1 MHQSPVRFTYRLLSY
16 LISTIIAGQPLLP
29 AVGAVITP
37 QNGAGMDKAANG
49 VPVVNIATP
58 NGAGISHNRFTDY
71 NVGKEGL
78 ILNNAT
84 GKLNPTQLGGL
95 IQNNPNLKAGG
106 EAKGIINE
114 VTGGNRS
121 LLQGYTEV
129 AGKAANVMVANP
141 YGITCD
147 GCGFINTPHATLTTG
162 RPVMNA
168 DGSLQ
173 ALEVTEGS
181 ITINGAGLDGTRSDA
196 VSIIARATEVNAALH
211 AKDLTVTAGANRI
224 TADGRVSAL
233 KGEGDVPKVAVDTGA
248 LGGMY
253 ARRIHLTSTES
264 GVGVNLGNLYAREGD
279 IILNSAGKLVLKN
292 SLAGGNTTVTG
303 TDVSLSGD
311 NKAGGNLS
319 VTGTTGLTL
328 NQSRLV
334 TDKNLV
340 LSSSGQIVQNG
351 GELTAG
357 QNAMLSAQH
366 LNQTSGT
373 VNAAENVTLTTTD
386 DTTLKG
392 RSIAGKTLTVSSGS
406 LNNGGTLVAGRD
418 ATVKTGTFSNTGTVQ
433 GNGLKVTAADLTST
447 GSIKSGSTL
456 DISARNATL
465 SGDAG
470 AKDSARVTV
479 SGTLEN
485 RGRLVSD
492 DVLTLSATQINNS
505 GTLSGAKELVAS
517 ADTLTTTEK
526 SVTNS
531 DGNLMLNSASSTL
544 AGETSAGG
552 TVSVKGN
559 SLKTTTTAQTQGNS
573 VSVDVQNAQLDG
585 TQAARDILTL
595 NASEKLTHSGKSSAP
610 SLSLSAPE
618 LTSSGVL
625 VGSALNTQ
633 SQTLTNSGLLQGKA
647 SLTVNTQRLD
657 NQQNGTLYSAA
668 DLTLDIP
675 DIRNSGLITGDN
687 GLMLNAV
694 SLSNPGKI
702 IADTLNVRATT
713 LDGDGLLQG
722 AGALA
727 LAGDTLSQ
735 GSNGRWLTADDLTL
749 RGKILNTAGTTQ
761 GQNLTVQAD
770 RWANRGSV
778 LATGN
783 LTASATG
790 QLTSTGD
797 IMSQGDTTLNTATM
811 DNRGSLLSAGT
822 LSLDGNSLDNS
833 GTVQGNHVTIRQN
846 SVTNSG
852 TLTGIAALTLAAR
865 MDMASPQPA
874 LMNNGG
880 SLLTSGDLTITAGSI
895 TSTGHWQGKQVL
907 ITADSLAN
915 SGAIQAA
922 DSLTARLTGELVS
935 TAGSKVT
942 SNGEM
947 ALSALNLSNSGQWI
961 AKNLTLKAN
970 SLTSAGDI
978 TGVDALT
985 LTVNQTL
992 NNHASGKLLSAGV
1005 LTLKAD
1011 SVTNDGQLQGNATTI
1026 TAGQLTNGG
1035 HLQGETLTLA
1045 ASGGVNNRSGGVLM
1059 SRNALNVST
1068 ATLSNQGTIQGG
1080 GGVSLN
1086 ATDRLQNDGK
1096 ILSGS
1101 NLTLTAQVLAN
1112 TGSGLVQAATLLL
1125 DVVNTVNG
1133 GRVLATGS
1141 ADVKG
1146 TTLNNTGTLQGADLL
1161 VNYHTFSNSGTLL
1174 GTSGL
1179 GVKGS
1184 SLLQNGTGRLYSAGN
1199 LLLDA
1204 QDFSGQGQVVAT
1216 GDVTLKLIAALTN
1229 HGTLAAGKTLS
1240 VTSQNAIT
1248 NGGVM
1253 QGDAM
1258 VLGAGEAFTN
1268 NGMLTAG
1275 KGNSVFS
1282 AQRLFLNAPGSLQAG
1297 GDVSLNSRSD
1307 ITISGFTGT
1316 AGSLTMNV
1324 AGTLLNSALIYAGNN
1339 LKLFTDRLHNQHGDI
1354 LAGNSLWV
1362 QKDASGGA
1370 NTEIINTSG
1379 NIETHQGDIVVRTGH
1394 LLNQR
1399 EGFSATTTTRT
1410 NPSSIQ
1416 GMGNALVDIPLSL
1429 LPDGSYGYFTREV
1442 ENQHGTPCNGH
1453 GACNI
1458 TMDTLY
1464 YYAPFA
1470 DSATQRFLSSQNIT
1484 TVTGADNPAGRIAS
1498 GRNLSA
1504 EAERLENRA
1513 SFILA
1518 NGDIALSGRELSNQS
1533 WQTGTENE
1541 YLVYRYDPKTFYGS
1555 YATGSLDKLPLL
1567 SPEFENNTIRFSLD
1581 GREKD
1586 YMPGKTYYSVIQ
1598 AGGDVKTRFTS
1609 SINNGT
1615 TTAHAGSVSP
1625 VVSAPVL
1632 NTLSQQ
1638 TGGDCLTQT
1647 ALQQYEPVVVGSPQ
1661 WHDELAGALKNIAGG
1676 SPLTGQTGISDDWP
1690 LPSGNNGYLVP
1701 STDPDSPY
1709 LITVNPK
1716 LDGLGQVDS
1725 HLFAGLYELLGAK
1738 PGQAPRETAPSYTD
1752 EKQFLGSSY
1761 FLDRLGLKP
1770 EKDYRFLGDAV
1781 FDTRYVSN
1789 AVLSRTGS
1797 RYINGLGSDTEQM
1810 RYLMDNAA
1818 RQQKGLGLE
1827 FGVALT
1833 AEQIAQLDGSI
1844 LWWESVT
1851 INGQTVMVPK
1861 LYLSPEDI
1869 TLHNGSVISGNNV
1882 QLAGGNITNSGGS
1895 INAQNGLSLDSTGY
1909 IDNLNAGLISAGGS
1923 LDLSAIGDIS
1933 NISSVISGKTVQ
1945 LESVSGNISNIT
1957 RRQQWNAGSDSRYGG
1972 VHLSGTDTG
1981 PVATIKGTDSLSLD
1995 AGKNID
2001 ITGAT
2006 VSSGGTLGMSAGND
2020 INIAANLISGSKSQ
2034 SGFWHTDDN
2043 SASST
2048 TSQGSN
2054 ISAGDN
2060 LTMAA
2065 GHNLDVTASSVS
2077 AGHSALLSAGNDL
2090 SLNAVRESKNSRNG
2104 TSESHDSHAAV
2115 STVTAGDNLLLVA
2128 GRDVASQAAGMAA
2141 ENNVAIRAGRDVN
2154 LVAESASAGDSY
2166 TSKKKKEI
2174 NETVRQQGTEI
2185 ASGGD
2190 TTVTAGRDI
2199 TAVASSVTATGNISV
2214 NAGRDV
2220 ALTTATESDYHYLET
2235 KKKSGGF
2242 LSKKTT
2248 HTISEDSA
2256 SREAGSLLSGNRVTV
2271 NAGDNLTV
2279 EGSDVV
2285 ADQDVSLAAGNHVD
2299 VLAATSTDT
2308 SWRFK
2313 ETKKSGLMGTGGIG
2327 FTIGSSKT
2335 THDRREAGTTQ
2346 SQSASTIGST
2356 AGNVSITAGKQAHI
2370 SGSDVI
2376 ANRDISITGDS
2387 VVVDPGH
2394 DRRTVDEKFE
2404 QKKSGLTVA
2413 LSGTVGSAINNAVT
2427 SAQETKKSSDSRL
2440 KTLQATKTALS
2451 GVQAGQAAAMASAT
2465 GDPNAMGVSLSLTTQ
2480 KSKSQ
2485 QHSES
2490 DTVSGSTL
2498 NAGNNLSVVATGK
2511 NRGDNRGDI
2520 VIAGSQ
2526 LKAGG
2531 NTSLD
2536 AANDVLL
2543 SGAANTQK
2551 TTGRNSSSGG
2561 GVGVSIGAGKGAG
2574 ISAFASVNAAKGSE
2588 KGNGTEWTET
2598 TIDSGKTVT
2607 INSGR
2612 DTVLNGAQVNG
2623 NRIIADVGHDLLI
2636 SSQQDTSKYDSK
2648 QTSVAAGGSFTFGSM
2663 TGSGYIAASRDK
2675 MKSRFDSV
2683 AEQTGMFAGDGG
2695 FDITVGRHTQLDGA
2709 VIASTATPDK
2719 NHLDTGTLGFSDL
2732 HNEADYKVSHS
2743 GISLSGGGSFG
2754 DKFQGN
2760 MPGGMISAGGHSGHA
2775 EGTTQAAVA
2784 EGTITIRD
2792 RDNQKQNLANLSRD
2806 PVHANDSISPIFDK
2820 EKEQRRLQTVGLISD
2835 IGSQVADIAR
2845 TQGELNALKAAQDK
2859 YGPVPADATEE
2870 QRQAYQ
2876 AKLRDTPEYKKE
2888 QEKYGTG
2895 SEIQRG
2901 IQAATAALQGLAGGN
2916 LAGALAGASAPELA
2930 HLLKSTEKDPAVN
2943 AIAHAILGGA
2953 VAAMQ
2958 GNNVAAGAAGAA
2970 TGELAARAIA
2980 GMLYPGVKQSDLS
2993 EEQKQT
2999 ISTLATVSAGLAGGL
3014 TGNSTASAAVGA
3026 QSGKN
3031 AVENNFLTADQIDS
3045 FAAKAKGCEV
3055 RGDCK
3060 QIIKEMEELSLKQ
3073 QQEMI
3078 AVCATN
3084 PAACKEKFG
3093 DIPAKGML
3101 VREAI
3106 DRVLGTD
3113 VPSAMK
3119 NDMSSLLA
3127 QQIEAEGVVTSTEF
3141 ASQLQNRYGID
3152 KQQAEI
3158 LAVAALGAV
3167 TGGMGKSGTSTV
3179 TKNIVVV
3186 NSGKKGAWNQAMNK
3200 PEPNTIYKVDGN
3212 KTFQT
3217 DALGRTSSVEGILVA
3232 SKSDRNTYQQCKA
3245 GKCGSSGDE
3254 GGHLIASIFNG
3265 PGEKL
3270 NLVPMDGNLNKGV
3283 WKQMENTWANALKD
3297 GKQVNVKIEPVYT
3310 GENKRPDS
3318 FSVTYSID
3326 GGRPVIKDI
3335 SNAPGGVK

>member
-1 MHQSPVRFTYRLLSY
+1 MHQPPVRFTYRLLSY

-129 AGKAANVMVANP
+129 AGKAANVIVANP

-264 GVGVNLGNLYAREGD
+264 GVGVNLGNLYARDGD
-279 IILNSAGKLVLKN
+279 ITLDASGRLTVNN
-292 SLAGGNTTVTG
+292 SLATGAVTAKG
-303 TDVSLSGD
+303 QGVTLTGD
-311 NKAGGNLS
+311 HKAGGNLS
-319 VTGTTGLTL
+319 VSSRSDIVLSNGTL
-328 NQSRLV
+328 NSDKDLSLTAGGRITQQNEKLTAGRDV
-334 TDKNLV
+334 TLAAKNITQDTASQINAARNIVTVASDTLTTQ
-340 LSSSGQIVQNG
+340 GQI
-351 GELTAG
+351 TAG
-357 QNAMLSAQH
+357 QNLTASA
-366 LNQTSGT
+366 T
-373 VNAAENVTLTTTD
+373 TLTQDGILLAKGHAGLDAGTLNNSGAVQGASLTLGS
-386 DTTLKG
+386 TTL
-392 RSIAGKTLTVSSGS
+392 SNSGS
-406 LNNGGTLVAGRD
+406 LLSGGRLTVNTRDFTQSGR
-418 ATVKTGTFSNTGTVQ
+418 TGAKG
-433 GNGLKVTAADLTST
+433 KVDIMASGKLTST
-447 GSIKSGSTL
+447 GL
-456 DISARNATL
+456 
-465 SGDAG
+465 
-470 AKDSARVTV
+470 
-479 SGTLEN
+479 
-485 RGRLVSD
+485 LVSD
-492 DVLTLSATQINNS
+492 DALVLKAQDVTQNGVLSGGKGLTVSAQTLSS
-505 GTLSGAKELVAS
+505 GK
-517 ADTLTTTEK
+517 K
-526 SVTNS
+526 SVTHS
-531 DGNLMLNSASSTL
+531 DAAMTLNVTTVAL
-544 AGETSAGG
+544 DGETSAGD
-552 TVSVKGN
+552 TLRVQADKLS
-559 SLKTTTTAQTQGNS
+559 TAAG
-573 VSVDVQNAQLDG
+573 AQLQSGKNLSINARDARLAG
-585 TQAARDILTL
+585 TQAAQQTMVV

-633 SQTLTNSGLLQGKA
+633 SQTLTNSGLLQGEG

-687 GLMLNAV
+687 GLTLNTA

-727 LAGDTLSQ
+727 LEGDTLSQ
-735 GSNGRWLTADDLTL
+735 GSNGRWLTADDLSL
-749 RGKILNTAGTTQ
+749 RGKTLNTAGTTQ
-761 GQNLTVQAD
+761 GQNITVQAD
-770 RWANRGSV
+770 RWANSGSV

-797 IMSQGDTTLNTATM
+797 IMSQGDTTLKAATT

-833 GTVQGNHVTIRQN
+833 GTVQGDHVTIRQN

-865 MDMASPQPA
+865 MVSPQPA

-895 TSTGHWQGKQVL
+895 TSSGHWQGKRVL

-1229 HGTLAAGKTLS
+1229 YGTLAAGKTLS

-1253 QGDAM
+1253 LGDAM

-1268 NGMLTAG
+1268 NGTLTAG

-1362 QKDASGGA
+1362 QKDSSGTA
-1370 NTEIINTSG
+1370 NSEIINRSG
-1379 NIETHQGDIVVRTGH
+1379 NIETTRGDITMNTAH
-1394 LLNQR
+1394 LLNSWDAISASHEVIPGSSR
-1399 EGFSATTTTRT
+1399 GVISPVPENNRWWGVVRHDGVEYLAVYWGEGATVPDEYRIRT
-1410 NPSSIQ
+1410 
-1416 GMGNALVDIPLSL
+1416 G
-1429 LPDGSYGYFTREV
+1429 
-1442 ENQHGTPCNGH
+1442 
-1453 GACNI
+1453 
-1458 TMDTLY
+1458 DTE
-1464 YYAPFA
+1464 
-1470 DSATQRFLSSQNIT
+1470 
-1484 TVTGADNPAGRIAS
+1484 TVTVSASGHAARISGGADMHIRAGRLD
-1498 GRNLSA
+1498 N
-1504 EAERLENRA
+1504 EA

-1518 NGDIALSGRELSNQS
+1518 GGSMTLSGDTLNNQGWQEGTTGKETVWRLASGSLPKAWFTEPWYKVYRQVSPDATEASGTSPAGQYRAVISAAGDVSASFATDTGNTTVMPRAGGAGNTITVPSLNSLTPPTVSQGVSGEALLNESGTGITGPVWNDALPDTLKDIPGALSLS
-1533 WQTGTENE
+1533 G
-1541 YLVYRYDPKTFYGS
+1541 
-1555 YATGSLDKLPLL
+1555 A
-1567 SPEFENNTIRFSLD
+1567 
-1581 GREKD
+1581 
-1586 YMPGKTYYSVIQ
+1586 
-1598 AGGDVKTRFTS
+1598 
-1609 SINNGT
+1609 
-1615 TTAHAGSVSP
+1615 SVS
-1625 VVSAPVL
+1625 S
-1632 NTLSQQ
+1632 
-1638 TGGDCLTQT
+1638 
-1647 ALQQYEPVVVGSPQ
+1647 Y
-1661 WHDELAGALKNIAGG
+1661 
-1676 SPLTGQTGISDDWP
+1676 P
-1690 LPSGNNGYLVP
+1690 LPSGNNGYFVP

-1716 LDGLGQVDS
+1716 LDGLGKVDS
-1725 HLFAGLYELLGAK
+1725 SLFAGLYDLLRMQ
-1738 PGQAPRETAPSYTD
+1738 PGQAPRETDPAYTD

-1761 FLDRLGLKP
+1761 ILDRLGLKP
-1770 EKDYRFLGDAV
+1770 EKDYRFLGDAA

-1789 AVLSRTGS
+1789 VILNQTGS
-1797 RYINGLGSDTEQM
+1797 RYINGTGSDLAQM
-1810 RYLMDNAA
+1810 KYLMDSAA
-1818 RQQKGLGLE
+1818 AQQKALGLT
-1827 FGVALT
+1827 FGVSLT
-1833 AEQIAQLDGSI
+1833 AGQVAQLTRSI

-1895 INAQNGLSLDSTGY
+1895 INAQNDLLLDSTGS
-1909 IDNLNAGLISAGGS
+1909 IDNLNAGLINAGGA
-1923 LDLSAIGDIS
+1923 LNLKAIGDIG
-1933 NISSVISGKTVQ
+1933 NISSVISGKTVS
-1945 LESVSGNISNIT
+1945 LESATGNISNLT
-1957 RRQQWNAGSDSRYGG
+1957 RTEQWAMNNGYN
-1972 VHLSGTDTG
+1972 HFSGTDTG
-1981 PVATIKGTDSLSLD
+1981 PLAAVRATDSLFMGA
-1995 AGKNID
+1995 AGDIS
-2001 ITGAT
+2001 ITGAA
-2006 VSSGGTLGMSAGND
+2006 V
-2020 INIAANLISGSKSQ
+2020 
-2034 SGFWHTDDN
+2034 
-2043 SASST
+2043 
-2048 TSQGSN
+2048 
-2054 ISAGDN
+2054 SAGD
-2060 LTMAA
+2060 
-2065 GHNLDVTASSVS
+2065 SV
-2077 AGHSALLSAGNDL
+2077 LLSAGNDL
-2090 SLNAVRESKNSRNG
+2090 NMNAIQAGERRRYGGSGWYE
-2104 TSESHDSHAAV
+2104 THAVAP
-2115 STVTAGDNLLLVA
+2115 TVTAGNSLMLSA
-2128 GRDVASQAAGMAA
+2128 GRDVNSQAAGIMA
-2141 ENNVAIRAGRDVN
+2141 ENSMDIRAGRDVN
-2154 LVAESASAGDSY
+2154 MAAESTGAGDHDS
-2166 TSKKKKEI
+2166 TFSMK
-2174 NETVRQQGTEI
+2174 TVHDSVRQQGTDMT
-2185 ASGGD
+2185 SGGD
-2190 TTVTAGRDI
+2190 ITVTAGRDI
-2199 TAVASSVTATGNISV
+2199 TSVATAVTAKGDIRV
-2214 NAGRDV
+2214 NAGHDIV
-2220 ALTTATESDYHYLET
+2220 LGTATESDYHYSESGET
-2235 KKKSGGF
+2235 RNRL
-2242 LSKKTT
+2242 LSHQTT
-2248 HTISEDSA
+2248 RTITEDSVT
-2256 SREAGSLLSGNRVTV
+2256 REKGSLLSGNRVTV
-2271 NAGDNLTV
+2271 NAGNNLTV
-2279 EGSDVV
+2279 QGSDVV
-2285 ADQDVSLAAGNHVD
+2285 ADRDVSLAAGNHVD

-2313 ETKKSGLMGTGGIG
+2313 ETKKSGLTGTGGIG
-2327 FTIGSSKT
+2327 FTTGSSKT

-2427 SAQETKKSSDSRL
+2427 SAQETKESSDSRL
-2440 KTLQATKTALS
+2440 AALKGTQAVLS
-2451 GVQAGQAAAMASAT
+2451 GVQAGVNHGLQQQSA
-2465 GDPNAMGVSLSLTTQ
+2465 DPNNGIGVSISLNHQ
-2480 KSKSQ
+2480 QSKSETKY
-2485 QHSES
+2485 QH
-2490 DTVSGSTL
+2490 DIVSGSTL
-2498 NAGNNLSVVATGK
+2498 SAGNNVSVTATGK
-2511 NRGDNRGDI
+2511 NKDHNNSGDI
-2520 VIAGSQ
+2520 LITGSQ
-2526 LKAGG
+2526 IKSG
-2531 NTSLD
+2531 NDTSLNAQND
-2536 AANDVLL
+2536 ILLAA
-2543 SGAANTQK
+2543 AADTRQ
-2551 TTGRNSSSGG
+2551 TTGKNSSKGG
-2561 GVGVSIGAGKGAG
+2561 GVGVSFGGGTNGGGLSIFAG
-2574 ISAFASVNAAKGSE
+2574 INGSEGRE
-2588 KGNGTEWTET
+2588 KGNGTTWTET
-2598 TIDSGKTVT
+2598 TLDAGKNVSLT
-2607 INSGR
+2607 SGR
-2612 DTVLNGAQVNG
+2612 DTTLSGAQVSG
-2623 NRIIADVGHDLLI
+2623 EKVSADVGNNLTI
-2636 SSQQDTSKYDSK
+2636 SSLQDSDRYDSR
-2648 QTSVAAGGSFTFGSM
+2648 QNSVAAGGSFTFGSM
-2663 TGSGYIAASRDK
+2663 SGSGYASISQDK
-2675 MKSRFDSV
+2675 IKSNYDSV
-2683 AEQTGMFAGDGG
+2683 REQSGIYAGKDG
-2695 FDITVGRHTQLDGA
+2695 FDVTVGNHTQLNGA
-2709 VIASTATPDK
+2709 VIASTATDDK
-2719 NHLDTGTLGFSDL
+2719 NSLNTNTLGWSDI
-2732 HNEADYKVSHS
+2732 HNQADYKASHT
-2743 GISLSGGGSFG
+2743 GISLSGGSGMSASQMVASNAIAGAANALTGMSGS
-2754 DKFQGN
+2754 
-2760 MPGGMISAGGHSGHA
+2760 SGHA
-2775 EGTTQAAVA
+2775 EGTTSSAIS
-2784 EGTITIRD
+2784 GGNLIIRD
-2792 RDNQKQNLANLSRD
+2792 NESQKQDIAGLSRD
-2806 PVHANDSISPIFDK
+2806 PENANGSIAPIFDR
-2820 EKEQRRLQTVGLISD
+2820 EKEQKRLQEAQVISQ
-2835 IGSQVADIAR
+2835 ISGQMSNIVM
-2845 TQGELNALKAAQDK
+2845 TYGETEAMKAARK
-2859 YGPVPADATEE
+2859 EHPGMSDA
-2870 QRQAYQ
+2870 Q
-2876 AKLRDTPEYKKE
+2876 LRETPEYREVMKG
-2888 QEKYGTG
+2888 YGTG
-2895 SEIQRG
+2895 STPQMVV
-2901 IQAATAALQGLAGGN
+2901 QAITGVLGGLNAGNPGQILAGGLNPAVAQLIKQATGDNREAN
-2916 LAGALAGASAPELA
+2916 LMAHAVWGALAAQ
-2930 HLLKSTEKDPAVN
+2930 
-2943 AIAHAILGGA
+2943 LGGNN
-2953 VAAMQ
+2953 AAS
-2958 GNNVAAGAAGAA
+2958 GAAGAFS
-2970 TGELAARAIA
+2970 GELAARYIIDNYY
-2980 GMLYPGVKQSDLS
+2980 GGRTDNLS
-2993 EEQKQT
+2993 EQERQQ
-2999 ISTLATVSAGLAGGL
+2999 ISMLATIASGIAGGL
-3014 TGNSTASAAVGA
+3014 AGNSTASAGTGA
-3026 QSGKN
+3026 QAGRN
-3031 AVENNFLTADQIDS
+3031 AVENNYLSVSEKTELEIAKQTLKNSKDPAEREKAQQKYNALREKDIASDKEVIAACGNGNAGSSACASARLKVIASKEGYEDGPYNSKYSQQYADAYGQMVNLLDITSVDAQNQQQVKDAMINYFMVTKGVDRQTAESYTETKQGLESIAAS
-3045 FAAKAKGCEV
+3045 VTPILGSAAAKQLSKIVDANLKVVAKGNV
-3055 RGDCK
+3055 DGAKFTD
-3060 QIIKEMEELSLKQ
+3060 
-3073 QQEMI
+3073 
-3078 AVCATN
+3078 TN
-3084 PAACKEKFG
+3084 QGARPSNLADVNKPTLIDG
-3093 DIPAKGML
+3093 RIQAK
-3101 VREAI
+3101 
-3106 DRVLGTD
+3106 
-3113 VPSAMK
+3113 
-3119 NDMSSLLA
+3119 
-3127 QQIEAEGVVTSTEF
+3127 
-3141 ASQLQNRYGID
+3141 ID
-3152 KQQAEI
+3152 KQ
-3158 LAVAALGAV
+3158 
-3167 TGGMGKSGTSTV
+3167 
-3179 TKNIVVV
+3179 
-3186 NSGKKGAWNQAMNK
+3186 NK
-3200 PEPNTIYKVDGN
+3200 PLPNGNMATAHAEVGVIQQAFEKGMSQGREMTMSVSKEPVCGYCRGDIAAMADKAGLKSLTIYEEATGSVLYWQPGMKSLKVRD
-3212 KTFQT
+3212 
-3217 DALGRTSSVEGILVA
+3217 
-3232 SKSDRNTYQQCKA
+3232 
-3245 GKCGSSGDE
+3245 
-3254 GGHLIASIFNG
+3254 
-3265 PGEKL
+3265 
-3270 NLVPMDGNLNKGV
+3270 
-3283 WKQMENTWANALKD
+3283 
-3297 GKQVNVKIEPVYT
+3297 
-3310 GENKRPDS
+3310 
-3318 FSVTYSID
+3318 
-3326 GGRPVIKDI
+3326 
-3335 SNAPGGVK
+3335 

>member
-1 MHQSPVRFTYRLLSY
+1 MHQPPVRFPYRLLSY

-114 VTGGNRS
+114 VTGGKRS

-162 RPVMNA
+162 KPVMNA

-211 AKDLTVTAGANRI
+211 AKDLTVTAGANRV

-279 IILNSAGKLVLKN
+279 IILSSSGKLVLKN

-392 RSIAGKTLTVSSGS
+392 RSVAGKTLTVSSGS

-418 ATVKTGTFSNTGTVQ
+418 ATVKTGTFSNTGAVQ
-433 GNGLKVTAADLTST
+433 GNGLKVTATDLTST
-447 GSIKSGSTL
+447 GSIKSCSTL

-470 AKDSARVTV
+470 AKDRALVTV

-526 SVTNS
+526 SVTHS

-544 AGETSAGG
+544 AGETSAGS

-559 SLKTTTTAQTQGNS
+559 SLKTTATAQTQGNS

-633 SQTLTNSGLLQGKA
+633 SQTLTNSGLLQGEA

-687 GLMLNAV
+687 DLTLNTA

-702 IADTLNVRATT
+702 TADTLNVRATT

-722 AGALA
+722 AAALA

-735 GSNGRWLTADDLTL
+735 GRHGRWLTAGDLSL
-749 RGKILNTAGTTQ
+749 RGKTLNTAGTTQ

-770 RWANRGSV
+770 RWANSGSV

-797 IMSQGDTTLNTATM
+797 IMSQGDTTLKAATT
-811 DNRGSLLSAGT
+811 DNRGSLLSVGT

-852 TLTGIAALTLAAR
+852 TLTGVATLTLAAR
-865 MDMASPQPA
+865 MTSPQPA

-895 TSTGHWQGKQVL
+895 TSSGYWQGKRVL

-1035 HLQGETLTLA
+1035 HLQGETLTLT

-1086 ATDRLQNDGK
+1086 ATDRLKNDGK

-1174 GTSGL
+1174 GTSWL

-1199 LLLDA
+1199 LLLDV

-1240 VTSQNAIT
+1240 VTSQNAVT

-1258 VLGAGEAFTN
+1258 MLSAGEAFTN
-1268 NGMLTAG
+1268 NGTLTAG
-1275 KGNSVFS
+1275 KDNSVFS

-1354 LAGNSLWV
+1354 LVGNSLWV
-1362 QKDASGGA
+1362 QKDSSGTA
-1370 NTEIINTSG
+1370 NSEIINRSG
-1379 NIETHQGDIVVRTGH
+1379 NIETTRGDITMNTAH
-1394 LLNQR
+1394 LLNSWDAI
-1399 EGFSATTTTRT
+1399 SASHEVIPGSSHGVISSVPENNRWWGVVRHDGVEYLAVYWGKGATVPDEYRIRT
-1410 NPSSIQ
+1410 
-1416 GMGNALVDIPLSL
+1416 G
-1429 LPDGSYGYFTREV
+1429 
-1442 ENQHGTPCNGH
+1442 
-1453 GACNI
+1453 
-1458 TMDTLY
+1458 DT
-1464 YYAPFA
+1464 
-1470 DSATQRFLSSQNIT
+1470 D
-1484 TVTGADNPAGRIAS
+1484 TVTVSASGYAARISGGADMHIRAGRLD
-1498 GRNLSA
+1498 N
-1504 EAERLENRA
+1504 EA

-1518 NGDIALSGRELSNQS
+1518 GGSMTLSGDTLNNQGWQEGTTGKETVWRLASGSLPKAWFTEPWYRVYRQVSPDATEASGTSPAGQYRAVISAAGDVSASFATDTGNTTVMPRAGGAGNTITVPSLNSLTPPTVSQGGSGEALLNESGTGITGPVWNDALPDTLKDIPGALSLS
-1533 WQTGTENE
+1533 G
-1541 YLVYRYDPKTFYGS
+1541 
-1555 YATGSLDKLPLL
+1555 A
-1567 SPEFENNTIRFSLD
+1567 
-1581 GREKD
+1581 
-1586 YMPGKTYYSVIQ
+1586 
-1598 AGGDVKTRFTS
+1598 
-1609 SINNGT
+1609 
-1615 TTAHAGSVSP
+1615 SVS
-1625 VVSAPVL
+1625 S
-1632 NTLSQQ
+1632 
-1638 TGGDCLTQT
+1638 
-1647 ALQQYEPVVVGSPQ
+1647 Y
-1661 WHDELAGALKNIAGG
+1661 
-1676 SPLTGQTGISDDWP
+1676 P
-1690 LPSGNNGYLVP
+1690 LPSGNNGYFVP
-1701 STDPDSPY
+1701 STAPDSPY

-1716 LDGLGQVDS
+1716 LDGLGKVDS
-1725 HLFAGLYELLGAK
+1725 SLFAGLYDLLRMQ
-1738 PGQAPRETAPSYTD
+1738 PGQAPRETDPAYTD

-1761 FLDRLGLKP
+1761 ILDRLGLKP
-1770 EKDYRFLGDAV
+1770 EKDYRFLGDAA

-1789 AVLSRTGS
+1789 VILNQTGS
-1797 RYINGLGSDTEQM
+1797 RYINGTGSDLAQM
-1810 RYLMDNAA
+1810 KYLMDSAA
-1818 RQQKGLGLE
+1818 AQQKALGLT
-1827 FGVALT
+1827 FGVSLT
-1833 AEQIAQLDGSI
+1833 AGQVAQLTRSI

-1895 INAQNGLSLDSTGY
+1895 INAQNDLLLDSTGS
-1909 IDNLNAGLISAGGS
+1909 IDNLNAGLINAGGA
-1923 LDLSAIGDIS
+1923 LNLKAIGDIG
-1933 NISSVISGKTVQ
+1933 NISSVISGKTVY
-1945 LESVSGNISNIT
+1945 LESATGNISNLT
-1957 RRQQWNAGSDSRYGG
+1957 RTEQWAMNNGYN
-1972 VHLSGTDTG
+1972 HFSGTDTG
-1981 PVATIKGTDSLSLD
+1981 PLAAVRATDSLFMGA
-1995 AGKNID
+1995 AGDIS
-2001 ITGAT
+2001 ITGVA
-2006 VSSGGTLGMSAGND
+2006 V
-2020 INIAANLISGSKSQ
+2020 
-2034 SGFWHTDDN
+2034 
-2043 SASST
+2043 
-2048 TSQGSN
+2048 
-2054 ISAGDN
+2054 SAGD
-2060 LTMAA
+2060 
-2065 GHNLDVTASSVS
+2065 SV
-2077 AGHSALLSAGNDL
+2077 LLSAGNDL
-2090 SLNAVRESKNSRNG
+2090 NMNAIQAGERRRYGGSGWYE
-2104 TSESHDSHAAV
+2104 THAVAP
-2115 STVTAGDNLLLVA
+2115 TVTAGNSLMLSA
-2128 GRDVASQAAGMAA
+2128 GRDVNSQAAGITA
-2141 ENNVAIRAGRDVN
+2141 ENSMDIRAGRDVN
-2154 LVAESASAGDSY
+2154 MAAESTGAGDHDS
-2166 TSKKKKEI
+2166 TFSMK
-2174 NETVRQQGTEI
+2174 TVHDSVRQQGTDMT
-2185 ASGGD
+2185 SGGD
-2190 TTVTAGRDI
+2190 ITVTAGRDI
-2199 TAVASSVTATGNISV
+2199 TSVATAVTAKGDIRV
-2214 NAGRDV
+2214 NAGHDIV
-2220 ALTTATESDYHYLET
+2220 LGTATESDYHYSESGET
-2235 KKKSGGF
+2235 RNRL
-2242 LSKKTT
+2242 LSHQTT
-2248 HTISEDSA
+2248 RTITEDSVT
-2256 SREAGSLLSGNRVTV
+2256 REKGSLLSGNRVTV

-2279 EGSDVV
+2279 QGSDVV
-2285 ADQDVSLAAGNHVD
+2285 ADRDVSLAAGNHVD

-2313 ETKKSGLMGTGGIG
+2313 ETKKSGLTGTGGTG
-2327 FTIGSSKT
+2327 FTTGSSKT

-2356 AGNVSITAGKQAHI
+2356 AGNVSITAGKQVHI

-2413 LSGTVGSAINNAVT
+2413 LSGTVGSAINNAAT
-2427 SAQETKKSSDSRL
+2427 MARESKETSDSRL
-2440 KTLQATKTALS
+2440 AALKGTQAVLS
-2451 GVQAGQAAAMASAT
+2451 GVQAGVNHGLQQQSADQNN
-2465 GDPNAMGVSLSLTTQ
+2465 GIGVSISLNHQ
-2480 KSKSQ
+2480 QSKSETKY
-2485 QHSES
+2485 QH
-2490 DTVSGSTL
+2490 DIVSGSTL
-2498 NAGNNLSVVATGK
+2498 SAGNNVSVTATGK
-2511 NRGDNRGDI
+2511 NKDHNNSGDI
-2520 VIAGSQ
+2520 LITGSQ
-2526 LKAGG
+2526 IKSG
-2531 NTSLD
+2531 NDTSLNAQND
-2536 AANDVLL
+2536 ILLAA
-2543 SGAANTQK
+2543 AADTRQ
-2551 TTGRNSSSGG
+2551 TTGKNSSKGG
-2561 GVGVSIGAGKGAG
+2561 GVGVSFGGGTNGGGLSI
-2574 ISAFASVNAAKGSE
+2574 FASINGSKGSE
-2588 KGNGTEWTET
+2588 KGSSTTWTET
-2598 TIDSGKTVT
+2598 TLDAGKNVSLT
-2607 INSGR
+2607 SGR
-2612 DTVLNGAQVNG
+2612 DTTLSGAQVSG
-2623 NRIIADVGHDLLI
+2623 EKVTADVGNNLTI
-2636 SSQQDTSKYDSK
+2636 SSLQDSDRYDSR
-2648 QTSVAAGGSFTFGSM
+2648 QNSVAAGGSFTFGSM
-2663 TGSGYIAASRDK
+2663 SGSGYASISQDK
-2675 MKSRFDSV
+2675 IKSNYDSV
-2683 AEQTGMFAGDGG
+2683 REQSGIYAGKDG
-2695 FDITVGRHTQLDGA
+2695 FDVTVGNHTQLNGA
-2709 VIASTATPDK
+2709 VIASTATDDK
-2719 NHLDTGTLGFSDL
+2719 NSLSTGTLGWSDI
-2732 HNEADYKVSHS
+2732 HNQADYKASHT
-2743 GISLSGGGSFG
+2743 GISLSGGSGMSASQMVASNAIAGAANALTGMSGS
-2754 DKFQGN
+2754 
-2760 MPGGMISAGGHSGHA
+2760 SGHA
-2775 EGTTQAAVA
+2775 EGTTSSAIS
-2784 EGTITIRD
+2784 GGNLIIR
-2792 RDNQKQNLANLSRD
+2792 NKESQKQGIAGLSRD
-2806 PVHANDSISPIFDK
+2806 PENANGSIAPIFDR
-2820 EKEQRRLQTVGLISD
+2820 EKEQKRLQEAQVISQ
-2835 IGSQVADIAR
+2835 ISGQMSNIVM
-2845 TQGELNALKAAQDK
+2845 TYGETEAMKAARK
-2859 YGPVPADATEE
+2859 EHPGMSDA
-2870 QRQAYQ
+2870 Q
-2876 AKLRDTPEYKKE
+2876 LRETPEYREVMKG
-2888 QEKYGTG
+2888 YGTG
-2895 SEIQRG
+2895 STPQMVV
-2901 IQAATAALQGLAGGN
+2901 QAITGVLGGLNAGNPGQVLAGGLNPAVAQLIKQATGDNREAN
-2916 LAGALAGASAPELA
+2916 LMAHAVWGALAAQ
-2930 HLLKSTEKDPAVN
+2930 
-2943 AIAHAILGGA
+2943 LGGNN
-2953 VAAMQ
+2953 AAS
-2958 GNNVAAGAAGAA
+2958 GAAGAFS
-2970 TGELAARAIA
+2970 GELAARYIIDNYYGGRTDSLSEQERQQISMLATIASGIAGGLAGNSTTSAGTGAQAGRNSAENNMLNVIATETAANTAAAIA
-2980 GMLYPGVKQSDLS
+2980 G
-2993 EEQKQT
+2993 
-2999 ISTLATVSAGLAGGL
+2999 A
-3014 TGNSTASAAVGA
+3014 TGNASKDTGNDNSWDTGGGCEGSREQCAVRDPSRDGARGPGHVLNGDNTDENKQPNLGKDVASATDKEKAELGGADAGTPGGWEPQDEENARNNESIEQRNEKTSSENVPNSSEKLPWDSWQNYRKVTVDGRQYAQIGHRLYSQHAVDRM
-3026 QSGKN
+3026 QPSGLGSPAGTVGPGRN
-3031 AVENNFLTADQIDS
+3031 ITPNMVES
-3045 FAAKAKGCEV
+3045 V
-3055 RGDCK
+3055 
-3060 QIIKEMEELSLKQ
+3060 IKEGTPQNS
-3073 QQEMI
+3073 
-3078 AVCATN
+3078 VVNGVTRTTYWS
-3084 PAACKEKFG
+3084 G
-3093 DIPAKGML
+3093 D
-3101 VREAI
+3101 V
-3106 DRVLGTD
+3106 
-3113 VPSAMK
+3113 
-3119 NDMSSLLA
+3119 
-3127 QQIEAEGVVTSTEF
+3127 GVVTENNSNIIVT
-3141 ASQLQNRYGID
+3141 
-3152 KQQAEI
+3152 I
-3158 LAVAALGAV
+3158 LRR
-3167 TGGMGKSGTSTV
+3167 SG
-3179 TKNIVVV
+3179 
-3186 NSGKKGAWNQAMNK
+3186 Q
-3200 PEPNTIYKVDGN
+3200 
-3212 KTFQT
+3212 
-3217 DALGRTSSVEGILVA
+3217 
-3232 SKSDRNTYQQCKA
+3232 
-3245 GKCGSSGDE
+3245 
-3254 GGHLIASIFNG
+3254 
-3265 PGEKL
+3265 
-3270 NLVPMDGNLNKGV
+3270 
-3283 WKQMENTWANALKD
+3283 
-3297 GKQVNVKIEPVYT
+3297 
-3310 GENKRPDS
+3310 
-3318 FSVTYSID
+3318 
-3326 GGRPVIKDI
+3326 
-3335 SNAPGGVK
+3335 

>member
-1 MHQSPVRFTYRLLSY
+1 
-16 LISTIIAGQPLLP
+16 
-29 AVGAVITP
+29 
-37 QNGAGMDKAANG
+37 
-49 VPVVNIATP
+49 
-58 NGAGISHNRFTDY
+58 NRFTDY

-211 AKDLTVTAGANRI
+211 AKDLTVTAGANRV

-366 LNQTSGT
+366 LNQTSGA
-373 VNAAENVTLTTTD
+373 VNATENVTLTTTG

-392 RSIAGKTLTVSSGS
+392 RSVAGKILTVSSGS

-418 ATVKTGTFSNTGTVQ
+418 ATVKTGTFSNTGAVQ
-433 GNGLKVTAADLTST
+433 GNGLKVTATDLTST

-544 AGETSAGG
+544 AGETSAGS

-633 SQTLTNSGLLQGKA
+633 SQTLTNSGLLQGEG

-675 DIRNSGLITGDN
+675 DIHNSGLITGDN
-687 GLMLNAV
+687 GLTLNTA
-694 SLSNPGKI
+694 SLSTPGKI

-735 GSNGRWLTADDLTL
+735 GRNGRWLTAGDLTL
-749 RGKILNTAGTTQ
+749 RGKTLHTAGTTQ

-770 RWANRGSV
+770 NWANSGSV

-797 IMSQGDTTLNTATM
+797 IMSQGDTTLNAATT

-822 LSLDGNSLDNS
+822 LSLDGNSLDNR
-833 GTVQGNHVTIRQN
+833 GTVQGDHVTIRQN

-852 TLTGIAALTLAAR
+852 TFTGIAALTLAAR
-865 MDMASPQPA
+865 MVSPQPA

-895 TSTGHWQGKQVL
+895 TSSGHWQGKRVL

-935 TAGSKVT
+935 AAGSKVT

-1011 SVTNDGQLQGNATTI
+1011 SVTND
-1026 TAGQLTNGG
+1026 G

-1125 DVVNTVNG
+1125 DVVNTVND

-1268 NGMLTAG
+1268 NGTLTAG

-1282 AQRLFLNAPGSLQAG
+1282 AQRLFLNAPGSLQTG

-1362 QKDASGGA
+1362 QKDSSGTA
-1370 NTEIINTSG
+1370 NSEIINRSG
-1379 NIETHQGDIVVRTGH
+1379 NIETTRGDITMNTAH
-1394 LLNQR
+1394 LLNSWDAI
-1399 EGFSATTTTRT
+1399 SASHEVIPGSSRGVISPVPENNRWWGVVRHDGVEYLAVYWGKGATVPDEYRIRT
-1410 NPSSIQ
+1410 
-1416 GMGNALVDIPLSL
+1416 G
-1429 LPDGSYGYFTREV
+1429 
-1442 ENQHGTPCNGH
+1442 
-1453 GACNI
+1453 
-1458 TMDTLY
+1458 DTE
-1464 YYAPFA
+1464 
-1470 DSATQRFLSSQNIT
+1470 
-1484 TVTGADNPAGRIAS
+1484 TVTVSASGHAARISGGADMHIRAGRLD
-1498 GRNLSA
+1498 N
-1504 EAERLENRA
+1504 EA

-1518 NGDIALSGRELSNQS
+1518 GGSMTLSGDTLNNQGWQEGTTGKETVWRLASGSLPKAWFTEPWYRVYRQVSPDATEASGTSPAGQYRAVISAAGDVSASFATDTGNTTVMPRAGGAGNTITVPSLNSLTPPTVSQGVSGEALLNESGTGITGPVWNDALPDTLKDIPGALSLS
-1533 WQTGTENE
+1533 G
-1541 YLVYRYDPKTFYGS
+1541 
-1555 YATGSLDKLPLL
+1555 A
-1567 SPEFENNTIRFSLD
+1567 
-1581 GREKD
+1581 
-1586 YMPGKTYYSVIQ
+1586 
-1598 AGGDVKTRFTS
+1598 
-1609 SINNGT
+1609 
-1615 TTAHAGSVSP
+1615 SVS
-1625 VVSAPVL
+1625 S
-1632 NTLSQQ
+1632 
-1638 TGGDCLTQT
+1638 
-1647 ALQQYEPVVVGSPQ
+1647 Y
-1661 WHDELAGALKNIAGG
+1661 
-1676 SPLTGQTGISDDWP
+1676 P
-1690 LPSGNNGYLVP
+1690 LPSGNNGYFVP

-1716 LDGLGQVDS
+1716 LDGLGKVDS
-1725 HLFAGLYELLGAK
+1725 SLFAGLYDLLRMQ
-1738 PGQAPRETAPSYTD
+1738 PGQAPRETDPAYTD

-1761 FLDRLGLKP
+1761 ILDRLGLKP
-1770 EKDYRFLGDAV
+1770 EKDYRFLGDAA

-1789 AVLSRTGS
+1789 VILNQTGS
-1797 RYINGLGSDTEQM
+1797 RYINGTGSDLTQM
-1810 RYLMDNAA
+1810 KYLMDSAA
-1818 RQQKGLGLE
+1818 AQQKALGLT
-1827 FGVALT
+1827 FGVSLT
-1833 AEQIAQLDGSI
+1833 AGQVAQLTRSI

-1895 INAQNGLSLDSTGY
+1895 INAQNDLLLDSTGS

-1923 LDLSAIGDIS
+1923 LDLSAIGDIG
-1933 NISSVISGKTVQ
+1933 NISSVISGKTVS
-1945 LESVSGNISNIT
+1945 LESATGNISNLT
-1957 RRQQWNAGSDSRYGG
+1957 RTEQWAMNNGYN
-1972 VHLSGTDTG
+1972 HFSGTDTG
-1981 PVATIKGTDSLSLD
+1981 PLAAVRATDSLFMGA
-1995 AGKNID
+1995 AGDIS
-2001 ITGAT
+2001 ITGAA
-2006 VSSGGTLGMSAGND
+2006 V
-2020 INIAANLISGSKSQ
+2020 
-2034 SGFWHTDDN
+2034 
-2043 SASST
+2043 
-2048 TSQGSN
+2048 
-2054 ISAGDN
+2054 SAGD
-2060 LTMAA
+2060 
-2065 GHNLDVTASSVS
+2065 SV
-2077 AGHSALLSAGNDL
+2077 LLSAGNDL
-2090 SLNAVRESKNSRNG
+2090 NMNAIQAGERRRYGGSGWYE
-2104 TSESHDSHAAV
+2104 THAVAP
-2115 STVTAGDNLLLVA
+2115 TVTAGNSLMLSA
-2128 GRDVASQAAGMAA
+2128 GRDVNSQAAGITA
-2141 ENNVAIRAGRDVN
+2141 ENSMDIRAGRDVN
-2154 LVAESASAGDSY
+2154 MAAESTGAGDHDS
-2166 TSKKKKEI
+2166 TFSMK
-2174 NETVRQQGTEI
+2174 TVHDSVRQQGTDMT
-2185 ASGGD
+2185 SGGD
-2190 TTVTAGRDI
+2190 ITVTAGRDI
-2199 TAVASSVTATGNISV
+2199 TSVATAVTAKGDIRV
-2214 NAGRDV
+2214 NAGHDIV
-2220 ALTTATESDYHYLET
+2220 LGTATESDYHYSESGET
-2235 KKKSGGF
+2235 RNRL
-2242 LSKKTT
+2242 LSHQTT
-2248 HTISEDSA
+2248 RTITEDSVT
-2256 SREAGSLLSGNRVTV
+2256 REKGSLLSGNRVTV
-2271 NAGDNLTV
+2271 NAGNNLTV
-2279 EGSDVV
+2279 QGSDVV
-2285 ADQDVSLAAGNHVD
+2285 ADRDVSLAADNHVD

-2313 ETKKSGLMGTGGIG
+2313 ETKKSGLTGTGGIG
-2327 FTIGSSKT
+2327 FTTGSSKT

-2413 LSGTVGSAINNAVT
+2413 LSGTVGSAINNAAT
-2427 SAQETKKSSDSRL
+2427 MAREAKETSDSRL
-2440 KTLQATKTALS
+2440 AVLKGTQAVLS
-2451 GVQAGQAAAMASAT
+2451 GVQAGVNHGLQQQSA
-2465 GDPNAMGVSLSLTTQ
+2465 DPNNGIGVSISLNHQ
-2480 KSKSQ
+2480 QSKSETKY
-2485 QHSES
+2485 QH
-2490 DTVSGSTL
+2490 DIVSGSTL
-2498 NAGNNLSVVATGK
+2498 SAGNNVSVTATGK
-2511 NRGDNRGDI
+2511 NKDHNNSGDI
-2520 VIAGSQ
+2520 LITGSQ
-2526 LKAGG
+2526 IKSG
-2531 NTSLD
+2531 NDTSLNAQND
-2536 AANDVLL
+2536 ILLAA
-2543 SGAANTQK
+2543 AADTRQ
-2551 TTGRNSSSGG
+2551 TTGKNSSKGG
-2561 GVGVSIGAGKGAG
+2561 GVGVSFGGGTNGGGLSIFAG
-2574 ISAFASVNAAKGSE
+2574 INGSEGRE
-2588 KGNGTEWTET
+2588 KGNGTTWTET
-2598 TIDSGKTVT
+2598 TVDAGKNVSLTSGH
-2607 INSGR
+2607 
-2612 DTVLNGAQVNG
+2612 DTTLSGAQVSG
-2623 NRIIADVGHDLLI
+2623 EKVTADVGNNLTI
-2636 SSQQDTSKYDSK
+2636 SSLQDSDRYDSR
-2648 QTSVAAGGSFTFGSM
+2648 QNSVAAGGSFTFGSM
-2663 TGSGYIAASRDK
+2663 SGSGYASISQDK
-2675 MKSRFDSV
+2675 IKSNYDSV
-2683 AEQTGMFAGDGG
+2683 REQSGIYAGKDG
-2695 FDITVGRHTQLDGA
+2695 FDVTVGNHTQLNGA
-2709 VIASTATPDK
+2709 VIASTATDDK
-2719 NHLDTGTLGFSDL
+2719 NSLSTGTLGWSDI
-2732 HNEADYKVSHS
+2732 HNQADYKASHT
-2743 GISLSGGGSFG
+2743 GISSSGGSGMSASQMVASNAIAGAANALTGMSGS
-2754 DKFQGN
+2754 
-2760 MPGGMISAGGHSGHA
+2760 SGHA
-2775 EGTTQAAVA
+2775 EGTTSSAIS
-2784 EGTITIRD
+2784 GGNIIIRD
-2792 RDNQKQNLANLSRD
+2792 KESQKQNIAGLSRD
-2806 PVHANDSISPIFDK
+2806 PENANGSIAPIFDR
-2820 EKEQRRLQTVGLISD
+2820 EKEQKRLQEAQIISQ
-2835 IGSQVADIAR
+2835 ISGQMSNIVM
-2845 TQGELNALKAAQDK
+2845 TYGETEAMKAARAK
-2859 YGPVPADATEE
+2859 HPGLSDA
-2870 QRQAYQ
+2870 Q
-2876 AKLRDTPEYKKE
+2876 LRETPEYREVMKG
-2888 QEKYGTG
+2888 YGTG
-2895 SEIQRG
+2895 STPQMVV
-2901 IQAATAALQGLAGGN
+2901 QAITGVLGGLNAGNPGQALAGGLNPAVAQLIKQATGDNREAN
-2916 LAGALAGASAPELA
+2916 LMAHAVWGALAAQ
-2930 HLLKSTEKDPAVN
+2930 
-2943 AIAHAILGGA
+2943 LGGNN
-2953 VAAMQ
+2953 AAS
-2958 GNNVAAGAAGAA
+2958 GAAGAFS
-2970 TGELAARAIA
+2970 GELAARYIIDNYYGGRTDNLGEQERQQISMLVTIASGIA
-2980 GMLYPGVKQSDLS
+2980 G
-2993 EEQKQT
+2993 
-2999 ISTLATVSAGLAGGL
+2999 GLAG
-3014 TGNSTASAAVGA
+3014 NSTSAASAGA
-3026 QSGKN
+3026 QAGRN
-3031 AVENNFLTADQIDS
+3031 A
-3045 FAAKAKGCEV
+3045 
-3055 RGDCK
+3055 
-3060 QIIKEMEELSLKQ
+3060 
-3073 QQEMI
+3073 
-3078 AVCATN
+3078 
-3084 PAACKEKFG
+3084 
-3093 DIPAKGML
+3093 
-3101 VREAI
+3101 
-3106 DRVLGTD
+3106 
-3113 VPSAMK
+3113 
-3119 NDMSSLLA
+3119 
-3127 QQIEAEGVVTSTEF
+3127 
-3141 ASQLQNRYGID
+3141 
-3152 KQQAEI
+3152 
-3158 LAVAALGAV
+3158 
-3167 TGGMGKSGTSTV
+3167 
-3179 TKNIVVV
+3179 
-3186 NSGKKGAWNQAMNK
+3186 
-3200 PEPNTIYKVDGN
+3200 
-3212 KTFQT
+3212 
-3217 DALGRTSSVEGILVA
+3217 
-3232 SKSDRNTYQQCKA
+3232 
-3245 GKCGSSGDE
+3245 
-3254 GGHLIASIFNG
+3254 
-3265 PGEKL
+3265 
-3270 NLVPMDGNLNKGV
+3270 
-3283 WKQMENTWANALKD
+3283 
-3297 GKQVNVKIEPVYT
+3297 
-3310 GENKRPDS
+3310 
-3318 FSVTYSID
+3318 
-3326 GGRPVIKDI
+3326 
-3335 SNAPGGVK
+3335 

>member
-1 MHQSPVRFTYRLLSY
+1 
-16 LISTIIAGQPLLP
+16 
-29 AVGAVITP
+29 
-37 QNGAGMDKAANG
+37 
-49 VPVVNIATP
+49 
-58 NGAGISHNRFTDY
+58 
-71 NVGKEGL
+71 
-78 ILNNAT
+78 
-84 GKLNPTQLGGL
+84 L

-114 VTGGNRS
+114 VTGGKRS

-162 RPVMNA
+162 KPVMNA

-211 AKDLTVTAGANRI
+211 AKDLTVTAGANRV
-224 TADGRVSAL
+224 TADGRVRAL

-303 TDVSLSGD
+303 TNVSLSGD

-392 RSIAGKTLTVSSGS
+392 RSVAGKTLTVSSGS

-418 ATVKTGTFSNTGTVQ
+418 ATVKTGTFSNTGAVQ
-433 GNGLKVTAADLTST
+433 GNGLKVTATDLTST

-456 DISARNATL
+456 DISVRNATL

-625 VGSALNTQ
+625 VASALNTQ
-633 SQTLTNSGLLQGKA
+633 SQTLTNSGLLQGEA

-687 GLMLNAV
+687 GLTLNTA

-702 IADTLNVRATT
+702 TADTLNVRATT

-735 GSNGRWLTADDLTL
+735 GRNGRWLTAGDLSL
-749 RGKILNTAGTTQ
+749 RGKTLNTAGTTQ

-770 RWANRGSV
+770 NWANSGSV

-797 IMSQGDTTLNTATM
+797 IMSQGDTTLKAATT

-822 LSLDGNSLDNS
+822 LSLNGNSLDNS
-833 GTVQGNHVTIRQN
+833 GTVQGNHITIRQN

-895 TSTGHWQGKQVL
+895 TSSGHWQGKRVL

-935 TAGSKVT
+935 AAGSKVT

-992 NNHASGKLLSAGV
+992 HNQTNGKLLSAGV

-1011 SVTNDGQLQGNATTI
+1011 SATNDGQLQGNATTI

-1035 HLQGETLTLA
+1035 HLQGETLTLT

-1146 TTLNNTGTLQGADLL
+1146 TTLNNTGTLQGAELL

-1216 GDVTLKLIAALTN
+1216 GDVTLKLIAVLTN
-1229 HGTLAAGKTLS
+1229 YGTLAAGKTLS

-1268 NGMLTAG
+1268 NGTLTAG

-1354 LAGNSLWV
+1354 LADNSLWV
-1362 QKDASGGA
+1362 QKDSSGTA
-1370 NTEIINTSG
+1370 NSEIINRSG
-1379 NIETHQGDIVVRTGH
+1379 NIETTRGDITMNTAH
-1394 LLNQR
+1394 LLNSWDAI
-1399 EGFSATTTTRT
+1399 SASHEVIPGSSHGVISPVPENNRWWGVVRHDGVEYLAVYWGKGATVPDEYRIRT
-1410 NPSSIQ
+1410 
-1416 GMGNALVDIPLSL
+1416 G
-1429 LPDGSYGYFTREV
+1429 
-1442 ENQHGTPCNGH
+1442 
-1453 GACNI
+1453 
-1458 TMDTLY
+1458 DT
-1464 YYAPFA
+1464 
-1470 DSATQRFLSSQNIT
+1470 D
-1484 TVTGADNPAGRIAS
+1484 TVTVSASGYAARISGGADMHIRAGRLD
-1498 GRNLSA
+1498 N
-1504 EAERLENRA
+1504 EA

-1518 NGDIALSGRELSNQS
+1518 GGSMTLSGDTLNNQGWQEGTTGKETVWRLASGSLPKAWFTEPWYKVYRQVSPDVTEASGTSPAGQYRAVISAAGDVSASFATDTGNTTVMPRAGGAGNTITVPSLNSLTPPTVSQGVSGEALLNESGTGITGPVWNDALPDTLKDIPGALSLS
-1533 WQTGTENE
+1533 G
-1541 YLVYRYDPKTFYGS
+1541 
-1555 YATGSLDKLPLL
+1555 A
-1567 SPEFENNTIRFSLD
+1567 
-1581 GREKD
+1581 
-1586 YMPGKTYYSVIQ
+1586 
-1598 AGGDVKTRFTS
+1598 
-1609 SINNGT
+1609 
-1615 TTAHAGSVSP
+1615 SVS
-1625 VVSAPVL
+1625 S
-1632 NTLSQQ
+1632 
-1638 TGGDCLTQT
+1638 
-1647 ALQQYEPVVVGSPQ
+1647 Y
-1661 WHDELAGALKNIAGG
+1661 
-1676 SPLTGQTGISDDWP
+1676 P
-1690 LPSGNNGYLVP
+1690 LPSGNNGYFVP
-1701 STDPDSPY
+1701 STAPDSPY

-1716 LDGLGQVDS
+1716 LDGLGKVDS
-1725 HLFAGLYELLGAK
+1725 SLFAGLYDLLRMQ
-1738 PGQAPRETAPSYTD
+1738 PGQAPRETDPAYTD

-1761 FLDRLGLKP
+1761 ILDRLGLKP
-1770 EKDYRFLGDAV
+1770 EKDYRFLGDAA

-1789 AVLSRTGS
+1789 VILNQTGS
-1797 RYINGLGSDTEQM
+1797 RYINGTGSDLAQM
-1810 RYLMDNAA
+1810 KYLMDSAA
-1818 RQQKGLGLE
+1818 AQQKALGLT
-1827 FGVALT
+1827 FGVSLT
-1833 AEQIAQLDGSI
+1833 AGQVAQLTRSI

-1895 INAQNGLSLDSTGY
+1895 INAQNDLLLDSTGS

-1923 LDLSAIGDIS
+1923 LDLSAIGDIG
-1933 NISSVISGKTVQ
+1933 NISSVISGKTVS
-1945 LESVSGNISNIT
+1945 LESATGNISNLT
-1957 RRQQWNAGSDSRYGG
+1957 RTEQWAMNNGYN
-1972 VHLSGTDTG
+1972 HFSGTDTG
-1981 PVATIKGTDSLSLD
+1981 PLAAVRATDSLFMGA
-1995 AGKNID
+1995 AGDIS
-2001 ITGAT
+2001 ITGAA
-2006 VSSGGTLGMSAGND
+2006 V
-2020 INIAANLISGSKSQ
+2020 
-2034 SGFWHTDDN
+2034 
-2043 SASST
+2043 
-2048 TSQGSN
+2048 
-2054 ISAGDN
+2054 SAGD
-2060 LTMAA
+2060 
-2065 GHNLDVTASSVS
+2065 SV
-2077 AGHSALLSAGNDL
+2077 LLSAGNDL
-2090 SLNAVRESKNSRNG
+2090 NMNAIQAGERRRYGGSGWYE
-2104 TSESHDSHAAV
+2104 THAVAP
-2115 STVTAGDNLLLVA
+2115 TVTAGNSLMLSA
-2128 GRDVASQAAGMAA
+2128 GRDVNSQAAGITA
-2141 ENNVAIRAGRDVN
+2141 ENSMDIRAGRDVN
-2154 LVAESASAGDSY
+2154 MAAESTGAGDHDS
-2166 TSKKKKEI
+2166 TFSMK
-2174 NETVRQQGTEI
+2174 TVHDSVRQQGTDMT
-2185 ASGGD
+2185 SGGD
-2190 TTVTAGRDI
+2190 ITVTAGRDI
-2199 TAVASSVTATGNISV
+2199 TSVATAVTAKGDIRV
-2214 NAGRDV
+2214 NAGHDIV
-2220 ALTTATESDYHYLET
+2220 LGTATESDYHYSESGET
-2235 KKKSGGF
+2235 RNRL
-2242 LSKKTT
+2242 LSHQTT
-2248 HTISEDSA
+2248 RTITEDSVT
-2256 SREAGSLLSGNRVTV
+2256 REKGSLLSGNRVTV

-2285 ADQDVSLAAGNHVD
+2285 AERDVSLAAGNHVD

-2313 ETKKSGLMGTGGIG
+2313 ETKKSGLTGTGGIG

-2335 THDRREAGTTQ
+2335 SHDRREAGTTQ

-2427 SAQETKKSSDSRL
+2427 SAQETKESSDSRL
-2440 KTLQATKTALS
+2440 KALQATKTALS
-2451 GVQAGQAAAMASAT
+2451 GVQAGQAATMASAT
-2465 GDPNAMGVSLSLTTQ
+2465 GDPNATGVSLSLTTQ

-2536 AANDVLL
+2536 AANDILL

-2574 ISAFASVNAAKGSE
+2574 ISAFASVNAAKGRE

-2598 TIDSGKTVT
+2598 TTDSGKTVT

-2695 FDITVGRHTQLDGA
+2695 FDITVGKHTQLDGA

-2784 EGTITIRD
+2784 DGTITIRD

-2806 PVHANDSISPIFDK
+2806 PAHANDSISPIFDK

-2845 TQGELNALKAAQDK
+2845 TQGELNALKAAK
-2859 YGPVPADATEE
+2859 EATSETLPANATEK
-2870 QRQAYQ
+2870 QRQEYL
-2876 AKLRDTPEYKKE
+2876 AKLRDTQAYRNEMA
-2888 QEKYGTG
+2888 KYGTG

-2958 GNNVAAGAAGAA
+2958 GNNAAAGAAGAA

-3031 AVENNFLTADQIDS
+3031 AVENNSLSAGWNNILPSGTQDYGQAVASWNQYAQDNNLTPEQVQEGMNRIAIGEGPSWGTTYKVHPVVQAGGDVSFIRGYTLSGTIDDNHIS
-3045 FAAKAKGCEV
+3045 V
-3055 RGDCK
+3055 N
-3060 QIIKEMEELSLKQ
+3060 Q
-3073 QQEMI
+3073 
-3078 AVCATN
+3078 
-3084 PAACKEKFG
+3084 G
-3093 DIPAKGML
+3093 DIYSIGAHGGASIGLSFGPYFPGL
-3101 VREAI
+3101 I
-3106 DRVLGTD
+3106 N
-3113 VPSAMK
+3113 S
-3119 NDMSSLLA
+3119 NDNDYS
-3127 QQIEAEGVVTSTEF
+3127 INGGFGV
-3141 ASQLQNRYGID
+3141 
-3152 KQQAEI
+3152 
-3158 LAVAALGAV
+3158 GAV
-3167 TGGMGKSGTSTV
+3167 GLSTGKDGVSFTFGFGPSWGWSATEIKGVDVNGTST
-3179 TKNIVVV
+3179 
-3186 NSGKKGAWNQAMNK
+3186 S
-3200 PEPNTIYKVDGN
+3200 E
-3212 KTFQT
+3212 
-3217 DALGRTSSVEGILVA
+3217 
-3232 SKSDRNTYQQCKA
+3232 
-3245 GKCGSSGDE
+3245 
-3254 GGHLIASIFNG
+3254 
-3265 PGEKL
+3265 
-3270 NLVPMDGNLNKGV
+3270 
-3283 WKQMENTWANALKD
+3283 
-3297 GKQVNVKIEPVYT
+3297 VYRYDF
-3310 GENKRPDS
+3310 K
-3318 FSVTYSID
+3318 
-3326 GGRPVIKDI
+3326 
-3335 SNAPGGVK
+3335 

>member
-1 MHQSPVRFTYRLLSY
+1 MHQPPVRFTYRLLSY

-162 RPVMNA
+162 KPVMNA
-168 DGSLQ
+168 DSSLQ

-303 TDVSLSGD
+303 TNVSLSGD

-392 RSIAGKTLTVSSGS
+392 RSVAGKTLTVSSGS

-418 ATVKTGTFSNTGTVQ
+418 ATVKTGTFSNTGAVQ
-433 GNGLKVTAADLTST
+433 GNGLKVTATDLTST

-456 DISARNATL
+456 DISVRNATL

-505 GTLSGAKELVAS
+505 GTLSGAKELVVS

-625 VGSALNTQ
+625 VASALNTQ
-633 SQTLTNSGLLQGKA
+633 SQTLTNSGLLQGEA

-687 GLMLNAV
+687 GLTLNTA

-702 IADTLNVRATT
+702 TADTLNVRATT

-735 GSNGRWLTADDLTL
+735 GRNGRWLTAGDLSL
-749 RGKILNTAGTTQ
+749 RGKTLNTAGTTQ

-770 RWANRGSV
+770 NWANSGSV

-797 IMSQGDTTLNTATM
+797 IMSQGDTTLKAATT

-822 LSLDGNSLDNS
+822 LSLNGNSLDNS
-833 GTVQGNHVTIRQN
+833 GTVQGNHITIRQN

-895 TSTGHWQGKQVL
+895 TSSGHWQGKRVL

-935 TAGSKVT
+935 AAGSKVT

-992 NNHASGKLLSAGV
+992 HNQTNGKLLSAGV

-1011 SVTNDGQLQGNATTI
+1011 SATNDGQLQGNATTI

-1035 HLQGETLTLA
+1035 HLQGETLTLT

-1146 TTLNNTGTLQGADLL
+1146 TTLNNTGTLQGAELL

-1268 NGMLTAG
+1268 NGTLTAG

-1586 YMPGKTYYSVIQ
+1586 YTPGKTYYSVIQ

-1638 TGGDCLTQT
+1638 TGGDSLTQT

-1797 RYINGLGSDTEQM
+1797 RYLNGLGSDTEQM

-1844 LWWESVT
+1844 LWWESAT

-2048 TSQGSN
+2048 TSQGSS
-2054 ISAGDN
+2054 ISAGGN
-2060 LTMAA
+2060 LAMAA

-2104 TSESHDSHAAV
+2104 RSESHESHAAV

-2128 GRDVASQAAGMAA
+2128 GRDVASQAAGVAA
-2141 ENNVAIRAGRDVN
+2141 ENNVVIRGGRDVN
-2154 LVAESASAGDSY
+2154 LVAESAGAGDSY

-2190 TTVTAGRDI
+2190 TTVNAGRDI

-2427 SAQETKKSSDSRL
+2427 SAQETKESSDSRL
-2440 KTLQATKTALS
+2440 KALQATKTALS
-2451 GVQAGQAAAMASAT
+2451 GVQAGQAAAMATAT
-2465 GDPNAMGVSLSLTTQ
+2465 GDPNATGVSLSLTTQ

-2561 GVGVSIGAGKGAG
+2561 GVGVSIGAGGNGAG
-2574 ISAFASVNAAKGSE
+2574 ISVFASVNAAKGSE

-2598 TIDSGKTVT
+2598 TTDSGKTVT

-2683 AEQTGMFAGDGG
+2683 AEQTGMFSGDGG
-2695 FDITVGRHTQLDGA
+2695 FDITVGNHTQLDGA
-2709 VIASTATPDK
+2709 VIASTATADK
-2719 NHLDTGTLGFSDL
+2719 NSLDTGTLGFSDI

-2784 EGTITIRD
+2784 DGTITIRD

-2806 PVHANDSISPIFDK
+2806 PAHANDSISPIFDK

-2870 QRQAYQ
+2870 QRQAYL

-2895 SEIQRG
+2895 SDMQRG
-2901 IQAATAALQGLAGGN
+2901 IQAATAALQGLVGGN
-2916 LAGALAGASAPELA
+2916 MAGALAGASAPELA
-2930 HLLKSTEKDPAVN
+2930 NIIGHHAGIDDNTAAK
-2943 AIAHAILGGA
+2943 AIAHAILGG
-2953 VAAMQ
+2953 VTAALQ
-2958 GNNVAAGAAGAA
+2958 GNSAAAGAIGAG
-2970 TGELAARAIA
+2970 TGEVIASAIA
-2980 GMLYPGVKQSDLS
+2980 KSLYPGVDPSKLTED
-2993 EEQKQT
+2993 QKQT
-2999 ISTLATVSAGLAGGL
+2999 VSTLATLSAGMAGGIASGDVAGAAAGAGAGKNVVENNALSLVARGCAVAAPCRTKVAEQLLEIGAKAGMAGLAG
-3014 TGNSTASAAVGA
+3014 AAVKDMADRMTSDELEHLITLQMMGNDEITTKYLSSLHDKYGSGA
-3026 QSGKN
+3026 ASNPNIGKDLTDAEKVELGGSGSGTGTPPPS
-3031 AVENNFLTADQIDS
+3031 ENDP
-3045 FAAKAKGCEV
+3045 
-3055 RGDCK
+3055 
-3060 QIIKEMEELSLKQ
+3060 KQ
-3073 QQEMI
+3073 QNEKTVDKLNQKQES
-3078 AVCATN
+3078 
-3084 PAACKEKFG
+3084 
-3093 DIPAKGML
+3093 
-3101 VREAI
+3101 AI
-3106 DRVLGTD
+3106 
-3113 VPSAMK
+3113 K
-3119 NDMSSLLA
+3119 K
-3127 QQIEAEGVVTSTEF
+3127 
-3141 ASQLQNRYGID
+3141 ID
-3152 KQQAEI
+3152 
-3158 LAVAALGAV
+3158 
-3167 TGGMGKSGTSTV
+3167 
-3179 TKNIVVV
+3179 
-3186 NSGKKGAWNQAMNK
+3186 
-3200 PEPNTIYKVDGN
+3200 NTIK
-3212 KTFQT
+3212 
-3217 DALGRTSSVEGILVA
+3217 
-3232 SKSDRNTYQQCKA
+3232 
-3245 GKCGSSGDE
+3245 
-3254 GGHLIASIFNG
+3254 
-3265 PGEKL
+3265 
-3270 NLVPMDGNLNKGV
+3270 
-3283 WKQMENTWANALKD
+3283 NALKD
-3297 GKQVNVKIEPVYT
+3297 HDIIGTLKDMDGKPVPKENGGYWDHMQEMQNTLRGLRNHADTLKNVNNPEAQAAYGRATDAINKIESALKGY
-3310 GENKRPDS
+3310 G
-3318 FSVTYSID
+3318 I
-3326 GGRPVIKDI
+3326 
-3335 SNAPGGVK
+3335 

>member
-1 MHQSPVRFTYRLLSY
+1 MHQPPVRFTYRLLSY

-58 NGAGISHNRFTDY
+58 NGAGISYNRFTDY

-129 AGKAANVMVANP
+129 AGKAANVIVANP

-162 RPVMNA
+162 KPVMNA

-233 KGEGDVPKVAVDTGA
+233 KGEGNVPKVAVDTGA

-292 SLAGGNTTVTG
+292 SLVGGNTTVTG
-303 TDVSLSGD
+303 TNVSLSGD

-366 LNQTSGT
+366 LNQTSGA
-373 VNAAENVTLTTTD
+373 VNAAENVTLTTTGD
-386 DTTLKG
+386 ITLKG
-392 RSIAGKTLTVSSGS
+392 RSVAGKTLTVSSGS

-418 ATVKTGTFSNTGTVQ
+418 ATVKTGTFSNTGAVQ
-433 GNGLKVTAADLTST
+433 GNGLKVTATDLTST

-595 NASEKLTHSGKSSAP
+595 NASEKLIHSGKSSAP

-633 SQTLTNSGLLQGKA
+633 SQTLTNSGLLQGEA

-687 GLMLNAV
+687 GLMLNAA

-702 IADTLNVRATT
+702 IADTLSVRATT

-735 GSNGRWLTADDLTL
+735 GSNGRWLTAGDLSL
-749 RGKILNTAGTTQ
+749 RGKTLHTAGTTQ

-770 RWANRGSV
+770 NWANSGSV
-778 LATGN
+778 LAAGN

-797 IMSQGDTTLNTATM
+797 IMSQGDTTLKAATT

-895 TSTGHWQGKQVL
+895 TSSGHWQGKRVL

-922 DSLTARLTGELVS
+922 DSLTARLTGALVS

-1240 VTSQNAIT
+1240 VTSQNAVT

-1258 VLGAGEAFTN
+1258 MLSAGEAFTN
-1268 NGMLTAG
+1268 NGTLTAG

-1362 QKDASGGA
+1362 QKDSSGTA
-1370 NTEIINTSG
+1370 NSEIINRSG
-1379 NIETHQGDIVVRTGH
+1379 NIETTRGDITMNTAH
-1394 LLNQR
+1394 LLNSWDAISASHEVIPGSSHGVISPVPENNR
-1399 EGFSATTTTRT
+1399 WWGVVRHDGVEYLAVYWGEGATVPDEYRIRT
-1410 NPSSIQ
+1410 
-1416 GMGNALVDIPLSL
+1416 G
-1429 LPDGSYGYFTREV
+1429 
-1442 ENQHGTPCNGH
+1442 
-1453 GACNI
+1453 
-1458 TMDTLY
+1458 DTE
-1464 YYAPFA
+1464 
-1470 DSATQRFLSSQNIT
+1470 
-1484 TVTGADNPAGRIAS
+1484 TVTVSASGHAARISGGADMHIRAGRLD
-1498 GRNLSA
+1498 N
-1504 EAERLENRA
+1504 EA

-1518 NGDIALSGRELSNQS
+1518 GGSMTLSGDTLNNQGWQEGTTGKETVWRLASGSLPKAWFTEPWYKVYRQVSTDATEASGTSPAGQYRAVISAAGDVSASFATDTGNTTVMPRAGGAGNTITVPSLNSLTLPTVSQGVSGEALLNESGTGITGPVWNDALPDTLKDIPGALSLS
-1533 WQTGTENE
+1533 G
-1541 YLVYRYDPKTFYGS
+1541 
-1555 YATGSLDKLPLL
+1555 A
-1567 SPEFENNTIRFSLD
+1567 
-1581 GREKD
+1581 
-1586 YMPGKTYYSVIQ
+1586 
-1598 AGGDVKTRFTS
+1598 
-1609 SINNGT
+1609 
-1615 TTAHAGSVSP
+1615 SVS
-1625 VVSAPVL
+1625 
-1632 NTLSQQ
+1632 N
-1638 TGGDCLTQT
+1638 
-1647 ALQQYEPVVVGSPQ
+1647 Y
-1661 WHDELAGALKNIAGG
+1661 
-1676 SPLTGQTGISDDWP
+1676 P
-1690 LPSGNNGYLVP
+1690 LPSGNNGYFVP
-1701 STDPDSPY
+1701 STAPDSPY

-1716 LDGLGQVDS
+1716 LDGLGKVDS
-1725 HLFAGLYELLGAK
+1725 SLFAGLYDLLRMQ
-1738 PGQAPRETAPSYTD
+1738 PGQAPRETDPAYTD

-1761 FLDRLGLKP
+1761 ILDRLGLKP
-1770 EKDYRFLGDAV
+1770 EKDYRFLGDAA

-1789 AVLSRTGS
+1789 VILNQTGS
-1797 RYINGLGSDTEQM
+1797 RYINGTGSDLAQM
-1810 RYLMDNAA
+1810 KYLMDNAA
-1818 RQQKGLGLE
+1818 AQQKALGLT
-1827 FGVALT
+1827 FGVLLT
-1833 AEQIAQLDGSI
+1833 AGQVAQLTRSI

-1882 QLAGGNITNSGGS
+1882 QLAGGNITSSGSS
-1895 INAQNGLSLDSTGY
+1895 INAQNNLLLDSTGS
-1909 IDNLNAGLISAGGS
+1909 IDNLNAGLINAGGA
-1923 LDLSAIGDIS
+1923 LNLKAIGDIG
-1933 NISSVISGKTVQ
+1933 NISSVISGKTVS
-1945 LESVSGNISNIT
+1945 LESATGNISNLT
-1957 RRQQWNAGSDSRYGG
+1957 RTEQWAMNNGYN
-1972 VHLSGTDTG
+1972 HFSGTDTG
-1981 PVATIKGTDSLSLD
+1981 PLAAVRATDSLFMGA
-1995 AGKNID
+1995 AGDIS
-2001 ITGAT
+2001 ITGAA
-2006 VSSGGTLGMSAGND
+2006 V
-2020 INIAANLISGSKSQ
+2020 
-2034 SGFWHTDDN
+2034 
-2043 SASST
+2043 
-2048 TSQGSN
+2048 
-2054 ISAGDN
+2054 SAGD
-2060 LTMAA
+2060 
-2065 GHNLDVTASSVS
+2065 SV
-2077 AGHSALLSAGNDL
+2077 LLAAGNDL
-2090 SLNAVRESKNSRNG
+2090 NMNAIQAGERRRYGGSGWYE
-2104 TSESHDSHAAV
+2104 THAVAP
-2115 STVTAGDNLLLVA
+2115 TVTAGNSLMLSA
-2128 GRDVASQAAGMAA
+2128 GRDVNSQAAGITA
-2141 ENNVAIRAGRDVN
+2141 ENSMDIRAGRDVN
-2154 LVAESASAGDSY
+2154 MAAESTGAGDHDS
-2166 TSKKKKEI
+2166 TFSMK
-2174 NETVRQQGTEI
+2174 TVHDSVRQQGTDMT
-2185 ASGGD
+2185 SGGD
-2190 TTVTAGRDI
+2190 ITVTAGRDI
-2199 TAVASSVTATGNISV
+2199 TSVATAVTAKGDIRV
-2214 NAGRDV
+2214 NAGHDIV
-2220 ALTTATESDYHYLET
+2220 LGTATESDYHYSESGET
-2235 KKKSGGF
+2235 RNRL
-2242 LSKKTT
+2242 LSHQTT
-2248 HTISEDSA
+2248 RTITEDRVT
-2256 SREAGSLLSGNRVTV
+2256 REKGSLLSGNRVTV

-2313 ETKKSGLMGTGGIG
+2313 ETKKSGLTGTGGIG
-2327 FTIGSSKT
+2327 FTTGSSKT

-2413 LSGTVGSAINNAVT
+2413 LSGTVGSAINNAAT
-2427 SAQETKKSSDSRL
+2427 MAREAKETSDSRL
-2440 KTLQATKTALS
+2440 AALKGTQAVLS
-2451 GVQAGQAAAMASAT
+2451 GVQAGVNHGLQQQSA
-2465 GDPNAMGVSLSLTTQ
+2465 DPNNGIGVSISLNHQ
-2480 KSKSQ
+2480 QSKSETKY
-2485 QHSES
+2485 QH
-2490 DTVSGSTL
+2490 DIVSGSTL
-2498 NAGNNLSVVATGK
+2498 SAGNNASVTATGK
-2511 NRGDNRGDI
+2511 NKDHNNSGDI
-2520 VIAGSQ
+2520 LITGSQ
-2526 LKAGG
+2526 IKSG
-2531 NTSLD
+2531 NDTSLNAQND
-2536 AANDVLL
+2536 ILLAA
-2543 SGAANTQK
+2543 AADTRQ
-2551 TTGRNSSSGG
+2551 TTGKNSSKGG
-2561 GVGVSIGAGKGAG
+2561 GVGVSFGGGTNGGGLSIFAG
-2574 ISAFASVNAAKGSE
+2574 INGSEGRE
-2588 KGNGTEWTET
+2588 KGNGTTWTET
-2598 TIDSGKTVT
+2598 TLDAGKNVSLT
-2607 INSGR
+2607 SGR
-2612 DTVLNGAQVNG
+2612 DTTLSGAQVSG
-2623 NRIIADVGHDLLI
+2623 EKVTADVGNNLTI
-2636 SSQQDTSKYDSK
+2636 SSLQDSDRYDSR
-2648 QTSVAAGGSFTFGSM
+2648 QNSVAAGGSFTFGSM
-2663 TGSGYIAASRDK
+2663 SGSGYASISQDK
-2675 MKSRFDSV
+2675 IKSNYDSV
-2683 AEQTGMFAGDGG
+2683 REQSGIYAGKDG
-2695 FDITVGRHTQLDGA
+2695 FDVTVGNHTQLNGA
-2709 VIASTATPDK
+2709 VIASTATDDK
-2719 NHLDTGTLGFSDL
+2719 NSLNTNTLGWSDI
-2732 HNEADYKVSHS
+2732 HNQADYKASHT
-2743 GISLSGGGSFG
+2743 GISLSGGSGMSASQMVASNAIAGAANALTGMSGS
-2754 DKFQGN
+2754 
-2760 MPGGMISAGGHSGHA
+2760 SGHA
-2775 EGTTQAAVA
+2775 EGTTSSAIS
-2784 EGTITIRD
+2784 GGNLIIRD
-2792 RDNQKQNLANLSRD
+2792 NESQKQDIAGLSRD
-2806 PVHANDSISPIFDK
+2806 PENANGSIAPIFDR
-2820 EKEQRRLQTVGLISD
+2820 EKEQKRLQEAQVISQ
-2835 IGSQVADIAR
+2835 ISGQMSNIVM
-2845 TQGELNALKAAQDK
+2845 TYGETEAMKAARK
-2859 YGPVPADATEE
+2859 EHPGMSDA
-2870 QRQAYQ
+2870 Q
-2876 AKLRDTPEYKKE
+2876 LRETPEYREVMKG
-2888 QEKYGTG
+2888 YGTG
-2895 SEIQRG
+2895 STPQMVV
-2901 IQAATAALQGLAGGN
+2901 QAITGVLGGLNAGNPGQILAGGLNPAVAQLIKQATGDNREAN
-2916 LAGALAGASAPELA
+2916 LMAHAVWGALAAQ
-2930 HLLKSTEKDPAVN
+2930 
-2943 AIAHAILGGA
+2943 LGGNN
-2953 VAAMQ
+2953 AAS
-2958 GNNVAAGAAGAA
+2958 GAAGAFS
-2970 TGELAARAIA
+2970 GELAARYIIDNYYGGRTDNLSEQERQQISMLATIASGIA
-2980 GMLYPGVKQSDLS
+2980 G
-2993 EEQKQT
+2993 
-2999 ISTLATVSAGLAGGL
+2999 GLAG
-3014 TGNSTASAAVGA
+3014 NSTSAAGTGA
-3026 QSGKN
+3026 QAGRNS
-3031 AVENNFLTADQIDS
+3031 VENNYLSVSEKTEFEI
-3045 FAAKAKGCEV
+3045 AK
-3055 RGDCK
+3055 
-3060 QIIKEMEELSLKQ
+3060 QTLK
-3073 QQEMI
+3073 
-3078 AVCATN
+3078 N
-3084 PAACKEKFG
+3084 SKDPAEREK
-3093 DIPAKGML
+3093 
-3101 VREAI
+3101 
-3106 DRVLGTD
+3106 
-3113 VPSAMK
+3113 
-3119 NDMSSLLA
+3119 A
-3127 QQIEAEGVVTSTEF
+3127 QQK
-3141 ASQLQNRYGID
+3141 Y
-3152 KQQAEI
+3152 
-3158 LAVAALGAV
+3158 
-3167 TGGMGKSGTSTV
+3167 
-3179 TKNIVVV
+3179 
-3186 NSGKKGAWNQAMNK
+3186 
-3200 PEPNTIYKVDGN
+3200 
-3212 KTFQT
+3212 
-3217 DALGRTSSVEGILVA
+3217 DALLE
-3232 SKSDRNTYQQCKA
+3232 
-3245 GKCGSSGDE
+3245 
-3254 GGHLIASIFNG
+3254 
-3265 PGEKL
+3265 
-3270 NLVPMDGNLNKGV
+3270 
-3283 WKQMENTWANALKD
+3283 
-3297 GKQVNVKIEPVYT
+3297 
-3310 GENKRPDS
+3310 
-3318 FSVTYSID
+3318 
-3326 GGRPVIKDI
+3326 KDI
-3335 SNAPGGVK
+3335 SSDKAVIAACSNGQAASVACAGERLRVIAAKGGYETGNYNNQVSDMYPDAYGQIVNLLNITSVDAQNQQQVKDAMVNYAMTQFGVDKATAESYVETYDGMKTVAASMTPVLGAAAANKISVLGQGIVKESVSKNPNSSSAITDAEAGGYSYYDKFKNANGGWDWPKNLGFEGDPIKTIIPVGTRLDRYGEPTGSFLAPKGTPYEQRALAPGTKAEKYYEYEVIKPLPAIQGKIAPAFGEPGGGIQILPNMQERVNVEWLLKNGYIREVR

>member
-1 MHQSPVRFTYRLLSY
+1 
-16 LISTIIAGQPLLP
+16 
-29 AVGAVITP
+29 
-37 QNGAGMDKAANG
+37 
-49 VPVVNIATP
+49 
-58 NGAGISHNRFTDY
+58 
-71 NVGKEGL
+71 
-78 ILNNAT
+78 
-84 GKLNPTQLGGL
+84 
-95 IQNNPNLKAGG
+95 
-106 EAKGIINE
+106 
-114 VTGGNRS
+114 RS

-147 GCGFINTPHATLTTG
+147 GCGFINTPRATLTTG

-211 AKDLTVTAGANRI
+211 AKDLTVTAGANRV

-279 IILNSAGKLVLKN
+279 IILSSSGKLVLKN

-366 LNQTSGT
+366 LNQTSGA
-373 VNAAENVTLTTTD
+373 VNAAENVTLTTTG

-392 RSIAGKTLTVSSGS
+392 RSVAGKILTVSSGS

-418 ATVKTGTFSNTGTVQ
+418 ATVKTGTFSNTGAVQ
-433 GNGLKVTAADLTST
+433 GNGLKVTATDLTST

-625 VGSALNTQ
+625 VASALNTQ
-633 SQTLTNSGLLQGKA
+633 SQTLTNSGLLQGEA
-647 SLTVNTQRLD
+647 SLTVNTQRFD

-687 GLMLNAV
+687 GLTLNTA

-702 IADTLNVRATT
+702 TADTLNVRATT

-722 AGALA
+722 AAALA

-735 GSNGRWLTADDLTL
+735 GSHGRWLTAGDLSL
-749 RGKILNTAGTTQ
+749 RGKTLNTAGTTQ

-770 RWANRGSV
+770 NWANSGSV

-797 IMSQGDTTLNTATM
+797 IMSQGDTTLNAATM

-846 SVTNSG
+846 GVTNSG

-895 TSTGHWQGKQVL
+895 TSSGHWQGKRVL

-922 DSLTARLTGELVS
+922 DSLTARLTGALVS

-978 TGVDALT
+978 TGVDSLT

-1011 SVTNDGQLQGNATTI
+1011 SVTNDGQFQGNATTI

-1080 GGVSLN
+1080 GGVFLN
-1086 ATDRLQNDGK
+1086 STDRLQNDGK

-1184 SLLQNGTGRLYSAGN
+1184 SLLQNATGRLYSAGN

-1268 NGMLTAG
+1268 NGTLTAG

-1362 QKDASGGA
+1362 QKDSSGTA
-1370 NTEIINTSG
+1370 NSEIINRSG
-1379 NIETHQGDIVVRTGH
+1379 NIETTRGDITMNTAH
-1394 LLNQR
+1394 LLNSWDAI
-1399 EGFSATTTTRT
+1399 SASHEVIPGSSHGVISPVPENNRWWGVVRHDGVEYLAVYWGKGATVPDEYRIRT
-1410 NPSSIQ
+1410 
-1416 GMGNALVDIPLSL
+1416 G
-1429 LPDGSYGYFTREV
+1429 
-1442 ENQHGTPCNGH
+1442 
-1453 GACNI
+1453 
-1458 TMDTLY
+1458 DT
-1464 YYAPFA
+1464 
-1470 DSATQRFLSSQNIT
+1470 D
-1484 TVTGADNPAGRIAS
+1484 TVTVSASGHAARISGGADMHIRAGRLD
-1498 GRNLSA
+1498 N
-1504 EAERLENRA
+1504 EA

-1518 NGDIALSGRELSNQS
+1518 GGGMTLSGDTLNNQGWQEGTTGKETVWRLASGSLPKAWFTEPWYKVYRQVSPDATEASGTSPAGQYRAVISAAGDVSASFATDTGNTTVMPRAGGAGNTITVPSLNSLTPPTVSQGVSGEALLNESGTGITGPVWNDALPDTLKDIPGALSLS
-1533 WQTGTENE
+1533 G
-1541 YLVYRYDPKTFYGS
+1541 
-1555 YATGSLDKLPLL
+1555 A
-1567 SPEFENNTIRFSLD
+1567 
-1581 GREKD
+1581 
-1586 YMPGKTYYSVIQ
+1586 
-1598 AGGDVKTRFTS
+1598 
-1609 SINNGT
+1609 
-1615 TTAHAGSVSP
+1615 SVS
-1625 VVSAPVL
+1625 S
-1632 NTLSQQ
+1632 
-1638 TGGDCLTQT
+1638 
-1647 ALQQYEPVVVGSPQ
+1647 Y
-1661 WHDELAGALKNIAGG
+1661 
-1676 SPLTGQTGISDDWP
+1676 P
-1690 LPSGNNGYLVP
+1690 LPSGNNGYFVP

-1716 LDGLGQVDS
+1716 LDGLGKVDS
-1725 HLFAGLYELLGAK
+1725 SLFAGLYDLLRMQ
-1738 PGQAPRETAPSYTD
+1738 PGQAPRETDPAYTD

-1761 FLDRLGLKP
+1761 ILDRLGLKP
-1770 EKDYRFLGDAV
+1770 EKDYRFLGDAA

-1789 AVLSRTGS
+1789 VILNQTGS
-1797 RYINGLGSDTEQM
+1797 RYINGTGSDLAQM
-1810 RYLMDNAA
+1810 KYLMDSAA
-1818 RQQKGLGLE
+1818 AQQKALGLT
-1827 FGVALT
+1827 FGVSLT
-1833 AEQIAQLDGSI
+1833 AGQVAQLTRSI

-1895 INAQNGLSLDSTGY
+1895 INAQNDLLLDSTGS
-1909 IDNLNAGLISAGGS
+1909 IDNLNAGLINAGGA
-1923 LDLSAIGDIS
+1923 LNLKAIGDIG
-1933 NISSVISGKTVQ
+1933 NISSVISGKTVS
-1945 LESVSGNISNIT
+1945 LESATGNISNLT
-1957 RRQQWNAGSDSRYGG
+1957 RTEQWAMNNGYN
-1972 VHLSGTDTG
+1972 HFSGTDTG
-1981 PVATIKGTDSLSLD
+1981 PLAAVRATDSLFMGA
-1995 AGKNID
+1995 AGDIS
-2001 ITGAT
+2001 ITGAA
-2006 VSSGGTLGMSAGND
+2006 V
-2020 INIAANLISGSKSQ
+2020 
-2034 SGFWHTDDN
+2034 
-2043 SASST
+2043 
-2048 TSQGSN
+2048 
-2054 ISAGDN
+2054 SAGD
-2060 LTMAA
+2060 
-2065 GHNLDVTASSVS
+2065 SV
-2077 AGHSALLSAGNDL
+2077 LLSAGNDL
-2090 SLNAVRESKNSRNG
+2090 NMNAIQAGERRRYGGSGWYE
-2104 TSESHDSHAAV
+2104 THAVAP
-2115 STVTAGDNLLLVA
+2115 TVTAGNSLMLSA
-2128 GRDVASQAAGMAA
+2128 GRDVNSQAAGITA
-2141 ENNVAIRAGRDVN
+2141 ENSMAIRAGRDVN
-2154 LVAESASAGDSY
+2154 MAAESTGAGDHDS
-2166 TSKKKKEI
+2166 TFSMK
-2174 NETVRQQGTEI
+2174 TVHDSVRQQGTDMT
-2185 ASGGD
+2185 SGGD
-2190 TTVTAGRDI
+2190 ITVTAGRDI
-2199 TAVASSVTATGNISV
+2199 TSVATAVTAKGDIRV
-2214 NAGRDV
+2214 NAGHDIV
-2220 ALTTATESDYHYLET
+2220 LGTATESDYHYSESGET
-2235 KKKSGGF
+2235 RNRL
-2242 LSKKTT
+2242 LSHQTT
-2248 HTISEDSA
+2248 RTITEDSVT
-2256 SREAGSLLSGNRVTV
+2256 REKGSLLSGNRVTV

-2285 ADQDVSLAAGNHVD
+2285 ADRDVSLAAGNHVD

-2427 SAQETKKSSDSRL
+2427 SAQETKESSDSRL
-2440 KTLQATKTALS
+2440 AALKGTQAVLS
-2451 GVQAGQAAAMASAT
+2451 GVQAGVNHGLQQQSA
-2465 GDPNAMGVSLSLTTQ
+2465 DPNNGIGVSISLNHQ
-2480 KSKSQ
+2480 QSKSETKY
-2485 QHSES
+2485 QH
-2490 DTVSGSTL
+2490 DIVSGSTL
-2498 NAGNNLSVVATGK
+2498 SAGNNVSVTATGK
-2511 NRGDNRGDI
+2511 NKNHNNSGDI
-2520 VIAGSQ
+2520 LITGSQ
-2526 LKAGG
+2526 IKSG
-2531 NTSLD
+2531 NDTSLNAQND
-2536 AANDVLL
+2536 ILLAA
-2543 SGAANTQK
+2543 AADTRQ
-2551 TTGRNSSSGG
+2551 TTGKNSSKGG
-2561 GVGVSIGAGKGAG
+2561 GVGVSFGGGTNGGGLSIFAG
-2574 ISAFASVNAAKGSE
+2574 INGSEGRE
-2588 KGNGTEWTET
+2588 KGNGTTWTET
-2598 TIDSGKTVT
+2598 TVDAGKNVSLTSGH
-2607 INSGR
+2607 
-2612 DTVLNGAQVNG
+2612 DTTLSGAQVSG
-2623 NRIIADVGHDLLI
+2623 EKVTADVGNNLTI
-2636 SSQQDTSKYDSK
+2636 SSLQDSDRYDSR
-2648 QTSVAAGGSFTFGSM
+2648 QNSVAAGGSFTFGSM
-2663 TGSGYIAASRDK
+2663 SGSGYASISQDK
-2675 MKSRFDSV
+2675 IKSNYDSV
-2683 AEQTGMFAGDGG
+2683 REQSGIYAGKDG
-2695 FDITVGRHTQLDGA
+2695 FDVTVGNHTQLNGA
-2709 VIASTATPDK
+2709 VIASTATDDK
-2719 NHLDTGTLGFSDL
+2719 NSLSTGTLGWSAI
-2732 HNEADYKVSHS
+2732 HNQADYKASHT
-2743 GISLSGGGSFG
+2743 GISLSGGSGMSASQMVASNAIAGAANALTGMSGS
-2754 DKFQGN
+2754 
-2760 MPGGMISAGGHSGHA
+2760 SGHA
-2775 EGTTQAAVA
+2775 EGTTSSAIS
-2784 EGTITIRD
+2784 GGNLIIRD
-2792 RDNQKQNLANLSRD
+2792 QESQKQDIAGLSRD
-2806 PVHANDSISPIFDK
+2806 PENANGSIAPIFDR
-2820 EKEQRRLQTVGLISD
+2820 EKEQKRLQEAQVI
-2835 IGSQVADIAR
+2835 SQVSGQMSNIVM
-2845 TQGELNALKAAQDK
+2845 TYGETEAMKAARK
-2859 YGPVPADATEE
+2859 EHPGMSDA
-2870 QRQAYQ
+2870 Q
-2876 AKLRDTPEYKKE
+2876 LRETPEYREVMKG
-2888 QEKYGTG
+2888 YGTG
-2895 SEIQRG
+2895 STPQMVV
-2901 IQAATAALQGLAGGN
+2901 QAITGVLGGLNAGNPGQVLAGGLNPAVAQLIKQATGDNREAN
-2916 LAGALAGASAPELA
+2916 LMAHAVWGALAAQ
-2930 HLLKSTEKDPAVN
+2930 
-2943 AIAHAILGGA
+2943 LGGNN
-2953 VAAMQ
+2953 AAS
-2958 GNNVAAGAAGAA
+2958 GAAGAFS
-2970 TGELAARAIA
+2970 GELAARYIIDNYYGGRTDNLSEQERQQISMLATIASGIA
-2980 GMLYPGVKQSDLS
+2980 G
-2993 EEQKQT
+2993 
-2999 ISTLATVSAGLAGGL
+2999 GLAG
-3014 TGNSTASAAVGA
+3014 NSTSAAGTGAQAGRNSVENNYLSVSEKTELEIAKQKLKNSKDPAEREKAQQKYDALLEKDISSDKAVITACSNGQAASAACAGERLKVIAAKGGYETRHYNNQVSDMYPDAYGQIVNLLNITSVDAQNQQQVKDAMVNYAMVQFGVDRATAQAYVETYDGMKVVAASMAPVIGA
-3026 QSGKN
+3026 AAASKIEVLAGKQRLSNSFEVSSLPDANGKN
-3031 AVENNFLTADQIDS
+3031 HITAVKGDAKIPVDKIELYMRGKASGDLDSLQAEYNSLKDARISSQKEFAKDPNN
-3045 FAAKAKGCEV
+3045 AKRMEV
-3055 RGDCK
+3055 LEK
-3060 QIIKEMEELSLKQ
+3060 QIHNIERSQDM
-3073 QQEMI
+3073 
-3078 AVCATN
+3078 A
-3084 PAACKEKFG
+3084 
-3093 DIPAKGML
+3093 
-3101 VREAI
+3101 
-3106 DRVLGTD
+3106 RVLEQAGIVNTASNNSMIMDKLLDSAQGATSANRKTSVVVSGPNGNVRIYATWTILPDGT
-3113 VPSAMK
+3113 K
-3119 NDMSSLLA
+3119 RL
-3127 QQIEAEGVVTSTEF
+3127 
-3141 ASQLQNRYGID
+3141 
-3152 KQQAEI
+3152 
-3158 LAVAALGAV
+3158 
-3167 TGGMGKSGTSTV
+3167 STV
-3179 TKNIVVV
+3179 
-3186 NSGKKGAWNQAMNK
+3186 
-3200 PEPNTIYKVDGN
+3200 NTG
-3212 KTFQT
+3212 TF
-3217 DALGRTSSVEGILVA
+3217 
-3232 SKSDRNTYQQCKA
+3232 K
-3245 GKCGSSGDE
+3245 
-3254 GGHLIASIFNG
+3254 
-3265 PGEKL
+3265 
-3270 NLVPMDGNLNKGV
+3270 
-3283 WKQMENTWANALKD
+3283 
-3297 GKQVNVKIEPVYT
+3297 
-3310 GENKRPDS
+3310 
-3318 FSVTYSID
+3318 
-3326 GGRPVIKDI
+3326 
-3335 SNAPGGVK
+3335 

>member
-1 MHQSPVRFTYRLLSY
+1 MHQPPVRFTYRLLSY

-162 RPVMNA
+162 KPVMNA

-303 TDVSLSGD
+303 TNVSLSGD

-392 RSIAGKTLTVSSGS
+392 RSVAGKTLTVSSGS

-418 ATVKTGTFSNTGTVQ
+418 ATVKTGTFSNTGAVQ
-433 GNGLKVTAADLTST
+433 GNGLKVTATDLTST

-456 DISARNATL
+456 DISVRNATL

-505 GTLSGAKELVAS
+505 GTLSGAKELVVS

-625 VGSALNTQ
+625 VASALNTQ
-633 SQTLTNSGLLQGKA
+633 SQTLTNSGLLQGEA

-687 GLMLNAV
+687 GLTLNTA

-702 IADTLNVRATT
+702 TADTLNVRATT

-735 GSNGRWLTADDLTL
+735 GRNGRWLTAGDLSL
-749 RGKILNTAGTTQ
+749 RGKTLNTAGTTQ

-770 RWANRGSV
+770 NWANSGSV

-797 IMSQGDTTLNTATM
+797 IMSQGDTTLKAATT

-822 LSLDGNSLDNS
+822 LSLNGNSLDNS
-833 GTVQGNHVTIRQN
+833 GTVQGNHITIRQN

-895 TSTGHWQGKQVL
+895 TSSGHWQGKRVL

-1011 SVTNDGQLQGNATTI
+1011 SVKNDGQLQGNATTI

-1035 HLQGETLTLA
+1035 HLQGETLTLT

-1268 NGMLTAG
+1268 NGTLTAG

-1354 LAGNSLWV
+1354 LADNSLWV
-1362 QKDASGGA
+1362 QKDSSGTA
-1370 NTEIINTSG
+1370 NSEIINRSG
-1379 NIETHQGDIVVRTGH
+1379 NIETTRGDITMNTAH
-1394 LLNQR
+1394 LLNSWDAI
-1399 EGFSATTTTRT
+1399 SASHEVIPGSSHGVISPVPENNRWWGVVRHDGVEYLAVYWGKGATVPDEYRIRT
-1410 NPSSIQ
+1410 
-1416 GMGNALVDIPLSL
+1416 G
-1429 LPDGSYGYFTREV
+1429 
-1442 ENQHGTPCNGH
+1442 
-1453 GACNI
+1453 
-1458 TMDTLY
+1458 DT
-1464 YYAPFA
+1464 
-1470 DSATQRFLSSQNIT
+1470 D
-1484 TVTGADNPAGRIAS
+1484 TVTVSASGYAARISGGADMHIRAGRLD
-1498 GRNLSA
+1498 N
-1504 EAERLENRA
+1504 EA

-1518 NGDIALSGRELSNQS
+1518 GGSMTLSGDTLNNQGWQEGTTGKETVWRLASGSLPKAWFTEPWYKVYRQVSPDVTEASGTSPAGQYRAVISAAGDVSASFATDTGNTTVMPRAGGAGNTITVPSLNSLTPPTVSQGVSGEALLNESGTGITGPVWNDALPDTLKDIPGALSLS
-1533 WQTGTENE
+1533 G
-1541 YLVYRYDPKTFYGS
+1541 
-1555 YATGSLDKLPLL
+1555 A
-1567 SPEFENNTIRFSLD
+1567 
-1581 GREKD
+1581 
-1586 YMPGKTYYSVIQ
+1586 
-1598 AGGDVKTRFTS
+1598 
-1609 SINNGT
+1609 
-1615 TTAHAGSVSP
+1615 SVS
-1625 VVSAPVL
+1625 S
-1632 NTLSQQ
+1632 
-1638 TGGDCLTQT
+1638 
-1647 ALQQYEPVVVGSPQ
+1647 Y
-1661 WHDELAGALKNIAGG
+1661 
-1676 SPLTGQTGISDDWP
+1676 P
-1690 LPSGNNGYLVP
+1690 LPSGNNGYFVP
-1701 STDPDSPY
+1701 STAPDSPY

-1716 LDGLGQVDS
+1716 LDGLGKVDS
-1725 HLFAGLYELLGAK
+1725 SLFAGLYDLLRMQ
-1738 PGQAPRETAPSYTD
+1738 PGQAPRETDPAYTD

-1761 FLDRLGLKP
+1761 ILDRLGLKP
-1770 EKDYRFLGDAV
+1770 EKDYRFLGDAA

-1789 AVLSRTGS
+1789 VILNQTGS
-1797 RYINGLGSDTEQM
+1797 RYINGTGSDLAQM
-1810 RYLMDNAA
+1810 KYLMDSAA
-1818 RQQKGLGLE
+1818 AQQKALGLT
-1827 FGVALT
+1827 FGVSLT
-1833 AEQIAQLDGSI
+1833 AGQVAQLTRSI

-1895 INAQNGLSLDSTGY
+1895 INAQNDLSLDSTGY

-1923 LDLSAIGDIS
+1923 LDLSAIGDIG
-1933 NISSVISGKTVQ
+1933 NISSVISGKTVS
-1945 LESVSGNISNIT
+1945 LESATGNISNLT
-1957 RRQQWNAGSDSRYGG
+1957 RTEQWAMNNGYN
-1972 VHLSGTDTG
+1972 HFSGTDTG
-1981 PVATIKGTDSLSLD
+1981 PLAAVRATDSLFMGA
-1995 AGKNID
+1995 AGDIS
-2001 ITGAT
+2001 ITGAA
-2006 VSSGGTLGMSAGND
+2006 V
-2020 INIAANLISGSKSQ
+2020 
-2034 SGFWHTDDN
+2034 
-2043 SASST
+2043 
-2048 TSQGSN
+2048 
-2054 ISAGDN
+2054 SAGD
-2060 LTMAA
+2060 
-2065 GHNLDVTASSVS
+2065 SV
-2077 AGHSALLSAGNDL
+2077 LLSAGNDL
-2090 SLNAVRESKNSRNG
+2090 NMNAIQAGERRRYGGSGWYE
-2104 TSESHDSHAAV
+2104 THAVAP
-2115 STVTAGDNLLLVA
+2115 TVTAGNSLML
-2128 GRDVASQAAGMAA
+2128 S
-2141 ENNVAIRAGRDVN
+2141 AGRDVN
-2154 LVAESASAGDSY
+2154 MAAESTGAGDHDS
-2166 TSKKKKEI
+2166 TFSMK
-2174 NETVRQQGTEI
+2174 TVHDSVRQQGTDMT
-2185 ASGGD
+2185 SGGD
-2190 TTVTAGRDI
+2190 ITVTAGRDI
-2199 TAVASSVTATGNISV
+2199 TSVATAVTAKGDIRV
-2214 NAGRDV
+2214 NAGHDIV
-2220 ALTTATESDYHYLET
+2220 LGTATESDYHYSESGET
-2235 KKKSGGF
+2235 RNRL
-2242 LSKKTT
+2242 LSHQTT
-2248 HTISEDSA
+2248 RTITEDSVT
-2256 SREAGSLLSGNRVTV
+2256 REKGSLLSGNRVTV

-2285 ADQDVSLAAGNHVD
+2285 AERDVSLAAGNHVD

-2313 ETKKSGLMGTGGIG
+2313 ETKKSGLTGTGGIG

-2335 THDRREAGTTQ
+2335 SHDRREAGTTQ

-2427 SAQETKKSSDSRL
+2427 SAQETKESSDSRL
-2440 KTLQATKTALS
+2440 KALQATKTALS
-2451 GVQAGQAAAMASAT
+2451 GVQAGQAATMASAT
-2465 GDPNAMGVSLSLTTQ
+2465 GDPNATGVSLSLTTQ

-2536 AANDVLL
+2536 AANDILL

-2561 GVGVSIGAGKGAG
+2561 GVGVSIGAGGNGAG
-2574 ISAFASVNAAKGSE
+2574 ISVFASVNAAKGSE

-2598 TIDSGKTVT
+2598 TTDSGKTVT

-2784 EGTITIRD
+2784 DGTITIRD

-2806 PVHANDSISPIFDK
+2806 PAHANDSISPIFDK

-2845 TQGELNALKAAQDK
+2845 TQGELNALKAAK
-2859 YGPVPADATEE
+2859 EATGETLPANATEK
-2870 QRQAYQ
+2870 QRQEYL
-2876 AKLRDTPEYKKE
+2876 AKLRDTQAYRNEMA
-2888 QEKYGTG
+2888 KYGTG

-2999 ISTLATVSAGLAGGL
+2999 ISTLATVSAGLTGGL

-3031 AVENNFLTADQIDS
+3031 AVENNSLSDGWNNILPSGTQDYGQAVASWNQYAQDNNLTPEQVQEGMNRIAIGEGPSWGTTYKVHPVVQAGGDVSFIRGYTLSGTIDDNHIS
-3045 FAAKAKGCEV
+3045 V
-3055 RGDCK
+3055 N
-3060 QIIKEMEELSLKQ
+3060 Q
-3073 QQEMI
+3073 
-3078 AVCATN
+3078 
-3084 PAACKEKFG
+3084 G
-3093 DIPAKGML
+3093 DIYSIGAHGGASIGLSFGPYFPGL
-3101 VREAI
+3101 I
-3106 DRVLGTD
+3106 N
-3113 VPSAMK
+3113 S
-3119 NDMSSLLA
+3119 NDNDYS
-3127 QQIEAEGVVTSTEF
+3127 INGGFGV
-3141 ASQLQNRYGID
+3141 
-3152 KQQAEI
+3152 
-3158 LAVAALGAV
+3158 GAV
-3167 TGGMGKSGTSTV
+3167 GLSTGKDGVSFTFGFGPSWGWSATEIKGVDVNGTST
-3179 TKNIVVV
+3179 
-3186 NSGKKGAWNQAMNK
+3186 S
-3200 PEPNTIYKVDGN
+3200 E
-3212 KTFQT
+3212 
-3217 DALGRTSSVEGILVA
+3217 
-3232 SKSDRNTYQQCKA
+3232 
-3245 GKCGSSGDE
+3245 
-3254 GGHLIASIFNG
+3254 
-3265 PGEKL
+3265 
-3270 NLVPMDGNLNKGV
+3270 
-3283 WKQMENTWANALKD
+3283 
-3297 GKQVNVKIEPVYT
+3297 VYRYDF
-3310 GENKRPDS
+3310 K
-3318 FSVTYSID
+3318 
-3326 GGRPVIKDI
+3326 
-3335 SNAPGGVK
+3335 

>member
-1 MHQSPVRFTYRLLSY
+1 MHQPPVHFTYRLLSY
-16 LISTIIAGQPLLP
+16 LVSAIIAGQPLLP

-211 AKDLTVTAGANRI
+211 AKDLTVTAGANRV
-224 TADGRVSAL
+224 TADGRVRAL

-279 IILNSAGKLVLKN
+279 IILSSSGKLVLKN

-366 LNQTSGT
+366 LNQTSGA
-373 VNAAENVTLTTTD
+373 VNAAENVTLTTTG

-392 RSIAGKTLTVSSGS
+392 RSVAGKILTVSSGS

-418 ATVKTGTFSNTGTVQ
+418 ATVKTGTFSNTGAVQ
-433 GNGLKVTAADLTST
+433 GNGLKVTATDLTST

-625 VGSALNTQ
+625 VASALNTQ
-633 SQTLTNSGLLQGKA
+633 SQTLTNSGLLQGEA
-647 SLTVNTQRLD
+647 SLTVNTQRFD

-687 GLMLNAV
+687 GLTLNTA

-702 IADTLNVRATT
+702 TADTLNVRATT

-722 AGALA
+722 AAALA

-735 GSNGRWLTADDLTL
+735 GSHGRWLTAGDLSL
-749 RGKILNTAGTTQ
+749 RGKTLNTAGTTQ

-770 RWANRGSV
+770 NWANSGSV

-797 IMSQGDTTLNTATM
+797 IMSQGDTTLNAATM

-846 SVTNSG
+846 GVTNSG

-895 TSTGHWQGKQVL
+895 TSSGHWQGKRVL

-922 DSLTARLTGELVS
+922 DSLTARLTGALVS

-978 TGVDALT
+978 TGVDSLT

-1011 SVTNDGQLQGNATTI
+1011 SVTNDGQFQGNATTI

-1080 GGVSLN
+1080 GGVFLN
-1086 ATDRLQNDGK
+1086 STDRLQNDGK

-1184 SLLQNGTGRLYSAGN
+1184 SLLQNATGRLYSAGN

-1268 NGMLTAG
+1268 NGTLTAD

-1362 QKDASGGA
+1362 QKDSSGTA
-1370 NTEIINTSG
+1370 NSEIINRSG
-1379 NIETHQGDIVVRTGH
+1379 NIETTRGDITMNTAH
-1394 LLNQR
+1394 LLNSWDAI
-1399 EGFSATTTTRT
+1399 SASHEVIPGSSHGVISPVPENNRWWGVVRHDGVEYLAVYWGKGATVPDEYRIRT
-1410 NPSSIQ
+1410 
-1416 GMGNALVDIPLSL
+1416 G
-1429 LPDGSYGYFTREV
+1429 
-1442 ENQHGTPCNGH
+1442 
-1453 GACNI
+1453 
-1458 TMDTLY
+1458 DT
-1464 YYAPFA
+1464 
-1470 DSATQRFLSSQNIT
+1470 D
-1484 TVTGADNPAGRIAS
+1484 TVTVSASGHAARISGGADMHIRAGRLD
-1498 GRNLSA
+1498 N
-1504 EAERLENRA
+1504 EA

-1518 NGDIALSGRELSNQS
+1518 GGGMTLSGDTLNNQGWQEGTTGKETVWRLASGSLPKAWFTEPWYKVYRQVSPDATEASGTSPAGQYRAVISAAGDVSASFATDTGNTTVMPRAGGAGNTITVPSLNSLTPPTVSQGVSGEALLNESGTGITGPVWNDALPDTLKDIPGALSLS
-1533 WQTGTENE
+1533 G
-1541 YLVYRYDPKTFYGS
+1541 
-1555 YATGSLDKLPLL
+1555 A
-1567 SPEFENNTIRFSLD
+1567 
-1581 GREKD
+1581 
-1586 YMPGKTYYSVIQ
+1586 
-1598 AGGDVKTRFTS
+1598 
-1609 SINNGT
+1609 
-1615 TTAHAGSVSP
+1615 SVS
-1625 VVSAPVL
+1625 S
-1632 NTLSQQ
+1632 
-1638 TGGDCLTQT
+1638 
-1647 ALQQYEPVVVGSPQ
+1647 Y
-1661 WHDELAGALKNIAGG
+1661 
-1676 SPLTGQTGISDDWP
+1676 P
-1690 LPSGNNGYLVP
+1690 LPSGNNGYFVP

-1716 LDGLGQVDS
+1716 LDGLGKVDS
-1725 HLFAGLYELLGAK
+1725 SLFAGLYDLLRMQ
-1738 PGQAPRETAPSYTD
+1738 PGQAPRETDPAYTD

-1761 FLDRLGLKP
+1761 ILDRLGLKP
-1770 EKDYRFLGDAV
+1770 EKDYRFLGDAA

-1789 AVLSRTGS
+1789 VILNQTGS
-1797 RYINGLGSDTEQM
+1797 RYINGTGSDLAQM
-1810 RYLMDNAA
+1810 KYLMDSAA
-1818 RQQKGLGLE
+1818 AQQKALGLT
-1827 FGVALT
+1827 FGVSLT
-1833 AEQIAQLDGSI
+1833 AGQVAQLTRSI

-1895 INAQNGLSLDSTGY
+1895 INAQNDLLLDSTGS
-1909 IDNLNAGLISAGGS
+1909 IDNLNAGLINAGGA
-1923 LDLSAIGDIS
+1923 LNLKAIGDIG
-1933 NISSVISGKTVQ
+1933 NISSVISGKTVS
-1945 LESVSGNISNIT
+1945 LESATGNISNLT
-1957 RRQQWNAGSDSRYGG
+1957 RTEQWAMNNGYN
-1972 VHLSGTDTG
+1972 HFSGTDTG
-1981 PVATIKGTDSLSLD
+1981 PLAAVRATDSLFMGA
-1995 AGKNID
+1995 AGDIS
-2001 ITGAT
+2001 ITGAA
-2006 VSSGGTLGMSAGND
+2006 V
-2020 INIAANLISGSKSQ
+2020 
-2034 SGFWHTDDN
+2034 
-2043 SASST
+2043 
-2048 TSQGSN
+2048 
-2054 ISAGDN
+2054 SAGD
-2060 LTMAA
+2060 
-2065 GHNLDVTASSVS
+2065 SV
-2077 AGHSALLSAGNDL
+2077 LLSAGNDL
-2090 SLNAVRESKNSRNG
+2090 NMNAIQAGERRRYGGSGWYE
-2104 TSESHDSHAAV
+2104 THAVAP
-2115 STVTAGDNLLLVA
+2115 TVTAGNSLMLSA
-2128 GRDVASQAAGMAA
+2128 GRDVNSQAAGITA
-2141 ENNVAIRAGRDVN
+2141 ENSMAIRAGRDVN
-2154 LVAESASAGDSY
+2154 MAAESTGAGDHDS
-2166 TSKKKKEI
+2166 TFSMK
-2174 NETVRQQGTEI
+2174 TVHDSVRQQGTDMT
-2185 ASGGD
+2185 SGGD
-2190 TTVTAGRDI
+2190 ITVTAGRDI
-2199 TAVASSVTATGNISV
+2199 TSVATAVTAKGDIRV
-2214 NAGRDV
+2214 NAGHDIV
-2220 ALTTATESDYHYLET
+2220 LGTATESDYHYSESGET
-2235 KKKSGGF
+2235 RNRL
-2242 LSKKTT
+2242 LSHQTT
-2248 HTISEDSA
+2248 RTITEDSVT
-2256 SREAGSLLSGNRVTV
+2256 REKGSLLSGNRVTV

-2285 ADQDVSLAAGNHVD
+2285 ADRDVSLAAGNHVD

-2427 SAQETKKSSDSRL
+2427 SAQETKESSDSRL
-2440 KTLQATKTALS
+2440 AALKGTQAVLS
-2451 GVQAGQAAAMASAT
+2451 GVQAGVNHGLQQQSA
-2465 GDPNAMGVSLSLTTQ
+2465 DPNNGIGVSISLNHQ
-2480 KSKSQ
+2480 QSKSETKY
-2485 QHSES
+2485 QH
-2490 DTVSGSTL
+2490 DIVSGSTL
-2498 NAGNNLSVVATGK
+2498 SAGNNVSVTATGK
-2511 NRGDNRGDI
+2511 NKNHNNSGDI
-2520 VIAGSQ
+2520 LITGSQ
-2526 LKAGG
+2526 IKSG
-2531 NTSLD
+2531 NDTSLNAQND
-2536 AANDVLL
+2536 ILLAA
-2543 SGAANTQK
+2543 AADTRQ
-2551 TTGRNSSSGG
+2551 TTGKNSSKGG
-2561 GVGVSIGAGKGAG
+2561 GVGVSFGGGTNGGGLSIFAG
-2574 ISAFASVNAAKGSE
+2574 INGSEGRE
-2588 KGNGTEWTET
+2588 KGNGTTWTET
-2598 TIDSGKTVT
+2598 TVDAGKNVSLTSGH
-2607 INSGR
+2607 
-2612 DTVLNGAQVNG
+2612 DTTLSGAQVSG
-2623 NRIIADVGHDLLI
+2623 EKVTADVGNNLTI
-2636 SSQQDTSKYDSK
+2636 SSLQDSDRYDSR
-2648 QTSVAAGGSFTFGSM
+2648 QNSVAAGGSFTFGSM
-2663 TGSGYIAASRDK
+2663 SGSGYASISQDK
-2675 MKSRFDSV
+2675 IKSNYDSV
-2683 AEQTGMFAGDGG
+2683 REQSGIYAGKDG
-2695 FDITVGRHTQLDGA
+2695 FDVTVGNHTQLNGA
-2709 VIASTATPDK
+2709 VIASTATDDK
-2719 NHLDTGTLGFSDL
+2719 NSLSTGTLGWSAI
-2732 HNEADYKVSHS
+2732 HNQADYKASHT
-2743 GISLSGGGSFG
+2743 GISLSGGSGMSASQMVASNAIAGAANALTGMSGS
-2754 DKFQGN
+2754 
-2760 MPGGMISAGGHSGHA
+2760 SGHA
-2775 EGTTQAAVA
+2775 EGTTSSAIS
-2784 EGTITIRD
+2784 GGNLIIRD
-2792 RDNQKQNLANLSRD
+2792 QESQKQDIAGLSRD
-2806 PVHANDSISPIFDK
+2806 PENANGSIAPIFDR
-2820 EKEQRRLQTVGLISD
+2820 EKEQKRLQEAQVI
-2835 IGSQVADIAR
+2835 SQVSGQMSNIVM
-2845 TQGELNALKAAQDK
+2845 TYGETEAMKAARK
-2859 YGPVPADATEE
+2859 EHPGMSDA
-2870 QRQAYQ
+2870 Q
-2876 AKLRDTPEYKKE
+2876 LRETPEYREVMKG
-2888 QEKYGTG
+2888 YGTG
-2895 SEIQRG
+2895 STPQMVV
-2901 IQAATAALQGLAGGN
+2901 QAITGVLGGLNAGNPGQVLAGGLNPAVAQLIKQATGDNREAN
-2916 LAGALAGASAPELA
+2916 LMAHAVWGALAAQ
-2930 HLLKSTEKDPAVN
+2930 
-2943 AIAHAILGGA
+2943 LGGNN
-2953 VAAMQ
+2953 AAS
-2958 GNNVAAGAAGAA
+2958 GAAGAFS
-2970 TGELAARAIA
+2970 GELAARYIIDNYYGGRTDNLSEQERQQISMLATIASGIA
-2980 GMLYPGVKQSDLS
+2980 G
-2993 EEQKQT
+2993 
-2999 ISTLATVSAGLAGGL
+2999 GLAG
-3014 TGNSTASAAVGA
+3014 NSTSAAGTGAQAGRNSVENNYLSVSEKTELEIAKQKLKNSKDPAEREKAQQKYDALLEKDISSDKAVITACSNGQAASAACAGERLKVIAAKGGYETGHYNNQVSDMYPDAYGQIVNLLNITSVDAQNQQQVKDAMVNYAMVQFGVDRATAQAYVETYDGMKVVAASMAPVIGA
-3026 QSGKN
+3026 AAASKIEVLAGKQRLSNSFEVSSLPDANGKN
-3031 AVENNFLTADQIDS
+3031 HITAVKGDAKIPVDKIELYMRGKASGDLDSLQAEYNSLKDARISSQKEFAKDPNN
-3045 FAAKAKGCEV
+3045 AKRMEV
-3055 RGDCK
+3055 LEK
-3060 QIIKEMEELSLKQ
+3060 QIHNIERSQDM
-3073 QQEMI
+3073 
-3078 AVCATN
+3078 A
-3084 PAACKEKFG
+3084 
-3093 DIPAKGML
+3093 
-3101 VREAI
+3101 
-3106 DRVLGTD
+3106 RVLEQAGIVNTASNNSMIMDKLLDSAQGATSANRKTSVVVSGPNGNVRIYATWTILPDGT
-3113 VPSAMK
+3113 K
-3119 NDMSSLLA
+3119 RL
-3127 QQIEAEGVVTSTEF
+3127 
-3141 ASQLQNRYGID
+3141 
-3152 KQQAEI
+3152 
-3158 LAVAALGAV
+3158 
-3167 TGGMGKSGTSTV
+3167 STV
-3179 TKNIVVV
+3179 
-3186 NSGKKGAWNQAMNK
+3186 
-3200 PEPNTIYKVDGN
+3200 NTG
-3212 KTFQT
+3212 TF
-3217 DALGRTSSVEGILVA
+3217 
-3232 SKSDRNTYQQCKA
+3232 K
-3245 GKCGSSGDE
+3245 
-3254 GGHLIASIFNG
+3254 
-3265 PGEKL
+3265 
-3270 NLVPMDGNLNKGV
+3270 
-3283 WKQMENTWANALKD
+3283 
-3297 GKQVNVKIEPVYT
+3297 
-3310 GENKRPDS
+3310 
-3318 FSVTYSID
+3318 
-3326 GGRPVIKDI
+3326 
-3335 SNAPGGVK
+3335 

>member
-1 MHQSPVRFTYRLLSY
+1 MHQPPVRFTYRLLSY
-16 LISTIIAGQPLLP
+16 LVSTIIVGQPLLP

-162 RPVMNA
+162 KPVMNA

-279 IILNSAGKLVLKN
+279 IILSSSGKLVLKN

-303 TDVSLSGD
+303 ADVSLSGD

-366 LNQTSGT
+366 LNQTSGA
-373 VNAAENVTLTTTD
+373 VNAAENVTLTTTGD
-386 DTTLKG
+386 ITLKG

-418 ATVKTGTFSNTGTVQ
+418 ATVKTGTFSNTGAVQ
-433 GNGLKVTAADLTST
+433 GNGLKVTATDLTST

-573 VSVDVQNAQLDG
+573 VSVDVQNALLDG

-625 VGSALNTQ
+625 VASALNTQ
-633 SQTLTNSGLLQGKA
+633 SQTLTNSGLLQGEA

-687 GLMLNAV
+687 GLTLNTA
-694 SLSNPGKI
+694 SLSNSGKI
-702 IADTLNVRATT
+702 TADTLNVRATT

-735 GSNGRWLTADDLTL
+735 GSNGRWLTAGDLSL
-749 RGKILNTAGTTQ
+749 RGKTLNTAGTTQ

-770 RWANRGSV
+770 NWANSGSV

-797 IMSQGDTTLNTATM
+797 IMSQGDTTLKAANT

-895 TSTGHWQGKQVL
+895 TSSGHWQGKRVL

-1068 ATLSNQGTIQGG
+1068 ATLGNQGTIQGG

-1133 GRVLATGS
+1133 GRVLATDS

-1268 NGMLTAG
+1268 NGTLTAG

-1362 QKDASGGA
+1362 QKDSSGTA
-1370 NTEIINTSG
+1370 NSEIINRSG
-1379 NIETHQGDIVVRTGH
+1379 NIETTRGDITMNTAH
-1394 LLNQR
+1394 LLNSWDAI
-1399 EGFSATTTTRT
+1399 SASHEVIPGSSHGVISPVPENNRWWGVVRHDGVEYLAVYWGKGATVPDEYRIRT
-1410 NPSSIQ
+1410 
-1416 GMGNALVDIPLSL
+1416 G
-1429 LPDGSYGYFTREV
+1429 
-1442 ENQHGTPCNGH
+1442 
-1453 GACNI
+1453 
-1458 TMDTLY
+1458 DTE
-1464 YYAPFA
+1464 
-1470 DSATQRFLSSQNIT
+1470 
-1484 TVTGADNPAGRIAS
+1484 TVTVSASGHAARISGGADMHIRAGRLD
-1498 GRNLSA
+1498 N
-1504 EAERLENRA
+1504 EA

-1518 NGDIALSGRELSNQS
+1518 GGSMTLSGDTLNNQGWQEGTTGKETVWRLASGSLPKAWFTEPWYKVYRQVSTDATEASGTSPAGQYRAVISAAGDVSASFATDTGNTTVMPRAGGAGNTITVPSLNSLTPPTVSQGVSGEALLNESGTGITGPVWNDALPDTLKDIPGALSLS
-1533 WQTGTENE
+1533 G
-1541 YLVYRYDPKTFYGS
+1541 
-1555 YATGSLDKLPLL
+1555 A
-1567 SPEFENNTIRFSLD
+1567 
-1581 GREKD
+1581 
-1586 YMPGKTYYSVIQ
+1586 
-1598 AGGDVKTRFTS
+1598 
-1609 SINNGT
+1609 
-1615 TTAHAGSVSP
+1615 SVS
-1625 VVSAPVL
+1625 S
-1632 NTLSQQ
+1632 
-1638 TGGDCLTQT
+1638 
-1647 ALQQYEPVVVGSPQ
+1647 Y
-1661 WHDELAGALKNIAGG
+1661 
-1676 SPLTGQTGISDDWP
+1676 P
-1690 LPSGNNGYLVP
+1690 LPSGNNGYFVP

-1716 LDGLGQVDS
+1716 LDGLGKVDS
-1725 HLFAGLYELLGAK
+1725 SLFAGLYDLLRMQ
-1738 PGQAPRETAPSYTD
+1738 PGQAPRETDPAYTD

-1761 FLDRLGLKP
+1761 ILDRLGLKP
-1770 EKDYRFLGDAV
+1770 EKDYRFLGDAA

-1789 AVLSRTGS
+1789 VILNQTGS
-1797 RYINGLGSDTEQM
+1797 RYINGTGSDLAQM
-1810 RYLMDNAA
+1810 KYLMDSAA
-1818 RQQKGLGLE
+1818 AQQKALGLT
-1827 FGVALT
+1827 FGVSLT
-1833 AEQIAQLDGSI
+1833 AGQVAQLTRSL

-1882 QLAGGNITNSGGS
+1882 QLAGGNITSSGSS
-1895 INAQNGLSLDSTGY
+1895 INAQNNLLLDSTGS
-1909 IDNLNAGLISAGGS
+1909 IDNLNAGLINAGGA
-1923 LDLSAIGDIS
+1923 LNLKAIGDIG
-1933 NISSVISGKTVQ
+1933 NISSVISGKTVS
-1945 LESVSGNISNIT
+1945 LESATGNISNLT
-1957 RRQQWNAGSDSRYGG
+1957 RTEQWAMNNGYN
-1972 VHLSGTDTG
+1972 HFSGTDTG
-1981 PVATIKGTDSLSLD
+1981 PLAAVRATDSLFMGA
-1995 AGKNID
+1995 AGDIS
-2001 ITGAT
+2001 ITGAA
-2006 VSSGGTLGMSAGND
+2006 V
-2020 INIAANLISGSKSQ
+2020 
-2034 SGFWHTDDN
+2034 
-2043 SASST
+2043 
-2048 TSQGSN
+2048 
-2054 ISAGDN
+2054 SAGD
-2060 LTMAA
+2060 
-2065 GHNLDVTASSVS
+2065 SV
-2077 AGHSALLSAGNDL
+2077 LLSAGNDL
-2090 SLNAVRESKNSRNG
+2090 NMNAIQAGERRRYGGSGWYE
-2104 TSESHDSHAAV
+2104 THAVAP
-2115 STVTAGDNLLLVA
+2115 TVTAGNRLMLSA
-2128 GRDVASQAAGMAA
+2128 GRDVNSQAAGITA
-2141 ENNVAIRAGRDVN
+2141 ENSMDIRAGRDVN
-2154 LVAESASAGDSY
+2154 MAAESTGAGDHDS
-2166 TSKKKKEI
+2166 TFSMK
-2174 NETVRQQGTEI
+2174 TVHDSVRQQGTDMT
-2185 ASGGD
+2185 SGGNI
-2190 TTVTAGRDI
+2190 TVTAGRDI
-2199 TAVASSVTATGNISV
+2199 TSVATAVTAKGDIRV
-2214 NAGRDV
+2214 NAGHDIV
-2220 ALTTATESDYHYLET
+2220 LGTATESDYHYSESGET
-2235 KKKSGGF
+2235 RNRL
-2242 LSKKTT
+2242 LSHQTT
-2248 HTISEDSA
+2248 RTITEDSVT
-2256 SREAGSLLSGNRVTV
+2256 REKGSLLSGNRVTV
-2271 NAGDNLTV
+2271 NAGNNLTV
-2279 EGSDVV
+2279 QGSDVV
-2285 ADQDVSLAAGNHVD
+2285 ADRDVSLAAGNHVD

-2413 LSGTVGSAINNAVT
+2413 LSGAVGSAINNAAT
-2427 SAQETKKSSDSRL
+2427 MAREAKETSDSRL
-2440 KTLQATKTALS
+2440 AVLKGTQAVLS
-2451 GVQAGQAAAMASAT
+2451 GVQAGVNHGLQQQSA
-2465 GDPNAMGVSLSLTTQ
+2465 DPNNGIGVSISLNHQ
-2480 KSKSQ
+2480 QSKSETKY
-2485 QHSES
+2485 QH
-2490 DTVSGSTL
+2490 DIVSGSTL
-2498 NAGNNLSVVATGK
+2498 SAGNNVSVTATGK
-2511 NRGDNRGDI
+2511 NKDHNNSGDI
-2520 VIAGSQ
+2520 LITGSQ
-2526 LKAGG
+2526 IKSG
-2531 NTSLD
+2531 NDTSLNAQND
-2536 AANDVLL
+2536 ILLAA
-2543 SGAANTQK
+2543 AADTRQ
-2551 TTGRNSSSGG
+2551 TTGKNSSKGG
-2561 GVGVSIGAGKGAG
+2561 GVGVSFGGGTNGGGLSI
-2574 ISAFASVNAAKGSE
+2574 FASINGSKGSE
-2588 KGNGTEWTET
+2588 KGNGTTWTET
-2598 TIDSGKTVT
+2598 TLDAGKNVSLTSGH
-2607 INSGR
+2607 
-2612 DTVLNGAQVNG
+2612 DTTLSGAQVSG
-2623 NRIIADVGHDLLI
+2623 EKVTADVGNNLTI
-2636 SSQQDTSKYDSK
+2636 SSLQDSDRYDSR
-2648 QTSVAAGGSFTFGSM
+2648 QNSVAAGGSFTFGSM
-2663 TGSGYIAASRDK
+2663 SGSGYASISQDK
-2675 MKSRFDSV
+2675 IKSNYDSV
-2683 AEQTGMFAGDGG
+2683 REQSGIYAGKDG
-2695 FDITVGRHTQLDGA
+2695 FDVTVGNHTQLNGA
-2709 VIASTATPDK
+2709 VIASTATDDK
-2719 NHLDTGTLGFSDL
+2719 NSLSTGTLGWSDI
-2732 HNEADYKVSHS
+2732 HNQADYKASHT
-2743 GISLSGGGSFG
+2743 GISLSGGSGMSASQMVASNAIAGAANALTGMSGS
-2754 DKFQGN
+2754 
-2760 MPGGMISAGGHSGHA
+2760 SGHA
-2775 EGTTQAAVA
+2775 EGTTSSAIS
-2784 EGTITIRD
+2784 GGNIIIR
-2792 RDNQKQNLANLSRD
+2792 NKESQKQDIAGLSRD
-2806 PVHANDSISPIFDK
+2806 PENANDSIAPIFDR
-2820 EKEQRRLQTVGLISD
+2820 EKEQKRLQEAQVISQ
-2835 IGSQVADIAR
+2835 ISGQMSNIVM
-2845 TQGELNALKAAQDK
+2845 TYGETEAMKAARK
-2859 YGPVPADATEE
+2859 EHPGMSDA
-2870 QRQAYQ
+2870 Q
-2876 AKLRDTPEYKKE
+2876 LRETPEYREVMKG
-2888 QEKYGTG
+2888 YGTG
-2895 SEIQRG
+2895 STPQMVV
-2901 IQAATAALQGLAGGN
+2901 QAITGVLGGLNAGNPGQVLAGGLNPAVAQLIKQSTGDNREAN
-2916 LAGALAGASAPELA
+2916 LMAHAVWGALAAQ
-2930 HLLKSTEKDPAVN
+2930 
-2943 AIAHAILGGA
+2943 LGGNN
-2953 VAAMQ
+2953 AAS
-2958 GNNVAAGAAGAA
+2958 GAAGAFS
-2970 TGELAARAIA
+2970 GELAARYIIDNYYGGRTDSLSEQERQQISMLATIASGIA
-2980 GMLYPGVKQSDLS
+2980 GGLAGNSTSAAGMGAMAGKNAAENNAISDIAENLASGMSQQEKYQKAQDALVKATAEFKEKNCVGLSASACSVKMEEHRAELLRGAAEFGGDFVPVYSDIKSFAEAQSALDYL
-2993 EEQKQT
+2993 
-2999 ISTLATVSAGLAGGL
+2999 LATVGI
-3014 TGNSTASAAVGA
+3014 
-3026 QSGKN
+3026 
-3031 AVENNFLTADQIDS
+3031 F
-3045 FAAKAKGCEV
+3045 
-3055 RGDCK
+3055 
-3060 QIIKEMEELSLKQ
+3060 
-3073 QQEMI
+3073 
-3078 AVCATN
+3078 
-3084 PAACKEKFG
+3084 P
-3093 DIPAKGML
+3093 PAKGASKL
-3101 VREAI
+3101 LHGIEVALKKGDVAEASKLIHKASDEISSARYFGQERKYWTSEPI
-3106 DRVLGTD
+3106 DFNGNKVYQR
-3113 VPSAMK
+3113 
-3119 NDMSSLLA
+3119 NDLFDPYKVSSWK
-3127 QQIEAEGVVTSTEF
+3127 
-3141 ASQLQNRYGID
+3141 D
-3152 KQQAEI
+3152 K
-3158 LAVAALGAV
+3158 GKTV
-3167 TGGMGKSGTSTV
+3167 TGTNIERMASGRAPIGVDGKSVNLHHMTQNQSGPIAEV
-3179 TKNIVVV
+3179 TQSFHQE
-3186 NSGKKGAWNQAMNK
+3186 NSAVIHIN
-3200 PEPNTIYKVDGN
+3200 PNTIP
-3212 KTFQT
+3212 
-3217 DALGRTSSVEGILVA
+3217 SGI
-3232 SKSDRNTYQQCKA
+3232 N
-3245 GKCGSSGDE
+3245 
-3254 GGHLIASIFNG
+3254 
-3265 PGEKL
+3265 
-3270 NLVPMDGNLNKGV
+3270 
-3283 WKQMENTWANALKD
+3283 
-3297 GKQVNVKIEPVYT
+3297 
-3310 GENKRPDS
+3310 
-3318 FSVTYSID
+3318 
-3326 GGRPVIKDI
+3326 RPVFDKWKEQYWRQRAA
-3335 SNAPGGVK
+3335 SYGE

>member
-1 MHQSPVRFTYRLLSY
+1 MHQPPVRFTYRLLSY

-37 QNGAGMDKAANG
+37 QNGTGMDKAANG

-211 AKDLTVTAGANRI
+211 AKDLTVTAGANRV

-264 GVGVNLGNLYAREGD
+264 GVGVNLGSLYARDGD
-279 IILNSAGKLVLKN
+279 ITLDASGRLTVNN
-292 SLAGGNTTVTG
+292 SLATGAVTAKG
-303 TDVSLSGD
+303 QGVTLTGD
-311 NKAGGNLS
+311 HKAGGNLS
-319 VTGTTGLTL
+319 VSSRSNIVLSNGTL
-328 NQSRLV
+328 NSDKDLSLTAGGRITQQNEKLTAGRDV
-334 TDKNLV
+334 TLAAKNITQDTASQINAARDIVTVASDTLTTQ
-340 LSSSGQIVQNG
+340 GQI
-351 GELTAG
+351 TAG
-357 QNAMLSAQH
+357 QNLTASATTLTQDGILLAKGHAGLDAGTLNNSGAVQGASLTLGSTTLSNRGS
-366 LNQTSGT
+366 LLSGGPLT
-373 VNAAENVTLTTTD
+373 VNTRDFNQSGRTGA
-386 DTTLKG
+386 KG
-392 RSIAGKTLTVSSGS
+392 KVDITASGK
-406 LNNGGTLVAGRD
+406 
-418 ATVKTGTFSNTGTVQ
+418 
-433 GNGLKVTAADLTST
+433 LTST
-447 GSIKSGSTL
+447 GS
-456 DISARNATL
+456 
-465 SGDAG
+465 
-470 AKDSARVTV
+470 
-479 SGTLEN
+479 
-485 RGRLVSD
+485 LVSD
-492 DVLTLSATQINNS
+492 DVLVLKAQDVTQN
-505 GTLSGAKELVAS
+505 GVLSGGKGLTVS
-517 ADTLTTTEK
+517 AQALSSGKK
-526 SVTNS
+526 SVTHS
-531 DGNLMLNSASSTL
+531 DAAMTLNVTTVAL
-544 AGETSAGG
+544 DGETSAGD
-552 TVSVKGN
+552 TLRVQADKLS
-559 SLKTTTTAQTQGNS
+559 TAAG
-573 VSVDVQNAQLDG
+573 AQLQSGKNLSINARDARLAG
-585 TQAARDILTL
+585 TQAAQQTMVV
-595 NASEKLTHSGKSSAP
+595 NASDKLTHSGKSSAP

-625 VGSALNTQ
+625 VASALNTQ
-633 SQTLTNSGLLQGKA
+633 SQTLTNSGLLQGEA

-687 GLMLNAV
+687 GLTLNTA

-735 GSNGRWLTADDLTL
+735 GRNGRWLTAGDLSL
-749 RGKILNTAGTTQ
+749 RGKTLNTAGTTQ

-770 RWANRGSV
+770 RWANSGSV

-797 IMSQGDTTLNTATM
+797 IMSQGDTTLNAATT

-865 MDMASPQPA
+865 MASPQPA

-895 TSTGHWQGKQVL
+895 TSSGHWQGKRVL

-947 ALSALNLSNSGQWI
+947 ALSALNLSNSGQWV

-1011 SVTNDGQLQGNATTI
+1011 SVTNDGQLQGNTTTI
-1026 TAGQLTNGG
+1026 TAGQLTNDG

-1068 ATLSNQGTIQGG
+1068 ATLSNQGAIQGG

-1229 HGTLAAGKTLS
+1229 YGTLAAGKTLS
-1240 VTSQNAIT
+1240 VTSQNAVT

-1258 VLGAGEAFTN
+1258 VLGAGGAFTN
-1268 NGMLTAG
+1268 NGTLTAG

-1362 QKDASGGA
+1362 QRDSSGTA
-1370 NTEIINTSG
+1370 NSEIINRSG
-1379 NIETHQGDIVVRTGH
+1379 NIETTRGDITMNTAH
-1394 LLNQR
+1394 LLNSWDAISASHEVIPGSSHGVISPVPENNR
-1399 EGFSATTTTRT
+1399 WWGVVRHDGVEYLAVYWGEGATVPDEYRIRT
-1410 NPSSIQ
+1410 
-1416 GMGNALVDIPLSL
+1416 G
-1429 LPDGSYGYFTREV
+1429 
-1442 ENQHGTPCNGH
+1442 
-1453 GACNI
+1453 
-1458 TMDTLY
+1458 DTE
-1464 YYAPFA
+1464 
-1470 DSATQRFLSSQNIT
+1470 
-1484 TVTGADNPAGRIAS
+1484 TVTVSASGHAARISGGADMHIRAGRLD
-1498 GRNLSA
+1498 N
-1504 EAERLENRA
+1504 EA

-1518 NGDIALSGRELSNQS
+1518 GGSMTLSGDTLNNQGWQEGTTGKETVWRLASGSLPKAWFTEPWYRVYRQVSPDATEASGTSPAGQYRAVISAAGDVSASFTTDTGNTTVMPRAGGAGNTITVPSLNSLTPPTVSQGVSGEALRNESGTGITGPVWNDALPDTLKDIPGALSLS
-1533 WQTGTENE
+1533 G
-1541 YLVYRYDPKTFYGS
+1541 
-1555 YATGSLDKLPLL
+1555 A
-1567 SPEFENNTIRFSLD
+1567 
-1581 GREKD
+1581 
-1586 YMPGKTYYSVIQ
+1586 
-1598 AGGDVKTRFTS
+1598 
-1609 SINNGT
+1609 
-1615 TTAHAGSVSP
+1615 SVS
-1625 VVSAPVL
+1625 
-1632 NTLSQQ
+1632 N
-1638 TGGDCLTQT
+1638 
-1647 ALQQYEPVVVGSPQ
+1647 Y
-1661 WHDELAGALKNIAGG
+1661 
-1676 SPLTGQTGISDDWP
+1676 P
-1690 LPSGNNGYLVP
+1690 LPSGNNGYFVP
-1701 STDPDSPY
+1701 STAPDSPY

-1716 LDGLGQVDS
+1716 LDGLGKVDS
-1725 HLFAGLYELLGAK
+1725 SLFAGLYDLLRMQ
-1738 PGQAPRETAPSYTD
+1738 PGQAPRETDPAYTD

-1761 FLDRLGLKP
+1761 ILDRLGLKP
-1770 EKDYRFLGDAV
+1770 EKDYRFLGDAA

-1789 AVLSRTGS
+1789 VILNQTGS
-1797 RYINGLGSDTEQM
+1797 RYINGTGSDLTQM
-1810 RYLMDNAA
+1810 KYLMDSAA
-1818 RQQKGLGLE
+1818 AQQKALGLT
-1827 FGVALT
+1827 FGVSLT
-1833 AEQIAQLDGSI
+1833 AGQVAQLTRSI

-1882 QLAGGNITNSGGS
+1882 QLAGGNITSSGSS
-1895 INAQNGLSLDSTGY
+1895 INAQNDLLLDSTGS
-1909 IDNLNAGLISAGGS
+1909 IDNLNAGLINAGGA
-1923 LDLSAIGDIS
+1923 LNLKAIGDIG
-1933 NISSVISGKTVQ
+1933 NISSVISGKTVS
-1945 LESVSGNISNIT
+1945 LESATGNISNLT
-1957 RRQQWNAGSDSRYGG
+1957 RTEQWAMNNGYN
-1972 VHLSGTDTG
+1972 HFSGTDTG
-1981 PVATIKGTDSLSLD
+1981 PLAAVRATDSLFMGA
-1995 AGKNID
+1995 AGDIS
-2001 ITGAT
+2001 ITGAA
-2006 VSSGGTLGMSAGND
+2006 V
-2020 INIAANLISGSKSQ
+2020 
-2034 SGFWHTDDN
+2034 
-2043 SASST
+2043 
-2048 TSQGSN
+2048 
-2054 ISAGDN
+2054 SAGD
-2060 LTMAA
+2060 
-2065 GHNLDVTASSVS
+2065 SV
-2077 AGHSALLSAGNDL
+2077 LLAAGNDL
-2090 SLNAVRESKNSRNG
+2090 NMNAIQAGERRRYGGSGWYE
-2104 TSESHDSHAAV
+2104 THAVAP
-2115 STVTAGDNLLLVA
+2115 TVTAGNSLMLSA
-2128 GRDVASQAAGMAA
+2128 GRDVNSLAAGITA
-2141 ENNVAIRAGRDVN
+2141 ENSMAIRAGRDVN
-2154 LVAESASAGDSY
+2154 MAAESTGTGDHDS
-2166 TSKKKKEI
+2166 TFSMK
-2174 NETVRQQGTEI
+2174 TVHDSVRQQGTDMT
-2185 ASGGD
+2185 SGGD
-2190 TTVTAGRDI
+2190 ITVTAGRDI
-2199 TAVASSVTATGNISV
+2199 TSVATAVTAKGDISV
-2214 NAGRDV
+2214 NAGHDIV
-2220 ALTTATESDYHYLET
+2220 LGTATESDYHYSESGET
-2235 KKKSGGF
+2235 RNRL
-2242 LSKKTT
+2242 LSHQTT
-2248 HTISEDSA
+2248 RTITEDSVT
-2256 SREAGSLLSGNRVTV
+2256 REKGSLLSGNRVTV
-2271 NAGDNLTV
+2271 NAGNNLTV
-2279 EGSDVV
+2279 QGSDVV
-2285 ADQDVSLAAGNHVD
+2285 ADRDVSLAAGNHVD

-2313 ETKKSGLMGTGGIG
+2313 ETKKSGLTGTGGIG
-2327 FTIGSSKT
+2327 FTTGSSKT

-2356 AGNVSITAGKQAHI
+2356 AGNVSITAGKQVHI

-2427 SAQETKKSSDSRL
+2427 SAQETKESSDSRL
-2440 KTLQATKTALS
+2440 KALQATKTALS
-2451 GVQAGQAAAMASAT
+2451 GVQAGQAAAMATAT
-2465 GDPNAMGVSLSLTTQ
+2465 GDPNATGVSLSLTTQ

-2561 GVGVSIGAGKGAG
+2561 GVGVSIGAGGNGAG
-2574 ISAFASVNAAKGSE
+2574 ISVFASVNAAKGSE

-2598 TIDSGKTVT
+2598 TTDSGKTVT

-2695 FDITVGRHTQLDGA
+2695 FDITVGNHTQLDGA
-2709 VIASTATPDK
+2709 VIASTATADK
-2719 NHLDTGTLGFSDL
+2719 NSLDTGTLGFSDI

-2784 EGTITIRD
+2784 EGIITIRD

-2845 TQGELNALKAAQDK
+2845 TQGELNALKAAK
-2859 YGPVPADATEE
+2859 EATGETLPANATEK
-2870 QRQAYQ
+2870 QRQEYL
-2876 AKLRDTPEYKKE
+2876 AKLRDTQAYRNEMA
-2888 QEKYGTG
+2888 KYGTG
-2895 SEIQRG
+2895 GDIQRG

-2916 LAGALAGASAPELA
+2916 LAGALAGTSAPELA

-3031 AVENNFLTADQIDS
+3031 AVDNNYLSSKQIDAWS
-3045 FAAKAKGCEV
+3045 AEMKSCQAKG
-3055 RGDCK
+3055 GDCGG
-3060 QIIKEMEELSLKQ
+3060 IIKKYEELSTAQQKQ
-3073 QQEMI
+3073 LISDCAASPATCQQKYGDVLTDSL
-3078 AVCATN
+3078 AV
-3084 PAACKEKFG
+3084 KQ
-3093 DIPAKGML
+3093 
-3101 VREAI
+3101 AI
-3106 DRVLGTD
+3106 DRALGEDIPIKMVYDLT
-3113 VPSAMK
+3113 ATF
-3119 NDMSSLLA
+3119 A
-3127 QQIEAEGVVTSTEF
+3127 QQMQAEGVVATNKVSEALQEEYGLDEVQAGIV
-3141 ASQLQNRYGID
+3141 ASAAASAFGGIS
-3152 KQQAEI
+3152 KVKGNSQPKIEQI
-3158 LAVAALGAV
+3158 LKPEKNWETARNKALDLVGNLGADSKPV
-3167 TGGMGKSGTSTV
+3167 IGRLEVSAGNGKVIGRQSSDGKVGWRVDYDPEKGTHI
-3179 TKNIVVV
+3179 NIWDY
-3186 NSGKKGAWNQAMNK
+3186 SQGK
-3200 PEPNTIYKVDGN
+3200 
-3212 KTFQT
+3212 
-3217 DALGRTSSVEGILVA
+3217 
-3232 SKSDRNTYQQCKA
+3232 
-3245 GKCGSSGDE
+3245 
-3254 GGHLIASIFNG
+3254 G
-3265 PGEKL
+3265 PGKA
-3270 NLVPMDGNLNKGV
+3270 V
-3283 WKQMENTWANALKD
+3283 
-3297 GKQVNVKIEPVYT
+3297 KQVIPFEGNEK
-3310 GENKRPDS
+3310 S
-3318 FSVTYSID
+3318 FETILKQLN
-3326 GGRPVIKDI
+3326 R
-3335 SNAPGGVK
+3335 

>member
-1 MHQSPVRFTYRLLSY
+1 MHQPPVHFTYRLLSY
-16 LISTIIAGQPLLP
+16 LVSSLLATQPVLP
-29 AVGAVITP
+29 AVAATLTP
-37 QNGAGMDKAANG
+37 VGNTSTDKAANG

-114 VTGGNRS
+114 VTGGNCS

-162 RPVMNA
+162 KPVMNA

-264 GVGVNLGNLYAREGD
+264 GVGVNLGNLYARDGD
-279 IILNSAGKLVLKN
+279 ITLDASGRLTVNN
-292 SLAGGNTTVTG
+292 SLATGAVTAKG
-303 TDVSLSGD
+303 QGVTLTGD
-311 NKAGGNLS
+311 HKAGGNLS
-319 VTGTTGLTL
+319 VSSRSDIVLSNGTL
-328 NQSRLV
+328 NSDKDLSLTAGGRITQQNEKLTAGRDV
-334 TDKNLV
+334 TLAAKNITQDTASQINAARDIVTVASDTLTTQ
-340 LSSSGQIVQNG
+340 GQI
-351 GELTAG
+351 TAG
-357 QNAMLSAQH
+357 QNLTASA
-366 LNQTSGT
+366 T
-373 VNAAENVTLTTTD
+373 TLTQDGILLAKGHAGLDAGTLNNSGAVQGASLTLGS
-386 DTTLKG
+386 TTL
-392 RSIAGKTLTVSSGS
+392 SNSGS
-406 LNNGGTLVAGRD
+406 LLSGGPLTVNTRDFTQSGR
-418 ATVKTGTFSNTGTVQ
+418 TGAKG
-433 GNGLKVTAADLTST
+433 KVDITASGKLTST
-447 GSIKSGSTL
+447 GS
-456 DISARNATL
+456 
-465 SGDAG
+465 
-470 AKDSARVTV
+470 
-479 SGTLEN
+479 
-485 RGRLVSD
+485 LVSD
-492 DVLTLSATQINNS
+492 DVLVLKAQDVTQN
-505 GTLSGAKELVAS
+505 GVLSGGKGLTVS
-517 ADTLTTTEK
+517 AQALSSGKK
-526 SVTNS
+526 SVTHS
-531 DGNLMLNSASSTL
+531 DAAMTLNVTTVALDGENSAGDTLRVQADKLSTA
-544 AGETSAGG
+544 AG
-552 TVSVKGN
+552 
-559 SLKTTTTAQTQGNS
+559 
-573 VSVDVQNAQLDG
+573 AQLQSGKNLSINARDARLAG
-585 TQAARDILTL
+585 TQAAQQTMAV

-633 SQTLTNSGLLQGKA
+633 SQTLTNSGLLQGEA

-687 GLMLNAV
+687 GLTLNTA

-735 GSNGRWLTADDLTL
+735 GRNGRWLTAGDLSL
-749 RGKILNTAGTTQ
+749 RGKTLHTAGTTQ
-761 GQNLTVQAD
+761 GQNLTVQTD
-770 RWANRGSV
+770 NWANSGSV

-797 IMSQGDTTLNTATM
+797 IMSQGDTTLNAATT

-822 LSLDGNSLDNS
+822 LFLDGNSLDNS

-895 TSTGHWQGKQVL
+895 TSSGHWQGKRVL

-978 TGVDALT
+978 TGVDTLT

-1011 SVTNDGQLQGNATTI
+1011 SV
-1026 TAGQLTNGG
+1026 TNGG

-1216 GDVTLKLIAALTN
+1216 GDVTLKLISALTN
-1229 HGTLAAGKTLS
+1229 YGTLAAGKTLS

-1268 NGMLTAG
+1268 NGTLTAG

-1316 AGSLTMNV
+1316 AGSLTMNL

-1362 QKDASGGA
+1362 QKDSSGTA
-1370 NTEIINTSG
+1370 NSEIINRSG
-1379 NIETHQGDIVVRTGH
+1379 NIETTRGDITMNTAH
-1394 LLNQR
+1394 LLNSWDAI
-1399 EGFSATTTTRT
+1399 SASHEVIPGSSRGVISPVPENNRWWGVVRHDGVEYLAVYWGKGATVPDEYRIRT
-1410 NPSSIQ
+1410 
-1416 GMGNALVDIPLSL
+1416 G
-1429 LPDGSYGYFTREV
+1429 
-1442 ENQHGTPCNGH
+1442 
-1453 GACNI
+1453 
-1458 TMDTLY
+1458 DTE
-1464 YYAPFA
+1464 
-1470 DSATQRFLSSQNIT
+1470 
-1484 TVTGADNPAGRIAS
+1484 TVTVSASGHAARISGGADMHIRAGRLD
-1498 GRNLSA
+1498 N
-1504 EAERLENRA
+1504 EA

-1518 NGDIALSGRELSNQS
+1518 GGSMTLSGDTLNNQGWQEGTTGKETVWRLASGSLPKAWFTEPWYKVYRQVSTDATEASGTSPAGQYRAVISAASDVSASFATDTGNTTVMPRAGGAGNTITVPSLNSLTPPTVSQGVSGEALLNESGTGITGPVWNDALPDTLKDIPGALSLS
-1533 WQTGTENE
+1533 G
-1541 YLVYRYDPKTFYGS
+1541 
-1555 YATGSLDKLPLL
+1555 A
-1567 SPEFENNTIRFSLD
+1567 
-1581 GREKD
+1581 
-1586 YMPGKTYYSVIQ
+1586 
-1598 AGGDVKTRFTS
+1598 
-1609 SINNGT
+1609 
-1615 TTAHAGSVSP
+1615 SVS
-1625 VVSAPVL
+1625 S
-1632 NTLSQQ
+1632 
-1638 TGGDCLTQT
+1638 
-1647 ALQQYEPVVVGSPQ
+1647 Y
-1661 WHDELAGALKNIAGG
+1661 
-1676 SPLTGQTGISDDWP
+1676 P
-1690 LPSGNNGYLVP
+1690 LPSGNNGYFVP

-1716 LDGLGQVDS
+1716 LDGLGKVDS
-1725 HLFAGLYELLGAK
+1725 SLFAGLYDLLRMQ
-1738 PGQAPRETAPSYTD
+1738 PGQAPRETDPAYTD

-1761 FLDRLGLKP
+1761 ILDRLGLKP
-1770 EKDYRFLGDAV
+1770 EKDYRFLGDAA

-1789 AVLSRTGS
+1789 VILNQTGS
-1797 RYINGLGSDTEQM
+1797 RYINGTGSDLAQM
-1810 RYLMDNAA
+1810 KYLMDSAA
-1818 RQQKGLGLE
+1818 AQQKALGLT
-1827 FGVALT
+1827 FGVSLT
-1833 AEQIAQLDGSI
+1833 AGQVAQLTRSI

-1895 INAQNGLSLDSTGY
+1895 INAQNDLLLDSTGS
-1909 IDNLNAGLISAGGS
+1909 IDNLNAGLINAGGA
-1923 LDLSAIGDIS
+1923 LNLKAIGDIG
-1933 NISSVISGKTVQ
+1933 NISSVISGKTVS
-1945 LESVSGNISNIT
+1945 LESATGNISNLT
-1957 RRQQWNAGSDSRYGG
+1957 RTEQWAMNNGYN
-1972 VHLSGTDTG
+1972 HFSGTDTG
-1981 PVATIKGTDSLSLD
+1981 PLAAVRATDSLFMGA
-1995 AGKNID
+1995 AGDIS
-2001 ITGAT
+2001 ITGAA
-2006 VSSGGTLGMSAGND
+2006 V
-2020 INIAANLISGSKSQ
+2020 
-2034 SGFWHTDDN
+2034 
-2043 SASST
+2043 
-2048 TSQGSN
+2048 
-2054 ISAGDN
+2054 SAGD
-2060 LTMAA
+2060 
-2065 GHNLDVTASSVS
+2065 SV
-2077 AGHSALLSAGNDL
+2077 LLSAGNDL
-2090 SLNAVRESKNSRNG
+2090 NMNAIQAGERRRYGGSGWYE
-2104 TSESHDSHAAV
+2104 THAVAP
-2115 STVTAGDNLLLVA
+2115 TVTAGNSLMLSA
-2128 GRDVASQAAGMAA
+2128 GRDVNSQAAGIMA
-2141 ENNVAIRAGRDVN
+2141 ENSMDIRAGRDVN
-2154 LVAESASAGDSY
+2154 MAAESTGAGDHDS
-2166 TSKKKKEI
+2166 TFSMK
-2174 NETVRQQGTEI
+2174 TVHDSVRQQGTDMT
-2185 ASGGD
+2185 SGGD
-2190 TTVTAGRDI
+2190 ITVTAGRDI
-2199 TAVASSVTATGNISV
+2199 TSVATAVTAKGDIRV
-2214 NAGRDV
+2214 NAGHDIV
-2220 ALTTATESDYHYLET
+2220 LGTATESDYHYSESGET
-2235 KKKSGGF
+2235 RNRL
-2242 LSKKTT
+2242 LSHQTT
-2248 HTISEDSA
+2248 RTITEDSVT
-2256 SREAGSLLSGNRVTV
+2256 REKGSLLSGNRVTV
-2271 NAGDNLTV
+2271 DAGDNLTV

-2285 ADQDVSLAAGNHVD
+2285 ADRDVSLAAGNHVD

-2327 FTIGSSKT
+2327 FTTGSSKT

-2356 AGNVSITAGKQAHI
+2356 AGNVSITAGKQVHI

-2413 LSGTVGSAINNAVT
+2413 LSGTVGSAINNAAT
-2427 SAQETKKSSDSRL
+2427 MAREAKETSDSRL
-2440 KTLQATKTALS
+2440 AVLKGTQAVLS
-2451 GVQAGQAAAMASAT
+2451 GVQAGVNHGLQQQSA
-2465 GDPNAMGVSLSLTTQ
+2465 DPNNGIGVSISLNHQ
-2480 KSKSQ
+2480 QSKSETKY
-2485 QHSES
+2485 QH
-2490 DTVSGSTL
+2490 DIVSGSTL
-2498 NAGNNLSVVATGK
+2498 SAGNNVSVTATGK
-2511 NRGDNRGDI
+2511 NKDHNNSGDI
-2520 VIAGSQ
+2520 LITGSQ
-2526 LKAGG
+2526 FKSG
-2531 NTSLD
+2531 NDTSLNAQND
-2536 AANDVLL
+2536 ILLAA
-2543 SGAANTQK
+2543 AADTRQ
-2551 TTGRNSSSGG
+2551 TTGKNSSKGGGAGVSFGGGTNGGGLSIFAGINGSGG
-2561 GVGVSIGAGKGAG
+2561 R
-2574 ISAFASVNAAKGSE
+2574 E
-2588 KGNGTEWTET
+2588 KGNGTTWTET
-2598 TIDSGKTVT
+2598 TLDAGKNVSLTSGH
-2607 INSGR
+2607 
-2612 DTVLNGAQVNG
+2612 DTTLSGAQVSG
-2623 NRIIADVGHDLLI
+2623 EKVTADVGNNLTI
-2636 SSQQDTSKYDSK
+2636 SSLQDSDRYDSR
-2648 QTSVAAGGSFTFGSM
+2648 QNSVAAGGSFTFGSM
-2663 TGSGYIAASRDK
+2663 SGSGYASISQDK
-2675 MKSRFDSV
+2675 IKSNYDSV
-2683 AEQTGMFAGDGG
+2683 REQSGIYAGKDG
-2695 FDITVGRHTQLDGA
+2695 FDVTVGNHTQLNGA
-2709 VIASTATPDK
+2709 VIASTATDDK
-2719 NHLDTGTLGFSDL
+2719 NSLNTNTLGWSDI
-2732 HNEADYKVSHS
+2732 HNQADYKASHT
-2743 GISLSGGGSFG
+2743 GISLSGGSGMSASQMVASNAIAGAANALTGMSGS
-2754 DKFQGN
+2754 
-2760 MPGGMISAGGHSGHA
+2760 SGHA
-2775 EGTTQAAVA
+2775 EGTTSSAIS
-2784 EGTITIRD
+2784 GGNLIIRD
-2792 RDNQKQNLANLSRD
+2792 KESQKQNIAGLSRD
-2806 PVHANDSISPIFDK
+2806 PENANGSIAPIFDR
-2820 EKEQRRLQTVGLISD
+2820 EKEQKRLQEAQVISQ
-2835 IGSQVADIAR
+2835 ISGQMSNIVM
-2845 TQGELNALKAAQDK
+2845 TYGETEAMKAARAK
-2859 YGPVPADATEE
+2859 HPGLSDA
-2870 QRQAYQ
+2870 Q
-2876 AKLRDTPEYKKE
+2876 LRETPEYREVMKG
-2888 QEKYGTG
+2888 YGTG
-2895 SEIQRG
+2895 SSPQMVV
-2901 IQAATAALQGLAGGN
+2901 QAITGVLGGLNAGNPGQALAGGLNPAVAQLIKQATGDNREAN
-2916 LAGALAGASAPELA
+2916 LMAHAVWGALAAQ
-2930 HLLKSTEKDPAVN
+2930 
-2943 AIAHAILGGA
+2943 LGGNN
-2953 VAAMQ
+2953 AAS
-2958 GNNVAAGAAGAA
+2958 GAAGAFS
-2970 TGELAARAIA
+2970 GELAARYIIDNYY
-2980 GMLYPGVKQSDLS
+2980 GGRTDSLS
-2993 EEQKQT
+2993 EQERQQ
-2999 ISTLATVSAGLAGGL
+2999 ISMLATIASGIAGGL
-3014 TGNSTASAAVGA
+3014 VGNSTSAAGTGAQAGRNSVENNYLSVSEKTELEIAKQKLKNSKDPAEREKAQQKYDALLEKDISSDKAVIAACSNGQAASAACAGERLKVIAAKGGYETGHYNNQVSDMYPDAYGQIVTLLNITSVDAQNQQQVKDAMVNYAMVQFGVDRATAQAYVETYDGMKVVAASMAPVIGA
-3026 QSGKN
+3026 AAASKIEVLAGKQRLSNSFEVSSLPDANGKN
-3031 AVENNFLTADQIDS
+3031 HITAVKGDAKIPVDKIELYMRGKASGDLDSLQAEYNSLKDARISSQKEFAKDPNN
-3045 FAAKAKGCEV
+3045 AKRMEV
-3055 RGDCK
+3055 LEK
-3060 QIIKEMEELSLKQ
+3060 QIHNIERSQDM
-3073 QQEMI
+3073 
-3078 AVCATN
+3078 A
-3084 PAACKEKFG
+3084 
-3093 DIPAKGML
+3093 
-3101 VREAI
+3101 
-3106 DRVLGTD
+3106 RVLEQAGIVNTASNNSMIMDKLLDSAQGATSANRKTSVVVSGPNGNVRIYATWTILPDGT
-3113 VPSAMK
+3113 K
-3119 NDMSSLLA
+3119 RL
-3127 QQIEAEGVVTSTEF
+3127 
-3141 ASQLQNRYGID
+3141 
-3152 KQQAEI
+3152 
-3158 LAVAALGAV
+3158 
-3167 TGGMGKSGTSTV
+3167 STV
-3179 TKNIVVV
+3179 
-3186 NSGKKGAWNQAMNK
+3186 
-3200 PEPNTIYKVDGN
+3200 NTG
-3212 KTFQT
+3212 TF
-3217 DALGRTSSVEGILVA
+3217 
-3232 SKSDRNTYQQCKA
+3232 K
-3245 GKCGSSGDE
+3245 
-3254 GGHLIASIFNG
+3254 
-3265 PGEKL
+3265 
-3270 NLVPMDGNLNKGV
+3270 
-3283 WKQMENTWANALKD
+3283 
-3297 GKQVNVKIEPVYT
+3297 
-3310 GENKRPDS
+3310 
-3318 FSVTYSID
+3318 
-3326 GGRPVIKDI
+3326 
-3335 SNAPGGVK
+3335 

>member
-1 MHQSPVRFTYRLLSY
+1 MHQPPVRFPYRLLSY

-58 NGAGISHNRFTDY
+58 DGAGISHNRFTDY

-264 GVGVNLGNLYAREGD
+264 GVGVNLGNLYARDGD
-279 IILNSAGKLVLKN
+279 ITLDASGRLTVNN
-292 SLAGGNTTVTG
+292 SLATGAVTAKG
-303 TDVSLSGD
+303 QGVTLTGD
-311 NKAGGNLS
+311 HKAGGNLS
-319 VTGTTGLTL
+319 VSSRSDIVLSNGTL
-328 NQSRLV
+328 NS
-334 TDKNLV
+334 DKD
-340 LSSSGQIVQNG
+340 LS
-351 GELTAG
+351 LTAG
-357 QNAMLSAQH
+357 GRITQQNEKLTAGRDVTLAAKNITQDTASQI
-366 LNQTSGT
+366 
-373 VNAAENVTLTTTD
+373 NAARDIVTVASDTLTTQGQITAGRNLTASA
-386 DTTLKG
+386 TTLTQDGILLAKG
-392 RSIAGKTLTVSSGS
+392 HAGLDAGTLNNSGAVQGASLTLGSTTLSNSGS
-406 LNNGGTLVAGRD
+406 LLSGGPLTVNTRDFTQSGR
-418 ATVKTGTFSNTGTVQ
+418 TGAKG
-433 GNGLKVTAADLTST
+433 KVDITASGKLTST
-447 GSIKSGSTL
+447 GS
-456 DISARNATL
+456 
-465 SGDAG
+465 
-470 AKDSARVTV
+470 
-479 SGTLEN
+479 
-485 RGRLVSD
+485 LVSD
-492 DVLTLSATQINNS
+492 DVLVLKAQDVTQN
-505 GTLSGAKELVAS
+505 GVLSGGKGLTVS
-517 ADTLTTTEK
+517 AQALSSGKK
-526 SVTNS
+526 SVTHS
-531 DGNLMLNSASSTL
+531 DAAMTLNVTTVALDGENSAGDTLLVQADKLSTA
-544 AGETSAGG
+544 AG
-552 TVSVKGN
+552 
-559 SLKTTTTAQTQGNS
+559 
-573 VSVDVQNAQLDG
+573 AQLQSGKNLSINARDARLAG
-585 TQAARDILTL
+585 TQAAQQTMAV

-633 SQTLTNSGLLQGKA
+633 SQTLTNSGLLQGEA

-675 DIRNSGLITGDN
+675 DIRNSGLITSDN
-687 GLMLNAV
+687 GLTLNTA

-735 GSNGRWLTADDLTL
+735 GRNGRWLTAGDLSL
-749 RGKILNTAGTTQ
+749 RGKTLHTAGTTQ

-770 RWANRGSV
+770 NWANSGSV

-797 IMSQGDTTLNTATM
+797 IMSQGDTTLNAATT

-822 LSLDGNSLDNS
+822 LSLDGNSLDNR
-833 GTVQGNHVTIRQN
+833 GTVQGDHVTIRQN

-852 TLTGIAALTLAAR
+852 TFTGIAALTLAAR
-865 MDMASPQPA
+865 MVSPQPA

-895 TSTGHWQGKQVL
+895 TSSGHWQGKRVL

-935 TAGSKVT
+935 AAGSKVT

-1026 TAGQLTNGG
+1026 TAGQFTNGG

-1174 GTSGL
+1174 GTSWL

-1240 VTSQNAIT
+1240 VTSQNAVT

-1258 VLGAGEAFTN
+1258 MLSAGEAFTN
-1268 NGMLTAG
+1268 NGTLTAG
-1275 KGNSVFS
+1275 KDNSVFS

-1362 QKDASGGA
+1362 QKDSSGTA
-1370 NTEIINTSG
+1370 NSEIINRSG
-1379 NIETHQGDIVVRTGH
+1379 NIETTRGDITMNTAH
-1394 LLNQR
+1394 LLNSWDAI
-1399 EGFSATTTTRT
+1399 SASHEVIPGSSHGVISPVPENNRWWGVVRHDGVEYLAVYWGKGATVPDEYRIRT
-1410 NPSSIQ
+1410 
-1416 GMGNALVDIPLSL
+1416 G
-1429 LPDGSYGYFTREV
+1429 
-1442 ENQHGTPCNGH
+1442 
-1453 GACNI
+1453 
-1458 TMDTLY
+1458 DT
-1464 YYAPFA
+1464 
-1470 DSATQRFLSSQNIT
+1470 D
-1484 TVTGADNPAGRIAS
+1484 TVTVSASGYAARISGGADMHIRAGRLD
-1498 GRNLSA
+1498 N
-1504 EAERLENRA
+1504 EA

-1518 NGDIALSGRELSNQS
+1518 GGSMTLSGDTLNNQGWQEGTTGKETVWRLASGSLPKAWFTEPWYRVYRQVSPDATEASGTSPAGQYRAVISAAGDVSASFATDTGNTTVMPRAGGAGNTIAVPSLNSLTPPTVSQGVSGEALLNESGTGITGPVWNDALPDTLKDIPGALSLS
-1533 WQTGTENE
+1533 G
-1541 YLVYRYDPKTFYGS
+1541 
-1555 YATGSLDKLPLL
+1555 A
-1567 SPEFENNTIRFSLD
+1567 
-1581 GREKD
+1581 
-1586 YMPGKTYYSVIQ
+1586 
-1598 AGGDVKTRFTS
+1598 
-1609 SINNGT
+1609 
-1615 TTAHAGSVSP
+1615 SVS
-1625 VVSAPVL
+1625 
-1632 NTLSQQ
+1632 N
-1638 TGGDCLTQT
+1638 
-1647 ALQQYEPVVVGSPQ
+1647 Y
-1661 WHDELAGALKNIAGG
+1661 
-1676 SPLTGQTGISDDWP
+1676 P
-1690 LPSGNNGYLVP
+1690 LPSGNNGYFVP

-1716 LDGLGQVDS
+1716 LDGLGKVDS
-1725 HLFAGLYELLGAK
+1725 SLFAGLYDLLRMQ
-1738 PGQAPRETAPSYTD
+1738 PGEAPRETDPAYTD

-1761 FLDRLGLKP
+1761 ILDRLGLKP
-1770 EKDYRFLGDAV
+1770 EKDYRFLGDAA

-1789 AVLSRTGS
+1789 VILNQTGS
-1797 RYINGLGSDTEQM
+1797 RYINGTGSDLAQM
-1810 RYLMDNAA
+1810 KYLMDSAA
-1818 RQQKGLGLE
+1818 AQQKALGLT
-1827 FGVALT
+1827 FGVSLT
-1833 AEQIAQLDGSI
+1833 AGQVAQLTRSI

-1895 INAQNGLSLDSTGY
+1895 INAQNDLLLDSTGS
-1909 IDNLNAGLISAGGS
+1909 IDNLNAGLINAGGA
-1923 LDLSAIGDIS
+1923 LNLKAIGDIG
-1933 NISSVISGKTVQ
+1933 NISSVISGKTVS
-1945 LESVSGNISNIT
+1945 LESATGNISNLT
-1957 RRQQWNAGSDSRYGG
+1957 RTEQWAMNNGYN
-1972 VHLSGTDTG
+1972 HFSGTDTG
-1981 PVATIKGTDSLSLD
+1981 PLAAVRATDSLFMGA
-1995 AGKNID
+1995 AGDIS
-2001 ITGAT
+2001 ITGAA
-2006 VSSGGTLGMSAGND
+2006 V
-2020 INIAANLISGSKSQ
+2020 
-2034 SGFWHTDDN
+2034 
-2043 SASST
+2043 
-2048 TSQGSN
+2048 
-2054 ISAGDN
+2054 SAGD
-2060 LTMAA
+2060 
-2065 GHNLDVTASSVS
+2065 SV
-2077 AGHSALLSAGNDL
+2077 LLSAGNDL
-2090 SLNAVRESKNSRNG
+2090 NMNAIQAGERRRYGGSGWYE
-2104 TSESHDSHAAV
+2104 THAVAP
-2115 STVTAGDNLLLVA
+2115 TVTAGNSLMLSA
-2128 GRDVASQAAGMAA
+2128 GRDVNSQAAGITA
-2141 ENNVAIRAGRDVN
+2141 ENSMAIRAGRDVN
-2154 LVAESASAGDSY
+2154 IAAESTGTGDHDS
-2166 TSKKKKEI
+2166 TFSMK
-2174 NETVRQQGTEI
+2174 TVHDSVRQQGTDMT
-2185 ASGGD
+2185 SGGD
-2190 TTVTAGRDI
+2190 ITVTAGRDI
-2199 TAVASSVTATGNISV
+2199 TSVATAVTAKGDIRV
-2214 NAGRDV
+2214 NAGHDIV
-2220 ALTTATESDYHYLET
+2220 LGTATESDYHYSESGET
-2235 KKKSGGF
+2235 RNRL
-2242 LSKKTT
+2242 LSHQTT
-2248 HTISEDSA
+2248 RTITEDSVT
-2256 SREAGSLLSGNRVTV
+2256 REKGSLLSGNRVTV
-2271 NAGDNLTV
+2271 DAGDNLTV

-2285 ADQDVSLAAGNHVD
+2285 ADRDVSLAAGNHVD

-2427 SAQETKKSSDSRL
+2427 SAQETKESSDSRL
-2440 KTLQATKTALS
+2440 KVLQATKTALS
-2451 GVQAGQAAAMASAT
+2451 GVQAGQAAAMATAT
-2465 GDPNAMGVSLSLTTQ
+2465 GDPNATGVSLSLTTQ

-2561 GVGVSIGAGKGAG
+2561 GVGVSIGAGGNGAG
-2574 ISAFASVNAAKGSE
+2574 ISVFASVNVAKGSE

-2806 PVHANDSISPIFDK
+2806 PAHANDSISPIFDK

-2870 QRQAYQ
+2870 QRQAYL

-2888 QEKYGTG
+2888 QEKYSTG

-2901 IQAATAALQGLAGGN
+2901 IQAATAVLQGLAGGN

-2953 VAAMQ
+2953 VAAIQ

-3031 AVENNFLTADQIDS
+3031 AVENNALSLPSGMVSYGQAVSSWNQYADANNLTPEQKQAGLDKI
-3045 FAAKAKGCEV
+3045 AKG
-3055 RGDCK
+3055 
-3060 QIIKEMEELSLKQ
+3060 ELPEGANISKVIVDGYKDGVL
-3073 QQEMI
+3073 I
-3078 AVCATN
+3078 AGAWYLG
-3084 PAACKEKFG
+3084 PAASVGKVIGGGVIAEIANGTYQWFDLSQPGNENKNWDWKSSASAG
-3093 DIPAKGML
+3093 ITGML
-3101 VREAI
+3101 APGRTVGQNVGIAMGSAFFTDGPNAGAI
-3106 DRVLGTD
+3106 GGAAAGAWAGGLFGEYA
-3113 VPSAMK
+3113 P
-3119 NDMSSLLA
+3119 
-3127 QQIEAEGVVTSTEF
+3127 
-3141 ASQLQNRYGID
+3141 GI
-3152 KQQAEI
+3152 
-3158 LAVAALGAV
+3158 VNSV
-3167 TGGMGKSGTSTV
+3167 TGKEIPGFVYDYWGGVASEFSSGFI
-3179 TKNIVVV
+3179 KDL
-3186 NSGKKGAWNQAMNK
+3186 NK
-3200 PEPNTIYKVDGN
+3200 PK
-3212 KTFQT
+3212 
-3217 DALGRTSSVEGILVA
+3217 
-3232 SKSDRNTYQQCKA
+3232 
-3245 GKCGSSGDE
+3245 GSSED
-3254 GGHLIASIFNG
+3254 
-3265 PGEKL
+3265 K
-3270 NLVPMDGNLNKGV
+3270 K
-3283 WKQMENTWANALKD
+3283 K
-3297 GKQVNVKIEPVYT
+3297 
-3310 GENKRPDS
+3310 
-3318 FSVTYSID
+3318 
-3326 GGRPVIKDI
+3326 
-3335 SNAPGGVK
+3335 

>member
-1 MHQSPVRFTYRLLSY
+1 MHQPPVRFTYRLLSY
-16 LISTIIAGQPLLP
+16 LVSAIIAGQPLLP

-129 AGKAANVMVANP
+129 AGKAANVIVANP

-279 IILNSAGKLVLKN
+279 IILSSSGKLVLKN

-303 TDVSLSGD
+303 ADVSLSGD

-366 LNQTSGT
+366 LNQTSGA
-373 VNAAENVTLTTTD
+373 VNAAENVTLTTTG

-392 RSIAGKTLTVSSGS
+392 RSVAGKILTVSSGS

-418 ATVKTGTFSNTGTVQ
+418 ATVKTGTFSNTGAVQ
-433 GNGLKVTAADLTST
+433 GNGLKVTATDLTST

-517 ADTLTTTEK
+517 ADALTTAEK

-625 VGSALNTQ
+625 VASALNTQ
-633 SQTLTNSGLLQGKA
+633 SQTLTNSGLLQGEA

-687 GLMLNAV
+687 GLTLNTA

-735 GSNGRWLTADDLTL
+735 GRNGRWLTADDLSL
-749 RGKILNTAGTTQ
+749 RGKTLNTAGTTQ
-761 GQNLTVQAD
+761 GQNITVQAD
-770 RWANRGSV
+770 RWANSGSV

-797 IMSQGDTTLNTATM
+797 IMSQGDTTLNAATT

-833 GTVQGNHVTIRQN
+833 GTVQGNHVTLHHRSTDNSGTVTGLSGLTLHSADGLTNSGALLSQN
-846 SVTNSG
+846 SLALSAGDVTNSG
-852 TLTGIAALTLAAR
+852 RIQGQNITLDASSLTSSGAVQSALDLALTL
-865 MDMASPQPA
+865 
-874 LMNNGG
+874 
-880 SLLTSGDLTITAGSI
+880 SGDVIAATGSKITALG
-895 TSTGHWQGKQVL
+895 
-907 ITADSLAN
+907 D
-915 SGAIQAA
+915 
-922 DSLTARLTGELVS
+922 ARLTG
-935 TAGSKVT
+935 KVLANQGLISAKT
-942 SNGEM
+942 LEVNGDSLSNGGEISGVNDLNVT
-947 ALSALNLSNSGQWI
+947 LSGNLQQHGKMLTDGALNVNARDISNSGQLQGADNRI
-961 AKNLTLKAN
+961 TAS
-970 SLTSAGDI
+970 SLTNSGRVQGDS
-978 TGVDALT
+978 GLT
-985 LTVNQTL
+985 LTLLNALTNQ
-992 NNHASGKLLSAGV
+992 ASGVLLSQNVSALSAPV
-1005 LTLKAD
+1005 LT
-1011 SVTNDGQLQGNATTI
+1011 ND
-1026 TAGQLTNGG
+1026 
-1035 HLQGETLTLA
+1035 
-1045 ASGGVNNRSGGVLM
+1045 
-1059 SRNALNVST
+1059 
-1068 ATLSNQGTIQGG
+1068 GTIQGNG
-1080 GGVSLN
+1080 KTTLSA
-1086 ATDRLQNDGK
+1086 ATQAHNSGK
-1096 ILSGS
+1096 ILSGGELTFTTPDYS
-1101 NLTLTAQVLAN
+1101 GSGWLQATDLLLNVAKLAGNGTVMAANQATLTGNSLTN
-1112 TGSGLVQAATLLL
+1112 RGLFQAAQLN
-1125 DVVNTVNG
+1125 VNTQ
-1133 GRVLATGS
+1133 TI
-1141 ADVKG
+1141 
-1146 TTLNNTGTLQGADLL
+1146 T
-1161 VNYHTFSNSGTLL
+1161 NSGTLL
-1174 GTSGL
+1174 GNQGLTIKGNSLNNAGGKVFSGGDML
-1179 GVKGS
+1179 ADMV
-1184 SLLQNGTGRLYSAGN
+1184 SLSGAGQLVALGN
-1199 LLLDA
+1199 L
-1204 QDFSGQGQVVAT
+1204 
-1216 GDVTLKLIAALTN
+1216 TLKLTRGLTAQGVIAAN
-1229 HGTLAAGKTLS
+1229 KQLS
-1240 VTSQNAIT
+1240 VSSQGDIT
-1248 NGGVM
+1248 NGATL
-1253 QGDAM
+1253 QGNGITLNA
-1258 VLGAGEAFTN
+1258 VGRLTN
-1268 NGMLTAG
+1268 NGQLTAG
-1275 KGNSVFS
+1275 NGTTALSGS
-1282 AQRLFLNAPGSLQAG
+1282 GIAMNASGSLQAG
-1297 GDVSLNSRSD
+1297 GDVSLTSRGD
-1307 ITISGFTGT
+1307 ITLDGFTGT
-1316 AGSLTMNV
+1316 TGSLVLTA
-1324 AGTLLNSALIYAGNN
+1324 AGAVINTALLYAGNN
-1339 LKLFTDRLHNQHGDI
+1339 LSLFASTIRNHHGDM
-1354 LAGNSLWV
+1354 LAGDSLV
-1362 QKDASGGA
+1362 MQKDVSGAA
-1370 NTEIINTSG
+1370 NAEVINTSG
-1379 NIETHQGDIVVRTGH
+1379 NIETTRGDITIRTGH

-1399 EGFSATTTTRT
+1399 EGINETKSYIPVENVAVPDGANSVSVRVGDLGEDGWGYYVKSWSGTAGGGFDAWAVPTEKGATRKFLTGTTRVDVVAT
-1410 NPSSIQ
+1410 GGTARISA
-1416 GMGNALVDIPLSL
+1416 GNNL
-1429 LPDGSYGYFTREV
+1429 LIDADKLDNTGS
-1442 ENQHGTPCNGH
+1442 H
-1453 GACNI
+1453 
-1458 TMDTLY
+1458 L
-1464 YYAPFA
+1464 
-1470 DSATQRFLSSQNIT
+1470 L
-1484 TVTGADNPAGRIAS
+1484 AS
-1498 GRNLSA
+1498 EFVS
-1504 EAERLENRA
+1504 
-1513 SFILA
+1513 
-1518 NGDIALSGRELSNQS
+1518 LSGSQLNNQS
-1533 WQTGTENE
+1533 FFGYTQDE
-1541 YLVYRYDPKTFYGS
+1541 YNVYRYYGKLAMIPNDGHLQYGDASADDRVTFTLSGAPEYVTRD
-1555 YATGSLDKLPLL
+1555 TGQAL
-1567 SPEFENNTIRFSLD
+1567 RA
-1581 GREKD
+1581 
-1586 YMPGKTYYSVIQ
+1586 VIQ
-1598 AGGDVKTRFTS
+1598 AGKNVTAVFSSDISNTS
-1609 SINNGT
+1609 T
-1615 TTAHAGSVSP
+1615 TSNAGRIT
-1625 VVSAPVL
+1625 
-1632 NTLSQQ
+1632 NTLAAPEIN
-1638 TGGDCLTQT
+1638 TP
-1647 ALQQYEPVVVGSPQ
+1647 AE
-1661 WHDELAGALKNIAGG
+1661 KNISPGMAQLAPDGTEALTVTAPDWTDTITRLTIG
-1676 SPLTGQTGISDDWP
+1676 SGTDLASGIVEGNYP
-1690 LPSGNNGYLVP
+1690 LPSGNNGYFVP
-1701 STDPDSPY
+1701 SADPDSPY

-1716 LDGLGQVDS
+1716 LDGLGKVDS
-1725 HLFAGLYELLGAK
+1725 SLFAGLYDLLRMH
-1738 PGQAPRETAPSYTD
+1738 PGQAPRETDPAYTD

-1770 EKDYRFLGDAV
+1770 EKDYRFLGDAA

-1789 AVLSRTGS
+1789 YMLNQIGG
-1797 RYINGLGSDTEQM
+1797 RYINGVGSDTDQM

-1818 RQQKGLGLE
+1818 RAQKALGLK

-1833 AEQIAQLDGSI
+1833 ADQVAALDRSI
-1844 LWWESVT
+1844 LWYKAVT
-1851 INGQTVMVPK
+1851 INGQTVMVPEV
-1861 LYLSPEDI
+1861 YLSPKDV
-1869 TLHNGSVISGNNV
+1869 TLQNGSIISGQNV
-1882 QLAGGNITNSGGS
+1882 HLAGGNVTNSGSTLMAQNDLTIDSADSLGNLESGLINAGGALGLKAMGDINNISATITGKTVRLESLAGNVNNLTRYSHWQLDAPEDSLALKHTYTGS
-1895 INAQNGLSLDSTGY
+1895 IASVSAMDSLDIRADKNISVTG
-1909 IDNLNAGLISAGGS
+1909 AEISAGG
-1923 LDLSAIGDIS
+1923 
-1933 NISSVISGKTVQ
+1933 
-1945 LESVSGNISNIT
+1945 
-1957 RRQQWNAGSDSRYGG
+1957 R
-1972 VHLSGTDTG
+1972 
-1981 PVATIKGTDSLSLD
+1981 
-1995 AGKNID
+1995 
-2001 ITGAT
+2001 
-2006 VSSGGTLGMSAGND
+2006 
-2020 INIAANLISGSKSQ
+2020 AALI
-2034 SGFWHTDDN
+2034 
-2043 SASST
+2043 
-2048 TSQGSN
+2048 
-2054 ISAGDN
+2054 
-2060 LTMAA
+2060 
-2065 GHNLDVTASSVS
+2065 
-2077 AGHSALLSAGNDL
+2077 AGNDL
-2090 SLNAVRESKNSRNG
+2090 SLNAIDRVSSSRHAN
-2104 TSESHDSHAAV
+2104 SESHQRSAEL
-2115 STVTAGDNLLLVA
+2115 TTITAGDSVMLSA
-2128 GRDVASQAAGMAA
+2128 GRDVSSQGAGIAA
-2141 ENNVAIRAGRDVN
+2141 EDNITVRAGRDVN
-2154 LVAESASAGDSY
+2154 LLAEESVTGSSSY
-2166 TSKKKKEI
+2166 SKKKTVI
-2174 NETVRQQGTEI
+2174 DETVRQQGTEI

-2190 TTVTAGRDI
+2190 TTITAGRDI

-2248 HTISEDSA
+2248 HTISENSA

-2285 ADQDVSLAAGNHVD
+2285 ADRDVSLAAGNHVD

-2427 SAQETKKSSDSRL
+2427 SAQETKESSDSRL

-2531 NTSLD
+2531 NTNLD

-2561 GVGVSIGAGKGAG
+2561 GVGVSIGAGGNGAG
-2574 ISAFASVNAAKGSE
+2574 ISVFASVNAAKGSE

-2695 FDITVGRHTQLDGA
+2695 FDITVGKHTQLDGA

-2806 PVHANDSISPIFDK
+2806 PEHANDSISPIFDK

-2859 YGPVPADATEE
+2859 YGPVPADTTEE
-2870 QRQAYQ
+2870 QRQAYL

-2895 SEIQRG
+2895 SDMQRG

-2930 HLLKSTEKDPAVN
+2930 NFIGHNAGINDNDAAK
-2943 AIAHAILGGA
+2943 AIAHAILGG
-2953 VAAMQ
+2953 VTAALQ
-2958 GNNVAAGAAGAA
+2958 GNNAAAGSVGAVSGELIAGA
-2970 TGELAARAIA
+2970 IA
-2980 GMLYPGVKQSDLS
+2980 KVLYPDEKDLS
-2993 EEQKQT
+2993 KLTEDQKQT
-2999 ISTLATVSAGLAGGL
+2999 LSTLASISAGMAGGVAGGNTAGVATGAAAGKNVVENNLLGGNEDTQTKFVQEHGKDIASCSTNPGGAECKRGEAVNKAIAAALVGGATGGVVIALTPEAIAAAQAAVSACGANTVLCANEVSIWVAEMVAGDALPAGL
-3014 TGNSTASAAVGA
+3014 TVAAVGKMSA
-3026 QSGKN
+3026 SELSELKALM
-3031 AVENNFLTADQIDS
+3031 AVEKQTGQKISAESLEKLMLDSGGKGNWSKELNNPQPNKVYHVD
-3045 FAAKAKGCEV
+3045 
-3055 RGDCK
+3055 GDK
-3060 QIIKEMEELSLKQ
+3060 
-3073 QQEMI
+3073 
-3078 AVCATN
+3078 
-3084 PAACKEKFG
+3084 
-3093 DIPAKGML
+3093 
-3101 VREAI
+3101 
-3106 DRVLGTD
+3106 
-3113 VPSAMK
+3113 
-3119 NDMSSLLA
+3119 
-3127 QQIEAEGVVTSTEF
+3127 
-3141 ASQLQNRYGID
+3141 
-3152 KQQAEI
+3152 
-3158 LAVAALGAV
+3158 
-3167 TGGMGKSGTSTV
+3167 
-3179 TKNIVVV
+3179 
-3186 NSGKKGAWNQAMNK
+3186 
-3200 PEPNTIYKVDGN
+3200 IYK
-3212 KTFQT
+3212 T
-3217 DALGRTSSVEGILVA
+3217 DAQARPSQVEATLSPNV
-3232 SKSDRNTYQQCKA
+3232 KDRNGYQQCKA
-3245 GKCGSSGDE
+3245 GKCGLDGDE

-3270 NLVPMDGNLNKGV
+3270 NLVPMDGNLNKGA
-3283 WKQMENTWANALKD
+3283 WKQMENTWAKALGE
-3297 GKQVNVKIEPVYT
+3297 GKEVKVNIQPSYIGDSV
-3310 GENKRPDS
+3310 RPAK
-3318 FSVTYSID
+3318 FKVVYSID
-3326 GGRPVIKDI
+3326 GGRPIEKVFN
-3335 SNAPGGVK
+3335 NAPGGK

>member
-1 MHQSPVRFTYRLLSY
+1 MHQPPVRFTYRLLSY

-58 NGAGISHNRFTDY
+58 DGAGISHNRFTDY

-162 RPVMNA
+162 KPVMNA

-233 KGEGDVPKVAVDTGA
+233 KGEGNVPKVAVDTGA

-279 IILNSAGKLVLKN
+279 IILSSSGKLVLKN

-392 RSIAGKTLTVSSGS
+392 RSVAGKTLTVSSGS

-418 ATVKTGTFSNTGTVQ
+418 ATVKTGTFSNTGAVQ
-433 GNGLKVTAADLTST
+433 GNGLKVTATDLTST

-470 AKDSARVTV
+470 AKDRALVTV

-531 DGNLMLNSASSTL
+531 DGNLMLDSASSTL

-702 IADTLNVRATT
+702 IADTLSVRATT

-727 LAGDTLSQ
+727 LAGDTLSL
-735 GSNGRWLTADDLTL
+735 GSNGRWLTAGDLSL
-749 RGKILNTAGTTQ
+749 RGKTLHTAGTTQ

-770 RWANRGSV
+770 RWANSGSV
-778 LATGN
+778 QATGN

-797 IMSQGDTTLNTATM
+797 IMSQGDTTLNAATT

-846 SVTNSG
+846 GVTNSG

-880 SLLTSGDLTITAGSI
+880 SLLTSGDLTITAG
-895 TSTGHWQGKQVL
+895 
-907 ITADSLAN
+907 SLAN

-992 NNHASGKLLSAGV
+992 NNHASGKLLSTGV

-1146 TTLNNTGTLQGADLL
+1146 TTLNNTGTFQGADLL

-1240 VTSQNAIT
+1240 VTSQNAVT

-1362 QKDASGGA
+1362 QKDSSGTA
-1370 NTEIINTSG
+1370 NSEIINRSG
-1379 NIETHQGDIVVRTGH
+1379 NIETTRGDITMNTAH
-1394 LLNQR
+1394 LLNSWDAI
-1399 EGFSATTTTRT
+1399 SASHEVIPGSSHGGISPVPENNRWWGVVRHDGVEYLAVYWGKGATVPDEYRIRT
-1410 NPSSIQ
+1410 
-1416 GMGNALVDIPLSL
+1416 G
-1429 LPDGSYGYFTREV
+1429 
-1442 ENQHGTPCNGH
+1442 
-1453 GACNI
+1453 
-1458 TMDTLY
+1458 DT
-1464 YYAPFA
+1464 
-1470 DSATQRFLSSQNIT
+1470 D
-1484 TVTGADNPAGRIAS
+1484 TVTVSASGYAARISGGADMHIRAGRLD
-1498 GRNLSA
+1498 N
-1504 EAERLENRA
+1504 EA

-1518 NGDIALSGRELSNQS
+1518 GGGMTLSGDTLNNQGWQEGTTGKETVWRLASGSLPKAWFTEPWYKVYRQVSPDATEASGTSPAGQYRAVISAAGDVSASFATDTGNTTVMPRAGGAGNTITVPSLNSLTPPTVSQGGSGEALLNESGTGITGPVWNDALPDTLKDIPGALSLS
-1533 WQTGTENE
+1533 G
-1541 YLVYRYDPKTFYGS
+1541 
-1555 YATGSLDKLPLL
+1555 A
-1567 SPEFENNTIRFSLD
+1567 
-1581 GREKD
+1581 
-1586 YMPGKTYYSVIQ
+1586 
-1598 AGGDVKTRFTS
+1598 
-1609 SINNGT
+1609 
-1615 TTAHAGSVSP
+1615 SVS
-1625 VVSAPVL
+1625 
-1632 NTLSQQ
+1632 N
-1638 TGGDCLTQT
+1638 
-1647 ALQQYEPVVVGSPQ
+1647 Y
-1661 WHDELAGALKNIAGG
+1661 
-1676 SPLTGQTGISDDWP
+1676 P
-1690 LPSGNNGYLVP
+1690 LPSGNNGYFVP

-1725 HLFAGLYELLGAK
+1725 SLFAGLYDLLRMQ
-1738 PGQAPRETAPSYTD
+1738 PGQAPRETDPAYTD

-1761 FLDRLGLKP
+1761 ILDRLGLKP
-1770 EKDYRFLGDAV
+1770 EKDYRFLGDAA

-1789 AVLSRTGS
+1789 VILNQTGS
-1797 RYINGLGSDTEQM
+1797 RYINGTGSDLAQM
-1810 RYLMDNAA
+1810 KYLMDSAA
-1818 RQQKGLGLE
+1818 AQQKALGLT
-1827 FGVALT
+1827 FGVSLT
-1833 AEQIAQLDGSI
+1833 AGQVAQLTRSI

-1895 INAQNGLSLDSTGY
+1895 INAQNDLLLDSTGS
-1909 IDNLNAGLISAGGS
+1909 IDNLNAGLINAGGA
-1923 LDLSAIGDIS
+1923 LNLKAIGDIS
-1933 NISSVISGKTVQ
+1933 NISSVISGKTVS
-1945 LESVSGNISNIT
+1945 LESATGNISNLT
-1957 RRQQWNAGSDSRYGG
+1957 RTEQWAMNNGYN
-1972 VHLSGTDTG
+1972 HFSGTDTG
-1981 PVATIKGTDSLSLD
+1981 PLAAVRATDSLFMGA
-1995 AGKNID
+1995 AGDIS
-2001 ITGAT
+2001 ITGAA
-2006 VSSGGTLGMSAGND
+2006 V
-2020 INIAANLISGSKSQ
+2020 
-2034 SGFWHTDDN
+2034 
-2043 SASST
+2043 
-2048 TSQGSN
+2048 
-2054 ISAGDN
+2054 SAGD
-2060 LTMAA
+2060 
-2065 GHNLDVTASSVS
+2065 SV
-2077 AGHSALLSAGNDL
+2077 LLSAGNDL
-2090 SLNAVRESKNSRNG
+2090 NMNAIQAGERRRYGGSGWYE
-2104 TSESHDSHAAV
+2104 THAVAP
-2115 STVTAGDNLLLVA
+2115 TVTAGNSLMLSA
-2128 GRDVASQAAGMAA
+2128 GRDVNSQAAGITA
-2141 ENNVAIRAGRDVN
+2141 ENSMDIRAGRDVN
-2154 LVAESASAGDSY
+2154 MAAESTGAGDHDS
-2166 TSKKKKEI
+2166 TFSMK
-2174 NETVRQQGTEI
+2174 TVHDSVRQQGTDMT
-2185 ASGGD
+2185 SGGD
-2190 TTVTAGRDI
+2190 ITVTAGRDI
-2199 TAVASSVTATGNISV
+2199 TSVATAVTAKGDISV
-2214 NAGRDV
+2214 NAGHDIV
-2220 ALTTATESDYHYLET
+2220 LGTATESDYHYSESGET
-2235 KKKSGGF
+2235 RNRL
-2242 LSKKTT
+2242 LSHQTT
-2248 HTISEDSA
+2248 RTITEDSVT
-2256 SREAGSLLSGNRVTV
+2256 REKGSLLSGNRVTV
-2271 NAGDNLTV
+2271 NAGNNLTV
-2279 EGSDVV
+2279 QGSDVV
-2285 ADQDVSLAAGNHVD
+2285 ADRDVSLAADNHVD

-2313 ETKKSGLMGTGGIG
+2313 ETKKSGLTGTGGIG
-2327 FTIGSSKT
+2327 FTTGSSKT
-2335 THDRREAGTTQ
+2335 SHDRREAGTTQ

-2370 SGSDVI
+2370 SGSDMI

-2427 SAQETKKSSDSRL
+2427 SAQETKESSDSRL
-2440 KTLQATKTALS
+2440 KALQAIKTGLS
-2451 GVQAGQAAAMASAT
+2451 GVQSGQAAAMASAT
-2465 GDPNAMGVSLSLTTQ
+2465 GDPNATGVSLSLTTQ

-2485 QHSES
+2485 QHSGS

-2536 AANDVLL
+2536 AANDILL

-2561 GVGVSIGAGKGAG
+2561 GVGVSIGAGGNGAG
-2574 ISAFASVNAAKGSE
+2574 ISVFAGVNAAKGSE
-2588 KGNGTEWTET
+2588 KGNGTEWTEAT
-2598 TIDSGKTVT
+2598 TDSGKTVT

-2806 PVHANDSISPIFDK
+2806 PAHANDSISPIFDK

-2845 TQGELNALKAAQDK
+2845 TQGELNALKAAK
-2859 YGPVPADATEE
+2859 EATGETLPANATEK
-2870 QRQAYQ
+2870 QRQEYL
-2876 AKLRDTPEYKKE
+2876 AKLRDTQAYRNEMA
-2888 QEKYGTG
+2888 KYGTG

-3031 AVENNFLTADQIDS
+3031 AVENNLLGGSEWLQTEKTREHGADVLSCSDNPSGEACKRGQAENKAYAAALATGSVALLPGSAQAMWLLGAGTNAGMQYADSGEINPVNSVAAGWINVITMGQGWKGTIAWNTAGGALTNAINGDDPLTGAITNGAGAGVGYGVGNYVVKP
-3045 FAAKAKGCEV
+3045 AANTIGKWITGGWNPKFDPTLLKYTEVKGQL
-3055 RGDCK
+3055 GLS
-3060 QIIKEMEELSLKQ
+3060 KEM
-3073 QQEMI
+3073 
-3078 AVCATN
+3078 
-3084 PAACKEKFG
+3084 
-3093 DIPAKGML
+3093 
-3101 VREAI
+3101 
-3106 DRVLGTD
+3106 
-3113 VPSAMK
+3113 VPSKIPSAVGNAGGSLSSEFGSSIIQKKKDAM
-3119 NDMSSLLA
+3119 
-3127 QQIEAEGVVTSTEF
+3127 E
-3141 ASQLQNRYGID
+3141 
-3152 KQQAEI
+3152 
-3158 LAVAALGAV
+3158 
-3167 TGGMGKSGTSTV
+3167 
-3179 TKNIVVV
+3179 
-3186 NSGKKGAWNQAMNK
+3186 
-3200 PEPNTIYKVDGN
+3200 
-3212 KTFQT
+3212 
-3217 DALGRTSSVEGILVA
+3217 
-3232 SKSDRNTYQQCKA
+3232 A
-3245 GKCGSSGDE
+3245 GK
-3254 GGHLIASIFNG
+3254 
-3265 PGEKL
+3265 
-3270 NLVPMDGNLNKGV
+3270 
-3283 WKQMENTWANALKD
+3283 
-3297 GKQVNVKIEPVYT
+3297 
-3310 GENKRPDS
+3310 
-3318 FSVTYSID
+3318 
-3326 GGRPVIKDI
+3326 
-3335 SNAPGGVK
+3335 

>member
-1 MHQSPVRFTYRLLSY
+1 MHQPPVRFTYRLLSY

-58 NGAGISHNRFTDY
+58 DGAGISHNRFTDY

-162 RPVMNA
+162 KPVMNA

-303 TDVSLSGD
+303 TNVSLSGD

-392 RSIAGKTLTVSSGS
+392 RSVAGKTLTVSSGS

-418 ATVKTGTFSNTGTVQ
+418 ATVKTGTFSNTGAVQ
-433 GNGLKVTAADLTST
+433 GNGLKVTATDLTST

-456 DISARNATL
+456 DISVRNATL

-505 GTLSGAKELVAS
+505 GTLSGAKELVVS

-625 VGSALNTQ
+625 VASALNTQ
-633 SQTLTNSGLLQGKA
+633 SQTLTNSGLLQGEA

-687 GLMLNAV
+687 GLTLNTA

-735 GSNGRWLTADDLTL
+735 GRNGRWLTAGDLSL
-749 RGKILNTAGTTQ
+749 RGKTLHTAGTTQ

-770 RWANRGSV
+770 NWANSGSV

-797 IMSQGDTTLNTATM
+797 IMSQGDTTLNAATT

-822 LSLDGNSLDNS
+822 LSLDGNSLDNR

-895 TSTGHWQGKQVL
+895 TSSGHWQGKQVL

-1011 SVTNDGQLQGNATTI
+1011 SVKNDGQLQGNATTI

-1035 HLQGETLTLA
+1035 HLQGETLTLT

-1141 ADVKG
+1141 ANVKG

-1268 NGMLTAG
+1268 NGTLTAG

-1282 AQRLFLNAPGSLQAG
+1282 AQRLFLNAPGSLQGG

-1354 LAGNSLWV
+1354 LADNSLWV
-1362 QKDASGGA
+1362 QKDSSGTA
-1370 NTEIINTSG
+1370 NSEIINRSG
-1379 NIETHQGDIVVRTGH
+1379 NIETTRGDITMNTAH
-1394 LLNQR
+1394 LLNSWDAI
-1399 EGFSATTTTRT
+1399 SASHEVIPGSSHGVISPVPENNRWWGVVRHDGVEYLAVYWGKGATVPDEYRIRT
-1410 NPSSIQ
+1410 
-1416 GMGNALVDIPLSL
+1416 G
-1429 LPDGSYGYFTREV
+1429 
-1442 ENQHGTPCNGH
+1442 
-1453 GACNI
+1453 
-1458 TMDTLY
+1458 DT
-1464 YYAPFA
+1464 
-1470 DSATQRFLSSQNIT
+1470 D
-1484 TVTGADNPAGRIAS
+1484 TVTVSASGYAARISGGADMHIRAGRLD
-1498 GRNLSA
+1498 N
-1504 EAERLENRA
+1504 EA

-1518 NGDIALSGRELSNQS
+1518 GGSMTLSGDTLNNQGWQEGTTGKETVWRLASGSLPKAWFTEPWYKVYRQVSPDVTEASGTSPAGQYRAVISAAGDVSASFATDTGNTTVMPRAGGAGNTITVPSLNSLTPPTVSQGVSGEALLNESGTGITGPVWNDALPDTLKDIPGALSLS
-1533 WQTGTENE
+1533 G
-1541 YLVYRYDPKTFYGS
+1541 
-1555 YATGSLDKLPLL
+1555 A
-1567 SPEFENNTIRFSLD
+1567 
-1581 GREKD
+1581 
-1586 YMPGKTYYSVIQ
+1586 
-1598 AGGDVKTRFTS
+1598 
-1609 SINNGT
+1609 
-1615 TTAHAGSVSP
+1615 SVS
-1625 VVSAPVL
+1625 S
-1632 NTLSQQ
+1632 
-1638 TGGDCLTQT
+1638 
-1647 ALQQYEPVVVGSPQ
+1647 Y
-1661 WHDELAGALKNIAGG
+1661 
-1676 SPLTGQTGISDDWP
+1676 P
-1690 LPSGNNGYLVP
+1690 LPSGNNGYFVP
-1701 STDPDSPY
+1701 STAPDSPY

-1716 LDGLGQVDS
+1716 LDGLGKVDS
-1725 HLFAGLYELLGAK
+1725 SLFAGLYDLLRMQ
-1738 PGQAPRETAPSYTD
+1738 PGQAPRETDPAYTD

-1761 FLDRLGLKP
+1761 ILDRLGLKP
-1770 EKDYRFLGDAV
+1770 EKDYRFLGDAA

-1789 AVLSRTGS
+1789 VILNQTGS
-1797 RYINGLGSDTEQM
+1797 RYINGTGSDLAQM
-1810 RYLMDNAA
+1810 KYLMDSAA
-1818 RQQKGLGLE
+1818 AQQKALGLT
-1827 FGVALT
+1827 FGVSLT
-1833 AEQIAQLDGSI
+1833 AGQVAQLTRSI

-1895 INAQNGLSLDSTGY
+1895 INAQNDLLLDSTGS

-1923 LDLSAIGDIS
+1923 LDLSAIGDIG
-1933 NISSVISGKTVQ
+1933 NISSVISGKTVS
-1945 LESVSGNISNIT
+1945 LESATGNISNLT
-1957 RRQQWNAGSDSRYGG
+1957 RTEQWAMNNGYN
-1972 VHLSGTDTG
+1972 HFSGTDTG
-1981 PVATIKGTDSLSLD
+1981 PLAAVRATDSLFMGA
-1995 AGKNID
+1995 AGDIS
-2001 ITGAT
+2001 ITGAA
-2006 VSSGGTLGMSAGND
+2006 V
-2020 INIAANLISGSKSQ
+2020 
-2034 SGFWHTDDN
+2034 
-2043 SASST
+2043 
-2048 TSQGSN
+2048 
-2054 ISAGDN
+2054 SAGD
-2060 LTMAA
+2060 
-2065 GHNLDVTASSVS
+2065 SV
-2077 AGHSALLSAGNDL
+2077 LLSAGNDL
-2090 SLNAVRESKNSRNG
+2090 NMNAIQAGERRRYGGSGWYE
-2104 TSESHDSHAAV
+2104 THAVAP
-2115 STVTAGDNLLLVA
+2115 TVTAGNSLMLSA
-2128 GRDVASQAAGMAA
+2128 GRDVNSQAAGITA
-2141 ENNVAIRAGRDVN
+2141 ENSMDIRAGRDVN
-2154 LVAESASAGDSY
+2154 MAAESTGAGDHDS
-2166 TSKKKKEI
+2166 TFSMK
-2174 NETVRQQGTEI
+2174 TVHDSVRQQGTDMT
-2185 ASGGD
+2185 SGGD
-2190 TTVTAGRDI
+2190 ITVTAGRDI
-2199 TAVASSVTATGNISV
+2199 TSVATAVTAKGDIRV
-2214 NAGRDV
+2214 NAGHDIV
-2220 ALTTATESDYHYLET
+2220 LGTATESDYHYSESGET
-2235 KKKSGGF
+2235 RNRL
-2242 LSKKTT
+2242 LSHQTT
-2248 HTISEDSA
+2248 RTITEDSVT
-2256 SREAGSLLSGNRVTV
+2256 REKGSLLSGNRVTV

-2285 ADQDVSLAAGNHVD
+2285 AERDVSLAAGNHVD

-2427 SAQETKKSSDSRL
+2427 SAQETKESSDSRL
-2440 KTLQATKTALS
+2440 KALQATKTALS
-2451 GVQAGQAAAMASAT
+2451 GVQAGQAAAMATAT
-2465 GDPNAMGVSLSLTTQ
+2465 GDPNATGVSLSLTTQ

-2561 GVGVSIGAGKGAG
+2561 GVGVSIGAGGNGAG
-2574 ISAFASVNAAKGSE
+2574 ISVFAGVNAAKGSE

-2683 AEQTGMFAGDGG
+2683 AEQTGMFSGDGG
-2695 FDITVGRHTQLDGA
+2695 FDITVGNHTQLDGA
-2709 VIASTATPDK
+2709 VIASTATADK
-2719 NHLDTGTLGFSDL
+2719 NSLDTGTLGFSDI

-2760 MPGGMISAGGHSGHA
+2760 MPGGMISAGGHSGYA

-2784 EGTITIRD
+2784 DGTITIRD

-2806 PVHANDSISPIFDK
+2806 PAHANDSISPIFDK

-2845 TQGELNALKAAQDK
+2845 TQGELNALKAAK
-2859 YGPVPADATEE
+2859 EATGETLPANATEK
-2870 QRQAYQ
+2870 QRQEYL
-2876 AKLRDTPEYKKE
+2876 AKLRDTQAYRNEMA
-2888 QEKYGTG
+2888 KYGTG

-2999 ISTLATVSAGLAGGL
+2999 ISTLATVSAGLACGL

-3031 AVENNFLTADQIDS
+3031 AVENNSLSDGWNNILPSGTQDYGQAVASWNQYAQDNNLTPEQVQEGMNRIAIGEGPSWGTTYKVHPVVQAGGDVSFIRGYTLSGTIDDNHIS
-3045 FAAKAKGCEV
+3045 V
-3055 RGDCK
+3055 N
-3060 QIIKEMEELSLKQ
+3060 Q
-3073 QQEMI
+3073 
-3078 AVCATN
+3078 
-3084 PAACKEKFG
+3084 G
-3093 DIPAKGML
+3093 DIYSIGAHGGASIGLSFGPYFPGL
-3101 VREAI
+3101 I
-3106 DRVLGTD
+3106 N
-3113 VPSAMK
+3113 S
-3119 NDMSSLLA
+3119 NDNDYS
-3127 QQIEAEGVVTSTEF
+3127 INGGFGV
-3141 ASQLQNRYGID
+3141 
-3152 KQQAEI
+3152 
-3158 LAVAALGAV
+3158 GAV
-3167 TGGMGKSGTSTV
+3167 GLSTGKDGVSFTFGFGPSWGWSATEIKGVDVNGTST
-3179 TKNIVVV
+3179 
-3186 NSGKKGAWNQAMNK
+3186 S
-3200 PEPNTIYKVDGN
+3200 E
-3212 KTFQT
+3212 
-3217 DALGRTSSVEGILVA
+3217 
-3232 SKSDRNTYQQCKA
+3232 
-3245 GKCGSSGDE
+3245 
-3254 GGHLIASIFNG
+3254 
-3265 PGEKL
+3265 
-3270 NLVPMDGNLNKGV
+3270 
-3283 WKQMENTWANALKD
+3283 
-3297 GKQVNVKIEPVYT
+3297 VYRYDF
-3310 GENKRPDS
+3310 K
-3318 FSVTYSID
+3318 
-3326 GGRPVIKDI
+3326 
-3335 SNAPGGVK
+3335 

>member
-1 MHQSPVRFTYRLLSY
+1 MHQPPVRFTYRLLSY

-58 NGAGISHNRFTDY
+58 DGAGISHNRFTDY

-162 RPVMNA
+162 KPVMNA

-233 KGEGDVPKVAVDTGA
+233 RGEGNVPKVAVDTGA

-264 GVGVNLGNLYAREGD
+264 GVGVNLGNLYARDGD
-279 IILNSAGKLVLKN
+279 ITLDASGRLTVNN
-292 SLAGGNTTVTG
+292 SLATGTVTAKG
-303 TDVSLSGD
+303 QGVTLTGD
-311 NKAGGNLS
+311 HKAGGNLS
-319 VTGTTGLTL
+319 VSSRSDIVLSNGTL
-328 NQSRLV
+328 NSDKDLSLTAGGRITQQNEKLTAGRDVTLAAKNITQDTASQINAARDIV
-334 TDKNLV
+334 TDASDTLTTQ
-340 LSSSGQIVQNG
+340 GQI
-351 GELTAG
+351 TAG
-357 QNAMLSAQH
+357 QNLTASA
-366 LNQTSGT
+366 T
-373 VNAAENVTLTTTD
+373 TLTQDGILLAKGHAGLDAGTLNNSGAVQGASLTLGS
-386 DTTLKG
+386 TTL
-392 RSIAGKTLTVSSGS
+392 SNSGS
-406 LNNGGTLVAGRD
+406 LLSGSRLTVNTHEFNQSGR
-418 ATVKTGTFSNTGTVQ
+418 TGAKG
-433 GNGLKVTAADLTST
+433 KVDIMASGKLTST
-447 GSIKSGSTL
+447 GL
-456 DISARNATL
+456 
-465 SGDAG
+465 
-470 AKDSARVTV
+470 
-479 SGTLEN
+479 
-485 RGRLVSD
+485 LVSD
-492 DVLTLSATQINNS
+492 DALVLKAQDVTQNGVLSGGKGLTVSAQTLSS
-505 GTLSGAKELVAS
+505 GK
-517 ADTLTTTEK
+517 K
-526 SVTNS
+526 SVTHS
-531 DGNLMLNSASSTL
+531 DAAMTLNVTTVAL
-544 AGETSAGG
+544 DGETSAGD
-552 TVSVKGN
+552 TLRVQADKLS
-559 SLKTTTTAQTQGNS
+559 TAVG
-573 VSVDVQNAQLDG
+573 AQLQSGKNLSINARDARLAG
-585 TQAARDILTL
+585 TQAAQQTMVV

-633 SQTLTNSGLLQGKA
+633 SQTLTNSGLLQGEA

-687 GLMLNAV
+687 GLMLNAA
-694 SLSNPGKI
+694 SLCNPGKI
-702 IADTLNVRATT
+702 IADTLSVRATT

-722 AGALA
+722 SGALA

-735 GSNGRWLTADDLTL
+735 GSNGRWLTAGDLTL
-749 RGKILNTAGTTQ
+749 RGKTLHTAGTTQ

-770 RWANRGSV
+770 NWANSGSV
-778 LATGN
+778 LAAGN

-797 IMSQGDTTLNTATM
+797 IMSQGDATLKAANT

-846 SVTNSG
+846 GVTNSG

-895 TSTGHWQGKQVL
+895 TSSGHWQGKQVL

-935 TAGSKVT
+935 AAGSKVT

-978 TGVDALT
+978 TGVDTLT

-1011 SVTNDGQLQGNATTI
+1011 SATNDGQLQGNATTI

-1174 GTSGL
+1174 GTSWL

-1199 LLLDA
+1199 LLLDV

-1240 VTSQNAIT
+1240 VTSQNAVT

-1258 VLGAGEAFTN
+1258 MLSAGEAFTN
-1268 NGMLTAG
+1268 NGTLTAG
-1275 KGNSVFS
+1275 KDNSVFS

-1362 QKDASGGA
+1362 QKDSSGTA
-1370 NTEIINTSG
+1370 NSEIINRSG
-1379 NIETHQGDIVVRTGH
+1379 NIETTRGDITMNTAH
-1394 LLNQR
+1394 LLNSWDAI
-1399 EGFSATTTTRT
+1399 SASHEVIPGSSHGVISPVPENNRWWGVVRHDGVEYLAVYWGKGATVPDEYRIRT
-1410 NPSSIQ
+1410 
-1416 GMGNALVDIPLSL
+1416 G
-1429 LPDGSYGYFTREV
+1429 
-1442 ENQHGTPCNGH
+1442 
-1453 GACNI
+1453 
-1458 TMDTLY
+1458 DT
-1464 YYAPFA
+1464 
-1470 DSATQRFLSSQNIT
+1470 D
-1484 TVTGADNPAGRIAS
+1484 TVTVSASGYAARISGGADMHIRAGRLD
-1498 GRNLSA
+1498 N
-1504 EAERLENRA
+1504 EA

-1518 NGDIALSGRELSNQS
+1518 GGSMTLSGDTLNNQGWQEGTTGKETVWRLASGSLPKAWFTEPWYRVYRQVSPDATEASGTSPAGQYRAVISAAGDVSASFATDTGNTTVMPRAGGAGNTIAVPSLNSLTPPTVSQGVSGEALLNESGTGITGPVWNDALPDTLKDIPGALSLS
-1533 WQTGTENE
+1533 G
-1541 YLVYRYDPKTFYGS
+1541 
-1555 YATGSLDKLPLL
+1555 A
-1567 SPEFENNTIRFSLD
+1567 
-1581 GREKD
+1581 
-1586 YMPGKTYYSVIQ
+1586 
-1598 AGGDVKTRFTS
+1598 
-1609 SINNGT
+1609 
-1615 TTAHAGSVSP
+1615 SVS
-1625 VVSAPVL
+1625 
-1632 NTLSQQ
+1632 N
-1638 TGGDCLTQT
+1638 
-1647 ALQQYEPVVVGSPQ
+1647 Y
-1661 WHDELAGALKNIAGG
+1661 
-1676 SPLTGQTGISDDWP
+1676 P
-1690 LPSGNNGYLVP
+1690 LPSGNNGYFVP

-1716 LDGLGQVDS
+1716 LDGLGKVDS
-1725 HLFAGLYELLGAK
+1725 SLFAGLYDLLRMQ
-1738 PGQAPRETAPSYTD
+1738 PGEVPRETDPAYTD

-1761 FLDRLGLKP
+1761 ILDRLGLKP
-1770 EKDYRFLGDAV
+1770 EKDYRFLGDAA

-1789 AVLSRTGS
+1789 VILNQTGS
-1797 RYINGLGSDTEQM
+1797 RYINGTGSDLAQM
-1810 RYLMDNAA
+1810 KYLMDSAA
-1818 RQQKGLGLE
+1818 AQQKALGLT
-1827 FGVALT
+1827 FGVSLT
-1833 AEQIAQLDGSI
+1833 AGQVAQLTRSI

-1895 INAQNGLSLDSTGY
+1895 INAQNDLLLDSTGS
-1909 IDNLNAGLISAGGS
+1909 IDNLNAGLINAGGA
-1923 LDLSAIGDIS
+1923 LNLKAIGDIG
-1933 NISSVISGKTVQ
+1933 NISSVISGKTVS
-1945 LESVSGNISNIT
+1945 LESATGNISNLT
-1957 RRQQWNAGSDSRYGG
+1957 RTEQWAMNNGYN
-1972 VHLSGTDTG
+1972 HFSGTDTG
-1981 PVATIKGTDSLSLD
+1981 PLAAVRATDSLFMGA
-1995 AGKNID
+1995 AGDIS
-2001 ITGAT
+2001 ITGAA
-2006 VSSGGTLGMSAGND
+2006 V
-2020 INIAANLISGSKSQ
+2020 
-2034 SGFWHTDDN
+2034 
-2043 SASST
+2043 
-2048 TSQGSN
+2048 
-2054 ISAGDN
+2054 SAGD
-2060 LTMAA
+2060 
-2065 GHNLDVTASSVS
+2065 SV
-2077 AGHSALLSAGNDL
+2077 LLSAGNDL
-2090 SLNAVRESKNSRNG
+2090 NMNAIQAGERRRYGGSGWYE
-2104 TSESHDSHAAV
+2104 THAVAP
-2115 STVTAGDNLLLVA
+2115 TVTAGNSLMLSA
-2128 GRDVASQAAGMAA
+2128 GRDVNSQAAGITA
-2141 ENNVAIRAGRDVN
+2141 ENSMAIRAGRDVN
-2154 LVAESASAGDSY
+2154 IAAESTGTGDHDS
-2166 TSKKKKEI
+2166 TFSMK
-2174 NETVRQQGTEI
+2174 TVHDSVRQQGTDMT
-2185 ASGGD
+2185 SGGD
-2190 TTVTAGRDI
+2190 ITVTAGRDI
-2199 TAVASSVTATGNISV
+2199 TSVATAVTAKGDIRV
-2214 NAGRDV
+2214 NAGHDIV
-2220 ALTTATESDYHYLET
+2220 LGTATESDYHYSESGET
-2235 KKKSGGF
+2235 RNRL
-2242 LSKKTT
+2242 LSHQTT
-2248 HTISEDSA
+2248 RTITEDSVT
-2256 SREAGSLLSGNRVTV
+2256 REKGSLLSGNRVTV

-2279 EGSDVV
+2279 QGSDVV
-2285 ADQDVSLAAGNHVD
+2285 ADRDVSLAAGNHVD

-2313 ETKKSGLMGTGGIG
+2313 ETKKSGLTGTGGIG
-2327 FTIGSSKT
+2327 FTTGSSKT

-2413 LSGTVGSAINNAVT
+2413 LSGAVGSAINNAAT
-2427 SAQETKKSSDSRL
+2427 MAREAKETSDSRL
-2440 KTLQATKTALS
+2440 AALKGTQAVLS
-2451 GVQAGQAAAMASAT
+2451 GVQAGVNHGLQQQSA
-2465 GDPNAMGVSLSLTTQ
+2465 DPNNGIGVSISLNHQ
-2480 KSKSQ
+2480 QSKSETKY
-2485 QHSES
+2485 QH
-2490 DTVSGSTL
+2490 DIVSGSTL
-2498 NAGNNLSVVATGK
+2498 SAGNNVSVTATGK
-2511 NRGDNRGDI
+2511 NKDHNNSGDI
-2520 VIAGSQ
+2520 LITGSQ
-2526 LKAGG
+2526 IKSG
-2531 NTSLD
+2531 NDTSLNAQND
-2536 AANDVLL
+2536 ILLAA
-2543 SGAANTQK
+2543 AADTRQ
-2551 TTGRNSSSGG
+2551 TTGKNSSKGG
-2561 GVGVSIGAGKGAG
+2561 GVGVSFGGGTNGGGLSIFAG
-2574 ISAFASVNAAKGSE
+2574 INGSEGRE
-2588 KGNGTEWTET
+2588 KGNGTTWTET
-2598 TIDSGKTVT
+2598 TLDAGKNVSLT
-2607 INSGR
+2607 SGR
-2612 DTVLNGAQVNG
+2612 DTTLSGAQVSG
-2623 NRIIADVGHDLLI
+2623 EKVTADVGNNLTI
-2636 SSQQDTSKYDSK
+2636 SSLQDSDRYDSR
-2648 QTSVAAGGSFTFGSM
+2648 QNSVAAGGSFTFGSM
-2663 TGSGYIAASRDK
+2663 SGSGYASISQDK
-2675 MKSRFDSV
+2675 IKSNYDSV
-2683 AEQTGMFAGDGG
+2683 REQSGIYAGKDG
-2695 FDITVGRHTQLDGA
+2695 FDVTVGNHTQLNGA
-2709 VIASTATPDK
+2709 VIASTATDDK
-2719 NHLDTGTLGFSDL
+2719 NSLSTGTLGWLDI
-2732 HNEADYKVSHS
+2732 HNQADYKASHT
-2743 GISLSGGGSFG
+2743 GISLSGGSGMSASQMVASNAIAGAANALTGMSGS
-2754 DKFQGN
+2754 
-2760 MPGGMISAGGHSGHA
+2760 SGHA
-2775 EGTTQAAVA
+2775 EGTTSSAIS
-2784 EGTITIRD
+2784 GGNLIIRD
-2792 RDNQKQNLANLSRD
+2792 NESQKQDIAGLSRD
-2806 PVHANDSISPIFDK
+2806 PENANGSIAPIFDR
-2820 EKEQRRLQTVGLISD
+2820 EKEQKRLQEAQVISQ
-2835 IGSQVADIAR
+2835 ISGQMSNIVM
-2845 TQGELNALKAAQDK
+2845 TYGETEAMKAARK
-2859 YGPVPADATEE
+2859 EHPGMSDA
-2870 QRQAYQ
+2870 Q
-2876 AKLRDTPEYKKE
+2876 LRETPEYREVMKG
-2888 QEKYGTG
+2888 YGTG
-2895 SEIQRG
+2895 STPQMVV
-2901 IQAATAALQGLAGGN
+2901 QAITGVLGGLNAGNPGQILAGGLNPAVAQLIKQATGDNREAN
-2916 LAGALAGASAPELA
+2916 LMAHAVWGALAAQ
-2930 HLLKSTEKDPAVN
+2930 
-2943 AIAHAILGGA
+2943 LGGNN
-2953 VAAMQ
+2953 AAS
-2958 GNNVAAGAAGAA
+2958 GAAGAFS
-2970 TGELAARAIA
+2970 GELAARYIIDNYY
-2980 GMLYPGVKQSDLS
+2980 GGRTDNLS
-2993 EEQKQT
+2993 EQERQQ
-2999 ISTLATVSAGLAGGL
+2999 ISMLATIASGIAGGL
-3014 TGNSTASAAVGA
+3014 AGNSTASAGTGA
-3026 QSGKN
+3026 QAGRN
-3031 AVENNFLTADQIDS
+3031 AVENNYLSYDEAHAFDREMTACRKAGGDCGDIQNKYAVISAEHRQKLHIDVATDPLTALSGEDKWNIEGGLS
-3045 FAAKAKGCEV
+3045 AAGRPGWLYGSLENQDVKNYVTESNSYDLNYLNNNTSKGDKALAFFGEPENYWGTV
-3055 RGDCK
+3055 AGAG
-3060 QIIKEMEELSLKQ
+3060 SLLTSS
-3073 QQEMI
+3073 
-3078 AVCATN
+3078 ATLT
-3084 PAACKEKFG
+3084 EKFVSAGLSYGANGAVQIGTGNIG
-3093 DIPAKGML
+3093 DKFDYLSFMMSGLTGVGTAGKGYYANQL
-3101 VREAI
+3101 
-3106 DRVLGTD
+3106 LGAG
-3113 VPSAMK
+3113 SAY
-3119 NDMSSLLA
+3119 MSS
-3127 QQIEAEGVVTSTEF
+3127 QIEGQDSTASVVGSMAGTGLGYNIGASITNKLEAQYIKNQLGMDASKYSLQYSEKSIGYGMYQGGQMSSIPGTFGGFVGSFVSEG
-3141 ASQLQNRYGID
+3141 ASSATQ
-3152 KQQAEI
+3152 KE
-3158 LAVAALGAV
+3158 
-3167 TGGMGKSGTSTV
+3167 
-3179 TKNIVVV
+3179 
-3186 NSGKKGAWNQAMNK
+3186 
-3200 PEPNTIYKVDGN
+3200 VDGD
-3212 KTFQT
+3212 K
-3217 DALGRTSSVEGILVA
+3217 
-3232 SKSDRNTYQQCKA
+3232 K
-3245 GKCGSSGDE
+3245 
-3254 GGHLIASIFNG
+3254 
-3265 PGEKL
+3265 
-3270 NLVPMDGNLNKGV
+3270 
-3283 WKQMENTWANALKD
+3283 
-3297 GKQVNVKIEPVYT
+3297 
-3310 GENKRPDS
+3310 
-3318 FSVTYSID
+3318 
-3326 GGRPVIKDI
+3326 
-3335 SNAPGGVK
+3335 

>member
-1 MHQSPVRFTYRLLSY
+1 MHQPPVRFTYRLLSY

-162 RPVMNA
+162 KPVMNA

-279 IILNSAGKLVLKN
+279 IILSSAGKLVLKN

-328 NQSRLV
+328 NQPRLV

-373 VNAAENVTLTTTD
+373 VNAAENVTLTTTN

-433 GNGLKVTAADLTST
+433 GNGLKVTATDLTST

-456 DISARNATL
+456 DISVRNATL

-531 DGNLMLNSASSTL
+531 DGNLMLDSASSTL

-633 SQTLTNSGLLQGKA
+633 SQTLTNSGLLQGEA

-702 IADTLNVRATT
+702 IADTLSVRATT

-735 GSNGRWLTADDLTL
+735 GSHGRWLTADDLSL
-749 RGKILNTAGTTQ
+749 RGKTLNTAGTTQ
-761 GQNLTVQAD
+761 GQNITVQAD
-770 RWANRGSV
+770 RWANSGSV

-797 IMSQGDTTLNTATM
+797 IMSQGDTTLKAATT

-833 GTVQGNHVTIRQN
+833 GTVQGDHVTIRQN

-865 MDMASPQPA
+865 MVSPQPA

-880 SLLTSGDLTITAGSI
+880 SLLTSGDLTITAGSL
-895 TSTGHWQGKQVL
+895 V
-907 ITADSLAN
+907 N

-978 TGVDALT
+978 TGVDTLT

-992 NNHASGKLLSAGV
+992 NNQANGKLLSAGV

-1184 SLLQNGTGRLYSAGN
+1184 SLLQHGTGRLYSAGN

-1586 YMPGKTYYSVIQ
+1586 YTPGKTYYSVIQ

-1638 TGGDCLTQT
+1638 TGEDSLTQT

-1690 LPSGNNGYLVP
+1690 LPSGNNGYLV
-1701 STDPDSPY
+1701 
-1709 LITVNPK
+1709 
-1716 LDGLGQVDS
+1716 
-1725 HLFAGLYELLGAK
+1725 
-1738 PGQAPRETAPSYTD
+1738 
-1752 EKQFLGSSY
+1752 
-1761 FLDRLGLKP
+1761 
-1770 EKDYRFLGDAV
+1770 
-1781 FDTRYVSN
+1781 
-1789 AVLSRTGS
+1789 
-1797 RYINGLGSDTEQM
+1797 
-1810 RYLMDNAA
+1810 
-1818 RQQKGLGLE
+1818 
-1827 FGVALT
+1827 
-1833 AEQIAQLDGSI
+1833 
-1844 LWWESVT
+1844 
-1851 INGQTVMVPK
+1851 
-1861 LYLSPEDI
+1861 
-1869 TLHNGSVISGNNV
+1869 
-1882 QLAGGNITNSGGS
+1882 
-1895 INAQNGLSLDSTGY
+1895 
-1909 IDNLNAGLISAGGS
+1909 
-1923 LDLSAIGDIS
+1923 
-1933 NISSVISGKTVQ
+1933 
-1945 LESVSGNISNIT
+1945 
-1957 RRQQWNAGSDSRYGG
+1957 
-1972 VHLSGTDTG
+1972 
-1981 PVATIKGTDSLSLD
+1981 
-1995 AGKNID
+1995 
-2001 ITGAT
+2001 
-2006 VSSGGTLGMSAGND
+2006 
-2020 INIAANLISGSKSQ
+2020 
-2034 SGFWHTDDN
+2034 
-2043 SASST
+2043 
-2048 TSQGSN
+2048 
-2054 ISAGDN
+2054 
-2060 LTMAA
+2060 
-2065 GHNLDVTASSVS
+2065 
-2077 AGHSALLSAGNDL
+2077 
-2090 SLNAVRESKNSRNG
+2090 
-2104 TSESHDSHAAV
+2104 
-2115 STVTAGDNLLLVA
+2115 
-2128 GRDVASQAAGMAA
+2128 
-2141 ENNVAIRAGRDVN
+2141 
-2154 LVAESASAGDSY
+2154 
-2166 TSKKKKEI
+2166 
-2174 NETVRQQGTEI
+2174 
-2185 ASGGD
+2185 
-2190 TTVTAGRDI
+2190 
-2199 TAVASSVTATGNISV
+2199 
-2214 NAGRDV
+2214 
-2220 ALTTATESDYHYLET
+2220 
-2235 KKKSGGF
+2235 
-2242 LSKKTT
+2242 
-2248 HTISEDSA
+2248 
-2256 SREAGSLLSGNRVTV
+2256 
-2271 NAGDNLTV
+2271 
-2279 EGSDVV
+2279 
-2285 ADQDVSLAAGNHVD
+2285 
-2299 VLAATSTDT
+2299 
-2308 SWRFK
+2308 
-2313 ETKKSGLMGTGGIG
+2313 
-2327 FTIGSSKT
+2327 
-2335 THDRREAGTTQ
+2335 
-2346 SQSASTIGST
+2346 
-2356 AGNVSITAGKQAHI
+2356 
-2370 SGSDVI
+2370 
-2376 ANRDISITGDS
+2376 
-2387 VVVDPGH
+2387 
-2394 DRRTVDEKFE
+2394 
-2404 QKKSGLTVA
+2404 
-2413 LSGTVGSAINNAVT
+2413 
-2427 SAQETKKSSDSRL
+2427 
-2440 KTLQATKTALS
+2440 
-2451 GVQAGQAAAMASAT
+2451 
-2465 GDPNAMGVSLSLTTQ
+2465 
-2480 KSKSQ
+2480 
-2485 QHSES
+2485 
-2490 DTVSGSTL
+2490 
-2498 NAGNNLSVVATGK
+2498 
-2511 NRGDNRGDI
+2511 
-2520 VIAGSQ
+2520 
-2526 LKAGG
+2526 
-2531 NTSLD
+2531 
-2536 AANDVLL
+2536 
-2543 SGAANTQK
+2543 
-2551 TTGRNSSSGG
+2551 
-2561 GVGVSIGAGKGAG
+2561 
-2574 ISAFASVNAAKGSE
+2574 
-2588 KGNGTEWTET
+2588 
-2598 TIDSGKTVT
+2598 
-2607 INSGR
+2607 
-2612 DTVLNGAQVNG
+2612 
-2623 NRIIADVGHDLLI
+2623 
-2636 SSQQDTSKYDSK
+2636 
-2648 QTSVAAGGSFTFGSM
+2648 
-2663 TGSGYIAASRDK
+2663 
-2675 MKSRFDSV
+2675 
-2683 AEQTGMFAGDGG
+2683 
-2695 FDITVGRHTQLDGA
+2695 
-2709 VIASTATPDK
+2709 
-2719 NHLDTGTLGFSDL
+2719 
-2732 HNEADYKVSHS
+2732 
-2743 GISLSGGGSFG
+2743 
-2754 DKFQGN
+2754 
-2760 MPGGMISAGGHSGHA
+2760 
-2775 EGTTQAAVA
+2775 
-2784 EGTITIRD
+2784 
-2792 RDNQKQNLANLSRD
+2792 
-2806 PVHANDSISPIFDK
+2806 
-2820 EKEQRRLQTVGLISD
+2820 
-2835 IGSQVADIAR
+2835 
-2845 TQGELNALKAAQDK
+2845 
-2859 YGPVPADATEE
+2859 
-2870 QRQAYQ
+2870 
-2876 AKLRDTPEYKKE
+2876 
-2888 QEKYGTG
+2888 
-2895 SEIQRG
+2895 
-2901 IQAATAALQGLAGGN
+2901 
-2916 LAGALAGASAPELA
+2916 
-2930 HLLKSTEKDPAVN
+2930 
-2943 AIAHAILGGA
+2943 
-2953 VAAMQ
+2953 
-2958 GNNVAAGAAGAA
+2958 
-2970 TGELAARAIA
+2970 
-2980 GMLYPGVKQSDLS
+2980 
-2993 EEQKQT
+2993 
-2999 ISTLATVSAGLAGGL
+2999 
-3014 TGNSTASAAVGA
+3014 
-3026 QSGKN
+3026 
-3031 AVENNFLTADQIDS
+3031 
-3045 FAAKAKGCEV
+3045 
-3055 RGDCK
+3055 
-3060 QIIKEMEELSLKQ
+3060 
-3073 QQEMI
+3073 
-3078 AVCATN
+3078 
-3084 PAACKEKFG
+3084 
-3093 DIPAKGML
+3093 
-3101 VREAI
+3101 
-3106 DRVLGTD
+3106 
-3113 VPSAMK
+3113 
-3119 NDMSSLLA
+3119 
-3127 QQIEAEGVVTSTEF
+3127 
-3141 ASQLQNRYGID
+3141 
-3152 KQQAEI
+3152 
-3158 LAVAALGAV
+3158 
-3167 TGGMGKSGTSTV
+3167 
-3179 TKNIVVV
+3179 
-3186 NSGKKGAWNQAMNK
+3186 
-3200 PEPNTIYKVDGN
+3200 
-3212 KTFQT
+3212 
-3217 DALGRTSSVEGILVA
+3217 
-3232 SKSDRNTYQQCKA
+3232 
-3245 GKCGSSGDE
+3245 
-3254 GGHLIASIFNG
+3254 
-3265 PGEKL
+3265 
-3270 NLVPMDGNLNKGV
+3270 
-3283 WKQMENTWANALKD
+3283 
-3297 GKQVNVKIEPVYT
+3297 
-3310 GENKRPDS
+3310 
-3318 FSVTYSID
+3318 
-3326 GGRPVIKDI
+3326 
-3335 SNAPGGVK
+3335 

>member
-1 MHQSPVRFTYRLLSY
+1 
-16 LISTIIAGQPLLP
+16 
-29 AVGAVITP
+29 
-37 QNGAGMDKAANG
+37 
-49 VPVVNIATP
+49 
-58 NGAGISHNRFTDY
+58 
-71 NVGKEGL
+71 
-78 ILNNAT
+78 
-84 GKLNPTQLGGL
+84 
-95 IQNNPNLKAGG
+95 
-106 EAKGIINE
+106 
-114 VTGGNRS
+114 
-121 LLQGYTEV
+121 
-129 AGKAANVMVANP
+129 
-141 YGITCD
+141 
-147 GCGFINTPHATLTTG
+147 
-162 RPVMNA
+162 
-168 DGSLQ
+168 
-173 ALEVTEGS
+173 
-181 ITINGAGLDGTRSDA
+181 
-196 VSIIARATEVNAALH
+196 
-211 AKDLTVTAGANRI
+211 
-224 TADGRVSAL
+224 
-233 KGEGDVPKVAVDTGA
+233 TGA
-248 LGGMY
+248 
-253 ARRIHLTSTES
+253 
-264 GVGVNLGNLYAREGD
+264 
-279 IILNSAGKLVLKN
+279 
-292 SLAGGNTTVTG
+292 
-303 TDVSLSGD
+303 
-311 NKAGGNLS
+311 
-319 VTGTTGLTL
+319 
-328 NQSRLV
+328 
-334 TDKNLV
+334 
-340 LSSSGQIVQNG
+340 
-351 GELTAG
+351 
-357 QNAMLSAQH
+357 
-366 LNQTSGT
+366 
-373 VNAAENVTLTTTD
+373 
-386 DTTLKG
+386 
-392 RSIAGKTLTVSSGS
+392 
-406 LNNGGTLVAGRD
+406 
-418 ATVKTGTFSNTGTVQ
+418 VQ
-433 GNGLKVTAADLTST
+433 GNGLKVTATDLTST

-625 VGSALNTQ
+625 VASALNTQ
-633 SQTLTNSGLLQGKA
+633 SQTLTNSGLLQGEA
-647 SLTVNTQRLD
+647 SLTVNTQRFD

-687 GLMLNAV
+687 GLTLNTA

-702 IADTLNVRATT
+702 TADTLNVRATT

-722 AGALA
+722 AAALA

-735 GSNGRWLTADDLTL
+735 GSHGRWLTAGDLSL
-749 RGKILNTAGTTQ
+749 RGKTLNTAGTTQ

-770 RWANRGSV
+770 NWANSGSV

-797 IMSQGDTTLNTATM
+797 IMSQGDTTLNAATM

-846 SVTNSG
+846 GVTNSG

-895 TSTGHWQGKQVL
+895 TSSGHWQGKRVL

-922 DSLTARLTGELVS
+922 DSLTARLTGALVS

-978 TGVDALT
+978 TGVDSLT

-1011 SVTNDGQLQGNATTI
+1011 SVTNDGQFQGNATTI

-1080 GGVSLN
+1080 GGVFLN
-1086 ATDRLQNDGK
+1086 STDRLQNDGK

-1184 SLLQNGTGRLYSAGN
+1184 SLLQNATGRLYSAGN

-1268 NGMLTAG
+1268 NGTLTAG

-1362 QKDASGGA
+1362 QKDSSGTA
-1370 NTEIINTSG
+1370 NSEIINRSG
-1379 NIETHQGDIVVRTGH
+1379 NIETTRGDITMNTAH
-1394 LLNQR
+1394 LLNSWDAI
-1399 EGFSATTTTRT
+1399 SASHEVIPGSSHGVISPVPENNRWWGVVRHDGVEYLTVYWGKGATVPDEYRIRT
-1410 NPSSIQ
+1410 
-1416 GMGNALVDIPLSL
+1416 G
-1429 LPDGSYGYFTREV
+1429 
-1442 ENQHGTPCNGH
+1442 
-1453 GACNI
+1453 
-1458 TMDTLY
+1458 DT
-1464 YYAPFA
+1464 
-1470 DSATQRFLSSQNIT
+1470 D
-1484 TVTGADNPAGRIAS
+1484 TVTVSASGHAARISGGADMHIRAGRLD
-1498 GRNLSA
+1498 N
-1504 EAERLENRA
+1504 EA

-1518 NGDIALSGRELSNQS
+1518 GGGMTLSGDTLNNQGWQEGTTGKETVWRLASGSLPKAWFTEPWYKVYRQVSPDATEASGTSPAGQYRAVISAAGDVSASFATDTGNTTVMPRAGGAGNTITVPSLNSLTPPTVSQGVSGEALLNESGTGITGPVWNDALPDTLKDIPGALSLS
-1533 WQTGTENE
+1533 G
-1541 YLVYRYDPKTFYGS
+1541 
-1555 YATGSLDKLPLL
+1555 A
-1567 SPEFENNTIRFSLD
+1567 
-1581 GREKD
+1581 
-1586 YMPGKTYYSVIQ
+1586 
-1598 AGGDVKTRFTS
+1598 
-1609 SINNGT
+1609 
-1615 TTAHAGSVSP
+1615 SVS
-1625 VVSAPVL
+1625 S
-1632 NTLSQQ
+1632 
-1638 TGGDCLTQT
+1638 
-1647 ALQQYEPVVVGSPQ
+1647 Y
-1661 WHDELAGALKNIAGG
+1661 
-1676 SPLTGQTGISDDWP
+1676 P
-1690 LPSGNNGYLVP
+1690 LPSGNNGYFVP

-1716 LDGLGQVDS
+1716 LDGLGKVDS
-1725 HLFAGLYELLGAK
+1725 SLFAGLYDLLRMQ
-1738 PGQAPRETAPSYTD
+1738 PGQAPRETDPAYTD

-1761 FLDRLGLKP
+1761 ILDRLGLKP
-1770 EKDYRFLGDAV
+1770 EKDYRFLGDAA

-1789 AVLSRTGS
+1789 VILNQTGS
-1797 RYINGLGSDTEQM
+1797 RYINGTGSDLAQM
-1810 RYLMDNAA
+1810 KYLMDSAA
-1818 RQQKGLGLE
+1818 AQQKALGLT
-1827 FGVALT
+1827 FGVSLT
-1833 AEQIAQLDGSI
+1833 AGQVAQLTRSI

-1895 INAQNGLSLDSTGY
+1895 INAQNDLLLDSTGS
-1909 IDNLNAGLISAGGS
+1909 IDNLNAGLINAGGA
-1923 LDLSAIGDIS
+1923 LNLKAIGDIG
-1933 NISSVISGKTVQ
+1933 NISSVISGKTVS
-1945 LESVSGNISNIT
+1945 LESATGNISNLT
-1957 RRQQWNAGSDSRYGG
+1957 RTEQWAMNNGYN
-1972 VHLSGTDTG
+1972 HFSGTDTG
-1981 PVATIKGTDSLSLD
+1981 PLAAVRATDSLFMGA
-1995 AGKNID
+1995 AGDIS
-2001 ITGAT
+2001 ITGAA
-2006 VSSGGTLGMSAGND
+2006 V
-2020 INIAANLISGSKSQ
+2020 
-2034 SGFWHTDDN
+2034 
-2043 SASST
+2043 
-2048 TSQGSN
+2048 
-2054 ISAGDN
+2054 SAGD
-2060 LTMAA
+2060 
-2065 GHNLDVTASSVS
+2065 SV
-2077 AGHSALLSAGNDL
+2077 LLSAGNDL
-2090 SLNAVRESKNSRNG
+2090 NMNAIQAGERRRYGGSGWYE
-2104 TSESHDSHAAV
+2104 THAVAP
-2115 STVTAGDNLLLVA
+2115 TVTAGNSLMLSA
-2128 GRDVASQAAGMAA
+2128 GRDVNSQAAGITA
-2141 ENNVAIRAGRDVN
+2141 ENSMAIRAGRDVN
-2154 LVAESASAGDSY
+2154 MAAESTGAGDHDS
-2166 TSKKKKEI
+2166 TFSMK
-2174 NETVRQQGTEI
+2174 TVHDSVRQQGTDMT
-2185 ASGGD
+2185 SGGD
-2190 TTVTAGRDI
+2190 ITVTAGRDI
-2199 TAVASSVTATGNISV
+2199 TSVATAVTAKGDIRV
-2214 NAGRDV
+2214 NAGHDIV
-2220 ALTTATESDYHYLET
+2220 LGTATESDYHYSESGET
-2235 KKKSGGF
+2235 RNRL
-2242 LSKKTT
+2242 LSHQTT
-2248 HTISEDSA
+2248 RTITEDSVT
-2256 SREAGSLLSGNRVTV
+2256 REKGSLLSGNRVTV

-2285 ADQDVSLAAGNHVD
+2285 ADRDVSLAAGNHVD

-2427 SAQETKKSSDSRL
+2427 SAQETKESSDSRL
-2440 KTLQATKTALS
+2440 AALKGTQAVLS
-2451 GVQAGQAAAMASAT
+2451 GVQAGVNHGLQQQSA
-2465 GDPNAMGVSLSLTTQ
+2465 DPNNGIGVSISLNHQ
-2480 KSKSQ
+2480 QSKSETKY
-2485 QHSES
+2485 QH
-2490 DTVSGSTL
+2490 DIVSGSTL
-2498 NAGNNLSVVATGK
+2498 SAGNNVSVTATGK
-2511 NRGDNRGDI
+2511 NKNHNNSGDI
-2520 VIAGSQ
+2520 LITGSQ
-2526 LKAGG
+2526 IKSG
-2531 NTSLD
+2531 NDTSLNAQND
-2536 AANDVLL
+2536 ILLAA
-2543 SGAANTQK
+2543 AADTRQ
-2551 TTGRNSSSGG
+2551 TTGKNSSKGG
-2561 GVGVSIGAGKGAG
+2561 GVGVSFGGGTNGGGLSIFAG
-2574 ISAFASVNAAKGSE
+2574 INGSEGRE
-2588 KGNGTEWTET
+2588 KGNGTTWTET
-2598 TIDSGKTVT
+2598 TVDAGKNVSLTSGH
-2607 INSGR
+2607 
-2612 DTVLNGAQVNG
+2612 DTTLSGAQVSG
-2623 NRIIADVGHDLLI
+2623 EKVTADVGNNLTI
-2636 SSQQDTSKYDSK
+2636 SSLQDSDRYDSR
-2648 QTSVAAGGSFTFGSM
+2648 QNSVAAGGSFTFGSM
-2663 TGSGYIAASRDK
+2663 SGSGYASISQDK
-2675 MKSRFDSV
+2675 IKSNYDSV
-2683 AEQTGMFAGDGG
+2683 REQSGIYAGKDG
-2695 FDITVGRHTQLDGA
+2695 FDVTVGNHTQLNGA
-2709 VIASTATPDK
+2709 VIASTATDDK
-2719 NHLDTGTLGFSDL
+2719 NSLSTGTLGWSAI
-2732 HNEADYKVSHS
+2732 HNQADYKASHT
-2743 GISLSGGGSFG
+2743 GISLSGGSGMSASQMVASNAIAGAANALTGMSGS
-2754 DKFQGN
+2754 
-2760 MPGGMISAGGHSGHA
+2760 SGHA
-2775 EGTTQAAVA
+2775 EGTTSSAIS
-2784 EGTITIRD
+2784 GGNLIIRD
-2792 RDNQKQNLANLSRD
+2792 QESQKQDIAGLSRD
-2806 PVHANDSISPIFDK
+2806 PENANGSIAPIFDR
-2820 EKEQRRLQTVGLISD
+2820 EKEQKRLQEAQVI
-2835 IGSQVADIAR
+2835 SQVSGQMSNIVM
-2845 TQGELNALKAAQDK
+2845 TYGETEAMKAARK
-2859 YGPVPADATEE
+2859 EHPGMSDA
-2870 QRQAYQ
+2870 Q
-2876 AKLRDTPEYKKE
+2876 LRETPEYREVMKG
-2888 QEKYGTG
+2888 YGTG
-2895 SEIQRG
+2895 STPQMVV
-2901 IQAATAALQGLAGGN
+2901 QAITGVLGGLNAGNPGQVLAGGLNPAVAQLIKQATGDNREAN
-2916 LAGALAGASAPELA
+2916 LMAHAVWGALAAQ
-2930 HLLKSTEKDPAVN
+2930 
-2943 AIAHAILGGA
+2943 LGGNN
-2953 VAAMQ
+2953 AAS
-2958 GNNVAAGAAGAA
+2958 GAAGAFS
-2970 TGELAARAIA
+2970 GELAARYIIDNYYGGRTDNLSEQERQQISMLATIASGIA
-2980 GMLYPGVKQSDLS
+2980 G
-2993 EEQKQT
+2993 
-2999 ISTLATVSAGLAGGL
+2999 GLAG
-3014 TGNSTASAAVGA
+3014 NSTSAAGTGAQAGRNSVENNYLSVSEKTELEIAKQKLKNSKDPAEREKAQQKYDALLEKDISSDKAVITACSNGQAASAACAGERLKVIAAKGGYETRHYNNQVSDMYPDAYGQIVNLLNITSVDAQNQQQVKDAMVNYAMVQFGVDRATAQAYVETYDGMKVVAASMAPVIGA
-3026 QSGKN
+3026 AAASKIEVLAGKQRLSNSFEVSSLPDANGKN
-3031 AVENNFLTADQIDS
+3031 HITAVKGDAKIPVDKIELYMRGKASGDLDSLQAEYNSLKDARISSQKEFAKDPNN
-3045 FAAKAKGCEV
+3045 AKRMEV
-3055 RGDCK
+3055 LEK
-3060 QIIKEMEELSLKQ
+3060 QIHNIERSQDM
-3073 QQEMI
+3073 
-3078 AVCATN
+3078 A
-3084 PAACKEKFG
+3084 
-3093 DIPAKGML
+3093 
-3101 VREAI
+3101 
-3106 DRVLGTD
+3106 RVLEQAGIVNTASNNSMIMDKLLDSAQGATSANRKTSVVVSGPNGNVRIYATWTILPDGT
-3113 VPSAMK
+3113 K
-3119 NDMSSLLA
+3119 RL
-3127 QQIEAEGVVTSTEF
+3127 
-3141 ASQLQNRYGID
+3141 
-3152 KQQAEI
+3152 
-3158 LAVAALGAV
+3158 
-3167 TGGMGKSGTSTV
+3167 STV
-3179 TKNIVVV
+3179 
-3186 NSGKKGAWNQAMNK
+3186 
-3200 PEPNTIYKVDGN
+3200 NTG
-3212 KTFQT
+3212 TF
-3217 DALGRTSSVEGILVA
+3217 
-3232 SKSDRNTYQQCKA
+3232 K
-3245 GKCGSSGDE
+3245 
-3254 GGHLIASIFNG
+3254 
-3265 PGEKL
+3265 
-3270 NLVPMDGNLNKGV
+3270 
-3283 WKQMENTWANALKD
+3283 
-3297 GKQVNVKIEPVYT
+3297 
-3310 GENKRPDS
+3310 
-3318 FSVTYSID
+3318 
-3326 GGRPVIKDI
+3326 
-3335 SNAPGGVK
+3335 

>member
-1 MHQSPVRFTYRLLSY
+1 MHQPPVRFTYRLLSY

-114 VTGGNRS
+114 VTGGKRS

-211 AKDLTVTAGANRI
+211 AKDLTVTAGANRV

-279 IILNSAGKLVLKN
+279 IILSSSGKLVLKN

-392 RSIAGKTLTVSSGS
+392 RSVAGKTLTVSSGS

-418 ATVKTGTFSNTGTVQ
+418 ATVKTGTFSNTGAVQ
-433 GNGLKVTAADLTST
+433 GNGLKVTATDLTST

-456 DISARNATL
+456 DISVRNATL

-625 VGSALNTQ
+625 VASALNTQ
-633 SQTLTNSGLLQGKA
+633 SQTLTNSGLLQGEA

-687 GLMLNAV
+687 GLTLNTA

-702 IADTLNVRATT
+702 TADTLNVRATT

-735 GSNGRWLTADDLTL
+735 GRNGRWLTAGDLSL
-749 RGKILNTAGTTQ
+749 RGKTLNTAGTTQ
-761 GQNLTVQAD
+761 GQNITVQAD
-770 RWANRGSV
+770 RWANSGSV

-797 IMSQGDTTLNTATM
+797 IMSQGDTTLNAATM

-895 TSTGHWQGKQVL
+895 TSSGHWQGKRVL

-1268 NGMLTAG
+1268 NGTLTAG

-1282 AQRLFLNAPGSLQAG
+1282 AQRLFLNAPGSLQGG

-1370 NTEIINTSG
+1370 NTEIINNSG

-1498 GRNLSA
+1498 GRNLSV
-1504 EAERLENRA
+1504 EAELLENRA

-1518 NGDIALSGRELSNQS
+1518 NEDIALSGRQLNNQS

-1541 YLVYRYDPKTFYGS
+1541 YLVYRYDPKMFYGS

-1586 YMPGKTYYSVIQ
+1586 YTPGKTYYSVIQ

-1609 SINNGT
+1609 NINNGT
-1615 TTAHAGSVSP
+1615 TSAHAGSVSP

-1638 TGGDCLTQT
+1638 TGGDRLTQT

-1716 LDGLGQVDS
+1716 LDGLGQLEPS
-1725 HLFAGLYELLGAK
+1725 LFGELYKLLGMS
-1738 PGQAPRETAPSYTD
+1738 PGAAPRETGSQYTD
-1752 EKQFLGSSY
+1752 MNQFLGSSY
-1761 FLDRLGLKP
+1761 FLNRLGLKP

-1844 LWWESVT
+1844 LWWESAT

-1895 INAQNGLSLDSTGY
+1895 INAQNDLSLDSTGY

-1957 RRQQWNAGSDSRYGG
+1957 LRQQWSAGSDSRYGG

-2034 SGFWHTDDN
+2034 SGFWHTEDN
-2043 SASST
+2043 SSSFT

-2104 TSESHDSHAAV
+2104 RSENHESHAAV

-2141 ENNVAIRAGRDVN
+2141 ENNVAIRAGRDMN

-2199 TAVASSVTATGNISV
+2199 TAVASSVIATGNISV

-2220 ALTTATESDYHYLET
+2220 ALTTATESDNHYLET

-2285 ADQDVSLAAGNHVD
+2285 ADRDVSLAAGNHVD

-2427 SAQETKKSSDSRL
+2427 SAQETKESSDSRL
-2440 KTLQATKTALS
+2440 KALQATKTALS
-2451 GVQAGQAAAMASAT
+2451 GVQAGQAAAMATAT

-2536 AANDVLL
+2536 AANDILL

-2574 ISAFASVNAAKGSE
+2574 ISVFASVNAAKGSE

-2598 TIDSGKTVT
+2598 TLDSGKTVT

-2784 EGTITIRD
+2784 EGIITIRD

-2806 PVHANDSISPIFDK
+2806 PAHANDSISPIFDK

-2835 IGSQVADIAR
+2835 IGRQVADIAR
-2845 TQGELNALKAAQDK
+2845 TQGELNALKAAK
-2859 YGPVPADATEE
+2859 EATSETLPANATEK
-2870 QRQAYQ
+2870 QRQEYL
-2876 AKLRDTPEYKKE
+2876 AKLRDTQAYRNEMA
-2888 QEKYGTG
+2888 KYGTG

-2901 IQAATAALQGLAGGN
+2901 IQAATAALQGLAGDN

-2930 HLLKSTEKDPAVN
+2930 NIIGHHAGIDDNTAAK
-2943 AIAHAILGGA
+2943 AIAHAILGG
-2953 VAAMQ
+2953 VTAALQ
-2958 GNNVAAGAAGAA
+2958 GNSAAAGAIGAG
-2970 TGELAARAIA
+2970 TGEVISSAIA
-2980 GMLYPGVKQSDLS
+2980 KSLYPDVDPSKLTED
-2993 EEQKQT
+2993 QKQT
-2999 ISTLATVSAGLAGGL
+2999 VSTLATLSAGMAGGIASGDVAGAAAGAGVGKNIAENNL
-3014 TGNSTASAAVGA
+3014 VGGTESEQSKAAQMHGADVLSCNDAPGGEACKRGEAANKAYAGALATGSVALLPGGA
-3026 QSGKN
+3026 QAMWGLGAGAN
-3031 AVENNFLTADQIDS
+3031 AGVSYLTDGTIDPTT
-3045 FAAKAKGCEV
+3045 A
-3055 RGDCK
+3055 
-3060 QIIKEMEELSLKQ
+3060 IIGGWVNV
-3073 QQEMI
+3073 I
-3078 AVCATN
+3078 
-3084 PAACKEKFG
+3084 
-3093 DIPAKGML
+3093 
-3101 VREAI
+3101 
-3106 DRVLGTD
+3106 
-3113 VPSAMK
+3113 SAG
-3119 NDMSSLLA
+3119 N
-3127 QQIEAEGVVTSTEF
+3127 GVVGTVGWNATGGALGNWLEGKAPTSG
-3141 ASQLQNRYGID
+3141 ALINGAGSAIGYGI
-3152 KQQAEI
+3152 
-3158 LAVAALGAV
+3158 
-3167 TGGMGKSGTSTV
+3167 GKGLSWG
-3179 TKNIVVV
+3179 I
-3186 NSGKKGAWNQAMNK
+3186 NSG
-3200 PEPNTIYKVDGN
+3200 
-3212 KTFQT
+3212 
-3217 DALGRTSSVEGILVA
+3217 
-3232 SKSDRNTYQQCKA
+3232 
-3245 GKCGSSGDE
+3245 
-3254 GGHLIASIFNG
+3254 
-3265 PGEKL
+3265 
-3270 NLVPMDGNLNKGV
+3270 
-3283 WKQMENTWANALKD
+3283 ANWLKD
-3297 GKQVNVKIEPVYT
+3297 GWDPKFNPTLQKYTDIKGELGLSKEMTPSRIPGIAGDVSASFASEYEGKKIESYIP
-3310 GENKRPDS
+3310 E
-3318 FSVTYSID
+3318 
-3326 GGRPVIKDI
+3326 
-3335 SNAPGGVK
+3335 VKK

>member
-1 MHQSPVRFTYRLLSY
+1 MHQPPVHFTYRLLSY
-16 LISTIIAGQPLLP
+16 LVSSLLATQPVLP
-29 AVGAVITP
+29 AVAATLTP
-37 QNGAGMDKAANG
+37 VGNTSTDKAANG

-211 AKDLTVTAGANRI
+211 AKDLTVTAGANRV

-279 IILNSAGKLVLKN
+279 IILSSAGKLVLKN

-433 GNGLKVTAADLTST
+433 GNGLKVTATDLTST

-526 SVTNS
+526 SVTHS

-544 AGETSAGG
+544 AGETSAGS

-559 SLKTTTTAQTQGNS
+559 SLKTTATAQTQGNS

-687 GLMLNAV
+687 GLTLNTA

-735 GSNGRWLTADDLTL
+735 GRNGRWLTAGDLSL
-749 RGKILNTAGTTQ
+749 RGKTLHTAGTTQ

-770 RWANRGSV
+770 NWANSGSV

-797 IMSQGDTTLNTATM
+797 IMSQGDTTLNAATT

-822 LSLDGNSLDNS
+822 LSLDGNSLDNR
-833 GTVQGNHVTIRQN
+833 GTVQGDHVTIRQN

-852 TLTGIAALTLAAR
+852 TFTGIAALTLAAR
-865 MDMASPQPA
+865 MVSPQPA

-895 TSTGHWQGKQVL
+895 TSSGHWQGKRVL

-935 TAGSKVT
+935 AAGSKVT

-1045 ASGGVNNRSGGVLM
+1045 ASGGVNNRSSGVLM

-1362 QKDASGGA
+1362 QKDSSGTA
-1370 NTEIINTSG
+1370 NSEIINRSG
-1379 NIETHQGDIVVRTGH
+1379 NIETTRGDITMNTAH
-1394 LLNQR
+1394 LLNSWDAISASHEVIPGSSHGVISPVPENNR
-1399 EGFSATTTTRT
+1399 WWGVVRHDGVEYLAVYWGEGATVPDEYRIRT
-1410 NPSSIQ
+1410 
-1416 GMGNALVDIPLSL
+1416 G
-1429 LPDGSYGYFTREV
+1429 
-1442 ENQHGTPCNGH
+1442 
-1453 GACNI
+1453 
-1458 TMDTLY
+1458 DTE
-1464 YYAPFA
+1464 
-1470 DSATQRFLSSQNIT
+1470 
-1484 TVTGADNPAGRIAS
+1484 TVTVSASGHAARISGGADMHIRAGRLD
-1498 GRNLSA
+1498 N
-1504 EAERLENRA
+1504 EA

-1518 NGDIALSGRELSNQS
+1518 GGGMTLSGDTLNNQGWQEGTTGKETVWRLASGSLPKAWFTEPWYKVYRQVSPDATEASGTSPAGQYRAVISAAGDVSASFATDTGNTTVMPRAGGAGNTITVPSLNSLTPPTVSQGVSGEALLNESGTGITGPVWNDALPDTLKDIPGALSLS
-1533 WQTGTENE
+1533 G
-1541 YLVYRYDPKTFYGS
+1541 
-1555 YATGSLDKLPLL
+1555 A
-1567 SPEFENNTIRFSLD
+1567 
-1581 GREKD
+1581 
-1586 YMPGKTYYSVIQ
+1586 
-1598 AGGDVKTRFTS
+1598 
-1609 SINNGT
+1609 
-1615 TTAHAGSVSP
+1615 SVS
-1625 VVSAPVL
+1625 S
-1632 NTLSQQ
+1632 
-1638 TGGDCLTQT
+1638 
-1647 ALQQYEPVVVGSPQ
+1647 Y
-1661 WHDELAGALKNIAGG
+1661 
-1676 SPLTGQTGISDDWP
+1676 P
-1690 LPSGNNGYLVP
+1690 LPSGNNGYFVP

-1716 LDGLGQVDS
+1716 LDGLGKVDS
-1725 HLFAGLYELLGAK
+1725 SLFAGLYDLLRMQ
-1738 PGQAPRETAPSYTD
+1738 PGEAPRETDPAYTD

-1761 FLDRLGLKP
+1761 ILDRLGLKP
-1770 EKDYRFLGDAV
+1770 EKDYRFLGDAA

-1789 AVLSRTGS
+1789 VILNQTGS
-1797 RYINGLGSDTEQM
+1797 RYINGTGSDLAQM
-1810 RYLMDNAA
+1810 KYLMDSAA
-1818 RQQKGLGLE
+1818 AQQKALGLT
-1827 FGVALT
+1827 FGVSLT
-1833 AEQIAQLDGSI
+1833 AGQVAQLTRSL

-1895 INAQNGLSLDSTGY
+1895 INAQNDLLLDSTGS
-1909 IDNLNAGLISAGGS
+1909 IDNLNAGLINAGGA
-1923 LDLSAIGDIS
+1923 LNLKAIGDIG
-1933 NISSVISGKTVQ
+1933 NISSVISGKTVS
-1945 LESVSGNISNIT
+1945 LESATGNISNLT
-1957 RRQQWNAGSDSRYGG
+1957 RTEQWAMNNGYN
-1972 VHLSGTDTG
+1972 HFSGTDTG
-1981 PVATIKGTDSLSLD
+1981 PLAAVRATDSLFMGA
-1995 AGKNID
+1995 AGDIS
-2001 ITGAT
+2001 ITGAA
-2006 VSSGGTLGMSAGND
+2006 V
-2020 INIAANLISGSKSQ
+2020 
-2034 SGFWHTDDN
+2034 
-2043 SASST
+2043 
-2048 TSQGSN
+2048 
-2054 ISAGDN
+2054 SAGD
-2060 LTMAA
+2060 
-2065 GHNLDVTASSVS
+2065 SV
-2077 AGHSALLSAGNDL
+2077 LLSAGNDL
-2090 SLNAVRESKNSRNG
+2090 NMNVIQAGERRRYGGSGWYETHAV
-2104 TSESHDSHAAV
+2104 AP
-2115 STVTAGDNLLLVA
+2115 TVTAGNSLMLSA
-2128 GRDVASQAAGMAA
+2128 GRDVNSQAAGIMA
-2141 ENNVAIRAGRDVN
+2141 ENSMDIRAGRDVN
-2154 LVAESASAGDSY
+2154 MAAESTGTGDHDS
-2166 TSKKKKEI
+2166 TFNMKTVHDS
-2174 NETVRQQGTEI
+2174 VRQQGTDMT
-2185 ASGGD
+2185 SGGD
-2190 TTVTAGRDI
+2190 ITVTAGRDI
-2199 TAVASSVTATGNISV
+2199 TSVATAVTAKGDIRV
-2214 NAGRDV
+2214 NAGHDIV
-2220 ALTTATESDYHYLET
+2220 LGTATESDYHYSESGET
-2235 KKKSGGF
+2235 RNRL
-2242 LSKKTT
+2242 LSHQTT
-2248 HTISEDSA
+2248 RTITEDSVT
-2256 SREAGSLLSGNRVTV
+2256 REKGSLLSGNRVTV

-2279 EGSDVV
+2279 QGSDVV
-2285 ADQDVSLAAGNHVD
+2285 ADRDVSLAAGNHVD

-2313 ETKKSGLMGTGGIG
+2313 ETKKSGLTGTGGIG
-2327 FTIGSSKT
+2327 FTTGSSKT

-2413 LSGTVGSAINNAVT
+2413 LSGAVGSAINNAVT
-2427 SAQETKKSSDSRL
+2427 MAREAKETSDSRL
-2440 KTLQATKTALS
+2440 AVLKGTQAVLS
-2451 GVQAGQAAAMASAT
+2451 GVQAGVNHGLQQQSA
-2465 GDPNAMGVSLSLTTQ
+2465 DPNNGIGVSISLNHQ
-2480 KSKSQ
+2480 QSKSETKY
-2485 QHSES
+2485 QH
-2490 DTVSGSTL
+2490 DIVSGSTL
-2498 NAGNNLSVVATGK
+2498 SAGNNVSVTATGK
-2511 NRGDNRGDI
+2511 NKDHNNSGDI
-2520 VIAGSQ
+2520 LITGSQ
-2526 LKAGG
+2526 IKSG
-2531 NTSLD
+2531 NDTSLNAQND
-2536 AANDVLL
+2536 ILLAA
-2543 SGAANTQK
+2543 AADTRQ
-2551 TTGRNSSSGG
+2551 TTGKNSSKGG
-2561 GVGVSIGAGKGAG
+2561 GVGVSFGGGTNGGGLSI
-2574 ISAFASVNAAKGSE
+2574 FASINGSKGSE
-2588 KGNGTEWTET
+2588 KGNGTTWTET
-2598 TIDSGKTVT
+2598 TLDAGKNVSLT
-2607 INSGR
+2607 SGR
-2612 DTVLNGAQVNG
+2612 DTTLSGAQVSG
-2623 NRIIADVGHDLLI
+2623 EKVTADVGNNLTI
-2636 SSQQDTSKYDSK
+2636 SSLQDSDRYDSR
-2648 QTSVAAGGSFTFGSM
+2648 QNSVAAGGSFTFGSM
-2663 TGSGYIAASRDK
+2663 SGSGYASISQDK
-2675 MKSRFDSV
+2675 IKSNYDSV
-2683 AEQTGMFAGDGG
+2683 REQSGIYAGKDG
-2695 FDITVGRHTQLDGA
+2695 FDVTVGNHTQLNGA
-2709 VIASTATPDK
+2709 VIASTATDDK
-2719 NHLDTGTLGFSDL
+2719 NSLSTGTLGWSDI
-2732 HNEADYKVSHS
+2732 HNQADYKASHT
-2743 GISLSGGGSFG
+2743 GISLSGGSGMSASQMVASNAIAGAANALTGMSGS
-2754 DKFQGN
+2754 
-2760 MPGGMISAGGHSGHA
+2760 SGHA
-2775 EGTTQAAVA
+2775 EGTTSSAIS
-2784 EGTITIRD
+2784 GGNLIIRD
-2792 RDNQKQNLANLSRD
+2792 KESQKQDIAGLSRD
-2806 PVHANDSISPIFDK
+2806 PENANGSIAPIFDR
-2820 EKEQRRLQTVGLISD
+2820 EKEQKRLQEAQVISQ
-2835 IGSQVADIAR
+2835 ISGQMSNIVM
-2845 TQGELNALKAAQDK
+2845 TYGETEAMKAARAK
-2859 YGPVPADATEE
+2859 YPGLSDA
-2870 QRQAYQ
+2870 Q
-2876 AKLRDTPEYKKE
+2876 LRETPEYREVMKG
-2888 QEKYGTG
+2888 YGTG
-2895 SEIQRG
+2895 STPQMVV
-2901 IQAATAALQGLAGGN
+2901 QAITGVLGGLNAGNPGQALAGGLNPAVAQLIKQATGDNREAN
-2916 LAGALAGASAPELA
+2916 LMVHAVWGALAAQ
-2930 HLLKSTEKDPAVN
+2930 
-2943 AIAHAILGGA
+2943 LGGNN
-2953 VAAMQ
+2953 AAS
-2958 GNNVAAGAAGAA
+2958 GAAGAFS
-2970 TGELAARAIA
+2970 GELAARYIIDNYY
-2980 GMLYPGVKQSDLS
+2980 GGRTDSLS
-2993 EEQKQT
+2993 EQERQQ
-2999 ISTLATVSAGLAGGL
+2999 ISMLATIASGIAGGL
-3014 TGNSTASAAVGA
+3014 AGNSTASAGTGA
-3026 QSGKN
+3026 QAGRNS
-3031 AVENNFLTADQIDS
+3031 VENNLLGGSEWLQTEKAREHGAD
-3045 FAAKAKGCEV
+3045 V
-3055 RGDCK
+3055 
-3060 QIIKEMEELSLKQ
+3060 LSCS
-3073 QQEMI
+3073 E
-3078 AVCATN
+3078 N
-3084 PAACKEKFG
+3084 PSGEACKRGQAENK
-3093 DIPAKGML
+3093 AYAVAL
-3101 VREAI
+3101 ATSSV
-3106 DRVLGTD
+3106 
-3113 VPSAMK
+3113 
-3119 NDMSSLLA
+3119 SLLPRSA
-3127 QQIEAEGVVTSTEF
+3127 QAMW
-3141 ASQLQNRYGID
+3141 
-3152 KQQAEI
+3152 
-3158 LAVAALGAV
+3158 ALGAGANAGIGSMV
-3167 TGGMGKSGTSTV
+3167 DSSVDPENAIIAGWVNVITMGQGWKGTVGWNAAGG
-3179 TKNIVVV
+3179 
-3186 NSGKKGAWNQAMNK
+3186 
-3200 PEPNTIYKVDGN
+3200 
-3212 KTFQT
+3212 
-3217 DALGRTSSVEGILVA
+3217 ALGNWIDDKDPLSGALINGTGSGIGYGIGKGLSWGVNAGANWWKGGWDPKFNAELRSVTEVKGDLGISKEMKPSNVPSSIGDIGGSITSE
-3232 SKSDRNTYQQCKA
+3232 A
-3245 GKCGSSGDE
+3245 GGKYTEYKMKQE
-3254 GGHLIASIFNG
+3254 GG
-3265 PGEKL
+3265 
-3270 NLVPMDGNLNKGV
+3270 
-3283 WKQMENTWANALKD
+3283 
-3297 GKQVNVKIEPVYT
+3297 GK
-3310 GENKRPDS
+3310 
-3318 FSVTYSID
+3318 
-3326 GGRPVIKDI
+3326 
-3335 SNAPGGVK
+3335 

>member
-1 MHQSPVRFTYRLLSY
+1 MHQPPVRFTYRLLSY

-162 RPVMNA
+162 KPVMNA

-303 TDVSLSGD
+303 TNVLLSGD

-392 RSIAGKTLTVSSGS
+392 RSVAGKTLTVSSGS

-418 ATVKTGTFSNTGTVQ
+418 ATVKTGTFSNTGAVQ
-433 GNGLKVTAADLTST
+433 GNGLKVTATDLTST

-456 DISARNATL
+456 DISVRNATL

-505 GTLSGAKELVAS
+505 GTLSGAKELVVS

-625 VGSALNTQ
+625 VASALNTQ
-633 SQTLTNSGLLQGKA
+633 SQTLTNSGLLQGEA

-687 GLMLNAV
+687 GLTLNTA

-702 IADTLNVRATT
+702 TADTLNVRATT

-735 GSNGRWLTADDLTL
+735 GRNGRWLTAGDLSL
-749 RGKILNTAGTTQ
+749 RGKTLNTAGTTQ

-770 RWANRGSV
+770 NWANSGSV

-797 IMSQGDTTLNTATM
+797 IMSQGDTTLKAATT

-822 LSLDGNSLDNS
+822 LSLNGNSLDNS
-833 GTVQGNHVTIRQN
+833 GTVQGNHITIRQN

-895 TSTGHWQGKQVL
+895 TSSGHWQGKRVL

-935 TAGSKVT
+935 AAGSKVT

-992 NNHASGKLLSAGV
+992 HNQTNGKLLSAGV

-1011 SVTNDGQLQGNATTI
+1011 SATNDGQLQGNATTI

-1035 HLQGETLTLA
+1035 HLQGETLTLT

-1101 NLTLTAQVLAN
+1101 NFTLTAQVLAN

-1146 TTLNNTGTLQGADLL
+1146 TTLNNTGTLQGAELL

-1268 NGMLTAG
+1268 NGTLTAG

-1354 LAGNSLWV
+1354 LADNSLWV
-1362 QKDASGGA
+1362 QKDSSGTA
-1370 NTEIINTSG
+1370 NSEIINRSG
-1379 NIETHQGDIVVRTGH
+1379 NIETTRGDITMNTAH
-1394 LLNQR
+1394 LLNSWDAI
-1399 EGFSATTTTRT
+1399 SASHEVIPGSSHGVISPVPENNRWWGVVRHDGVEYLAVYWGKGATVPDEYRIRT
-1410 NPSSIQ
+1410 
-1416 GMGNALVDIPLSL
+1416 G
-1429 LPDGSYGYFTREV
+1429 
-1442 ENQHGTPCNGH
+1442 
-1453 GACNI
+1453 
-1458 TMDTLY
+1458 DT
-1464 YYAPFA
+1464 
-1470 DSATQRFLSSQNIT
+1470 D
-1484 TVTGADNPAGRIAS
+1484 TVTVSASGYAARISGGADMHIRAGRLD
-1498 GRNLSA
+1498 N
-1504 EAERLENRA
+1504 EA

-1518 NGDIALSGRELSNQS
+1518 GGSMTLSGDTLNNQGWQEGTTGKETVWRLASGSLPKAWFTEPWYKVYRQVSPDVTEASGTSPAGQYRAVISAAGDVSASFATDTGNTTVMPRAGGAGNTITVPSLNSLTPPTVSQGVSGEALLNESGTGITGPVWNDALPDTLKDIPGALSLS
-1533 WQTGTENE
+1533 G
-1541 YLVYRYDPKTFYGS
+1541 
-1555 YATGSLDKLPLL
+1555 A
-1567 SPEFENNTIRFSLD
+1567 
-1581 GREKD
+1581 
-1586 YMPGKTYYSVIQ
+1586 
-1598 AGGDVKTRFTS
+1598 
-1609 SINNGT
+1609 
-1615 TTAHAGSVSP
+1615 SVS
-1625 VVSAPVL
+1625 S
-1632 NTLSQQ
+1632 
-1638 TGGDCLTQT
+1638 
-1647 ALQQYEPVVVGSPQ
+1647 Y
-1661 WHDELAGALKNIAGG
+1661 
-1676 SPLTGQTGISDDWP
+1676 P
-1690 LPSGNNGYLVP
+1690 LPSGNNGYFVP
-1701 STDPDSPY
+1701 STAPDSPY

-1716 LDGLGQVDS
+1716 LDGLGKVDS
-1725 HLFAGLYELLGAK
+1725 SLFAGLYDLLRMQ
-1738 PGQAPRETAPSYTD
+1738 PGQAPRETDPAYTD

-1761 FLDRLGLKP
+1761 ILDRLGLKP
-1770 EKDYRFLGDAV
+1770 EKDYRFLGDAA

-1789 AVLSRTGS
+1789 VILNQTGS
-1797 RYINGLGSDTEQM
+1797 RYINGTGSDLAQM
-1810 RYLMDNAA
+1810 KYLMDSAA
-1818 RQQKGLGLE
+1818 AQQKALGLT
-1827 FGVALT
+1827 FGVSLT
-1833 AEQIAQLDGSI
+1833 AGQVAQLTRSI

-1895 INAQNGLSLDSTGY
+1895 INAQNDLLLDSTGS

-1923 LDLSAIGDIS
+1923 LDLSAIGDIG
-1933 NISSVISGKTVQ
+1933 NISSVISGKTVS
-1945 LESVSGNISNIT
+1945 LESATGNISNLT
-1957 RRQQWNAGSDSRYGG
+1957 RTEQWAMNNGYN
-1972 VHLSGTDTG
+1972 HFSGTDTG
-1981 PVATIKGTDSLSLD
+1981 PLAAVRATDSLFMGA
-1995 AGKNID
+1995 AGDIS
-2001 ITGAT
+2001 ITGAA
-2006 VSSGGTLGMSAGND
+2006 V
-2020 INIAANLISGSKSQ
+2020 
-2034 SGFWHTDDN
+2034 
-2043 SASST
+2043 
-2048 TSQGSN
+2048 
-2054 ISAGDN
+2054 SAGD
-2060 LTMAA
+2060 
-2065 GHNLDVTASSVS
+2065 SV
-2077 AGHSALLSAGNDL
+2077 LLSAGNDL
-2090 SLNAVRESKNSRNG
+2090 NMNAIQAGERRRYGGSGWYE
-2104 TSESHDSHAAV
+2104 THAVAP
-2115 STVTAGDNLLLVA
+2115 TVTAGNSLMLSA
-2128 GRDVASQAAGMAA
+2128 GRDVNSQAAGITA
-2141 ENNVAIRAGRDVN
+2141 ENSMDIRAGRDVN
-2154 LVAESASAGDSY
+2154 MAAESTGAGDHDS
-2166 TSKKKKEI
+2166 TFSMK
-2174 NETVRQQGTEI
+2174 TVHDSVRQQGTDMT
-2185 ASGGD
+2185 SGGD
-2190 TTVTAGRDI
+2190 ITVTAGRDI
-2199 TAVASSVTATGNISV
+2199 TSVATAVTAKGDIRV
-2214 NAGRDV
+2214 NAGHDIV
-2220 ALTTATESDYHYLET
+2220 LGTATESDYHYSESGET
-2235 KKKSGGF
+2235 RNRL
-2242 LSKKTT
+2242 LSHQTT
-2248 HTISEDSA
+2248 RTITEDSVT
-2256 SREAGSLLSGNRVTV
+2256 REKGSLLSGNRVTV

-2285 ADQDVSLAAGNHVD
+2285 AERDVSLAAGNHVD

-2313 ETKKSGLMGTGGIG
+2313 ETKKSGLTGTGGIG

-2335 THDRREAGTTQ
+2335 SHDRREAGTTQ

-2427 SAQETKKSSDSRL
+2427 SAQETKESSDSRL
-2440 KTLQATKTALS
+2440 KALQATKTALS
-2451 GVQAGQAAAMASAT
+2451 GVQAGQAATMASAT
-2465 GDPNAMGVSLSLTTQ
+2465 GDPNATGVSLSLTTQ

-2536 AANDVLL
+2536 AANDILL

-2561 GVGVSIGAGKGAG
+2561 GVGVSIGAGGNGAG
-2574 ISAFASVNAAKGSE
+2574 ISVFAGVNAAKGSE

-2598 TIDSGKTVT
+2598 TTDSGKTVT

-2806 PVHANDSISPIFDK
+2806 PAHANDSISPIFDK

-2845 TQGELNALKAAQDK
+2845 TQGELNALKAAK
-2859 YGPVPADATEE
+2859 EATGETLPANATEK
-2870 QRQAYQ
+2870 QRQEYL
-2876 AKLRDTPEYKKE
+2876 AKLRDTQAYRNEMA
-2888 QEKYGTG
+2888 KYGTG

-2970 TGELAARAIA
+2970 TGELAARAIT

-2999 ISTLATVSAGLAGGL
+2999 ISTLATVSAGLACGL

-3031 AVENNFLTADQIDS
+3031 AVENNSLSDGWNNILPSGTQDYGQAVASWNQYAQDNNLTPEQVQEGMNRIAIGEGPSWGTTYKVHPVVQAGGDVSFIRGYTLSGTIDDNHIS
-3045 FAAKAKGCEV
+3045 V
-3055 RGDCK
+3055 N
-3060 QIIKEMEELSLKQ
+3060 Q
-3073 QQEMI
+3073 
-3078 AVCATN
+3078 
-3084 PAACKEKFG
+3084 G
-3093 DIPAKGML
+3093 DIYSIGAHGGASIGLSFGPYFPGL
-3101 VREAI
+3101 I
-3106 DRVLGTD
+3106 N
-3113 VPSAMK
+3113 S
-3119 NDMSSLLA
+3119 NDNDYS
-3127 QQIEAEGVVTSTEF
+3127 INGGFGV
-3141 ASQLQNRYGID
+3141 
-3152 KQQAEI
+3152 
-3158 LAVAALGAV
+3158 GAV
-3167 TGGMGKSGTSTV
+3167 GLSTGKDGVSFTFGFGPSWGWSATEIKGVDVNGTST
-3179 TKNIVVV
+3179 
-3186 NSGKKGAWNQAMNK
+3186 S
-3200 PEPNTIYKVDGN
+3200 E
-3212 KTFQT
+3212 
-3217 DALGRTSSVEGILVA
+3217 
-3232 SKSDRNTYQQCKA
+3232 
-3245 GKCGSSGDE
+3245 
-3254 GGHLIASIFNG
+3254 
-3265 PGEKL
+3265 
-3270 NLVPMDGNLNKGV
+3270 
-3283 WKQMENTWANALKD
+3283 
-3297 GKQVNVKIEPVYT
+3297 VYRYDF
-3310 GENKRPDS
+3310 K
-3318 FSVTYSID
+3318 
-3326 GGRPVIKDI
+3326 
-3335 SNAPGGVK
+3335 

>member
-1 MHQSPVRFTYRLLSY
+1 MHQPPVRFTYRLLSY

-211 AKDLTVTAGANRI
+211 AKDLTVTAGANRV
-224 TADGRVSAL
+224 TADGRVRAL

-303 TDVSLSGD
+303 TNVSLSGD

-392 RSIAGKTLTVSSGS
+392 RSVAGKTLTVSSGS

-418 ATVKTGTFSNTGTVQ
+418 ATVKTGTFSNTGAVQ
-433 GNGLKVTAADLTST
+433 GNGLKVTATDLTST

-456 DISARNATL
+456 DISVRNATL

-633 SQTLTNSGLLQGKA
+633 SQTLTNSGLLQGEA

-687 GLMLNAV
+687 GLTLNTA

-702 IADTLNVRATT
+702 TADTLNVRATT

-735 GSNGRWLTADDLTL
+735 GRNGRWLTAGDLSL
-749 RGKILNTAGTTQ
+749 RGKTLNTAGTTQ

-770 RWANRGSV
+770 NWANSGSV

-797 IMSQGDTTLNTATM
+797 IMSQGDTTLKAATT

-822 LSLDGNSLDNS
+822 LSLNGNSLDNS
-833 GTVQGNHVTIRQN
+833 GTVQGDHITIRQN

-895 TSTGHWQGKQVL
+895 TSSGHWQGKRVL

-922 DSLTARLTGELVS
+922 DSLTARLTGEFVS
-935 TAGSKVT
+935 AAGSKVT

-992 NNHASGKLLSAGV
+992 HNQTNGKLLSAGV

-1011 SVTNDGQLQGNATTI
+1011 SATNDGQLQGNATTI

-1035 HLQGETLTLA
+1035 HLQGETLT

-1146 TTLNNTGTLQGADLL
+1146 TTLNNTGTLQGAELL

-1216 GDVTLKLIAALTN
+1216 GDVTLKLIAVLTN
-1229 HGTLAAGKTLS
+1229 YGTLAAGKTLS

-1253 QGDAM
+1253 LGDAM

-1268 NGMLTAG
+1268 NGTLTAG

-1354 LAGNSLWV
+1354 LADNSLWV
-1362 QKDASGGA
+1362 QKDSSGTA
-1370 NTEIINTSG
+1370 NSEIINRSG
-1379 NIETHQGDIVVRTGH
+1379 NIETTRGDITMNTAH
-1394 LLNQR
+1394 LLNSWDAI
-1399 EGFSATTTTRT
+1399 SASHEVIPGSSHGVISPVPENNRWWGVVRHDGVEYLAVYWGKGATVPDEYRIRT
-1410 NPSSIQ
+1410 
-1416 GMGNALVDIPLSL
+1416 G
-1429 LPDGSYGYFTREV
+1429 
-1442 ENQHGTPCNGH
+1442 
-1453 GACNI
+1453 
-1458 TMDTLY
+1458 DT
-1464 YYAPFA
+1464 
-1470 DSATQRFLSSQNIT
+1470 D
-1484 TVTGADNPAGRIAS
+1484 TVTVSASGYAARISGGADMHIRAGRLD
-1498 GRNLSA
+1498 N
-1504 EAERLENRA
+1504 EA

-1518 NGDIALSGRELSNQS
+1518 GGSMTLSGDTLNNQGWQEGTTGKETVWRLASGSLPKAWFTEPWYKVYRQVSPDVTEASGTSPAGQYRAVISAAGDVSASFATDTGNTTVMPRAGGAGNTITVPSLNSLTPPTVSQGVSGEALLNESGTGITGPVWNDALPDTLKDIPGALSLS
-1533 WQTGTENE
+1533 G
-1541 YLVYRYDPKTFYGS
+1541 
-1555 YATGSLDKLPLL
+1555 A
-1567 SPEFENNTIRFSLD
+1567 
-1581 GREKD
+1581 
-1586 YMPGKTYYSVIQ
+1586 
-1598 AGGDVKTRFTS
+1598 
-1609 SINNGT
+1609 
-1615 TTAHAGSVSP
+1615 SVS
-1625 VVSAPVL
+1625 S
-1632 NTLSQQ
+1632 
-1638 TGGDCLTQT
+1638 
-1647 ALQQYEPVVVGSPQ
+1647 Y
-1661 WHDELAGALKNIAGG
+1661 
-1676 SPLTGQTGISDDWP
+1676 P
-1690 LPSGNNGYLVP
+1690 LPSGNNGYFVP
-1701 STDPDSPY
+1701 STAPDSPY

-1716 LDGLGQVDS
+1716 LDGLGKVDS
-1725 HLFAGLYELLGAK
+1725 SLFAGLYDLLRMQ
-1738 PGQAPRETAPSYTD
+1738 PGQAPRETDPAYTD

-1761 FLDRLGLKP
+1761 ILDRLGLKP
-1770 EKDYRFLGDAV
+1770 EKDYRFLGDAA

-1789 AVLSRTGS
+1789 VILNQTGS
-1797 RYINGLGSDTEQM
+1797 RYINGTGSDLAQM
-1810 RYLMDNAA
+1810 KYLMDSAA
-1818 RQQKGLGLE
+1818 AQQKALGLT
-1827 FGVALT
+1827 FGVSLT
-1833 AEQIAQLDGSI
+1833 AGQVAQLTRSI

-1895 INAQNGLSLDSTGY
+1895 INAQNDLLLDSTGS

-1923 LDLSAIGDIS
+1923 LDLSAIGDIG
-1933 NISSVISGKTVQ
+1933 NISSVISGKTVS
-1945 LESVSGNISNIT
+1945 LESATGNISNLT
-1957 RRQQWNAGSDSRYGG
+1957 RTEQWAMNNGYN
-1972 VHLSGTDTG
+1972 HFSGTDTG
-1981 PVATIKGTDSLSLD
+1981 PLAAVRATDSLFMGA
-1995 AGKNID
+1995 AGDIS
-2001 ITGAT
+2001 ITGAA
-2006 VSSGGTLGMSAGND
+2006 V
-2020 INIAANLISGSKSQ
+2020 
-2034 SGFWHTDDN
+2034 
-2043 SASST
+2043 
-2048 TSQGSN
+2048 
-2054 ISAGDN
+2054 SAGD
-2060 LTMAA
+2060 
-2065 GHNLDVTASSVS
+2065 SV
-2077 AGHSALLSAGNDL
+2077 LLSAGNDL
-2090 SLNAVRESKNSRNG
+2090 NMNAIQAGERRRYGGSGWYE
-2104 TSESHDSHAAV
+2104 THAVAP
-2115 STVTAGDNLLLVA
+2115 TVTAGNSLMLSA
-2128 GRDVASQAAGMAA
+2128 GRDVNSQAAGITA
-2141 ENNVAIRAGRDVN
+2141 ENSMDIRAGRDVN
-2154 LVAESASAGDSY
+2154 MAAESTGAGDHDS
-2166 TSKKKKEI
+2166 TFSMK
-2174 NETVRQQGTEI
+2174 TVHDSVRQQGTDMT
-2185 ASGGD
+2185 SGGD
-2190 TTVTAGRDI
+2190 ITVTAGRDI
-2199 TAVASSVTATGNISV
+2199 TSVATAVTAKGDIRV
-2214 NAGRDV
+2214 NAGHDIV
-2220 ALTTATESDYHYLET
+2220 LGTATESDYHYSESGET
-2235 KKKSGGF
+2235 RNRL
-2242 LSKKTT
+2242 LSHQTT
-2248 HTISEDSA
+2248 RTITEDSVT
-2256 SREAGSLLSGNRVTV
+2256 REKGSLLSGNRVTV

-2285 ADQDVSLAAGNHVD
+2285 AERDVSLAAGNHVD

-2313 ETKKSGLMGTGGIG
+2313 ETKKSGLTGTGGIG

-2335 THDRREAGTTQ
+2335 SHARREAGTTQ

-2427 SAQETKKSSDSRL
+2427 SAQETKESSDSRL
-2440 KTLQATKTALS
+2440 KALQATKTALS
-2451 GVQAGQAAAMASAT
+2451 GVQAGQAATMASAT
-2465 GDPNAMGVSLSLTTQ
+2465 GDPNATGVSLSLTTQ

-2536 AANDVLL
+2536 AANDILL

-2574 ISAFASVNAAKGSE
+2574 ISAFASVNAAKGRE

-2598 TIDSGKTVT
+2598 TTDSGKTVT

-2695 FDITVGRHTQLDGA
+2695 FDITVGKHTQLDGA

-2784 EGTITIRD
+2784 DGTITIRD

-2806 PVHANDSISPIFDK
+2806 PAHANDSISPIFDK

-2845 TQGELNALKAAQDK
+2845 TQGELNALKAAK
-2859 YGPVPADATEE
+2859 EATSETLPANATEK
-2870 QRQAYQ
+2870 QRQEYL
-2876 AKLRDTPEYKKE
+2876 AKLRDTQAYRNEMA
-2888 QEKYGTG
+2888 KYGTG

-2901 IQAATAALQGLAGGN
+2901 IQAATAALQGLVGGN

-2958 GNNVAAGAAGAA
+2958 GNNAAAGAAGAA

-3031 AVENNFLTADQIDS
+3031 AVENNSLSAGWNNILPSGTQDYGQAVASWNQYAQDNNLTPEQVQEGMNRIAIGEGPSWGTTYKVHPVVQAGGDVSFIRGYTLSGTIDDNHIS
-3045 FAAKAKGCEV
+3045 V
-3055 RGDCK
+3055 N
-3060 QIIKEMEELSLKQ
+3060 Q
-3073 QQEMI
+3073 
-3078 AVCATN
+3078 
-3084 PAACKEKFG
+3084 G
-3093 DIPAKGML
+3093 DIYSIGAHGGASIGLSFGPYFPGL
-3101 VREAI
+3101 I
-3106 DRVLGTD
+3106 N
-3113 VPSAMK
+3113 S
-3119 NDMSSLLA
+3119 NDNDYS
-3127 QQIEAEGVVTSTEF
+3127 INGGFGV
-3141 ASQLQNRYGID
+3141 
-3152 KQQAEI
+3152 
-3158 LAVAALGAV
+3158 GAV
-3167 TGGMGKSGTSTV
+3167 GLSTGKDGVSFTFGFGPSWGWSATEIKGVDVNGTST
-3179 TKNIVVV
+3179 
-3186 NSGKKGAWNQAMNK
+3186 S
-3200 PEPNTIYKVDGN
+3200 E
-3212 KTFQT
+3212 
-3217 DALGRTSSVEGILVA
+3217 
-3232 SKSDRNTYQQCKA
+3232 
-3245 GKCGSSGDE
+3245 
-3254 GGHLIASIFNG
+3254 
-3265 PGEKL
+3265 
-3270 NLVPMDGNLNKGV
+3270 
-3283 WKQMENTWANALKD
+3283 
-3297 GKQVNVKIEPVYT
+3297 VYRYDF
-3310 GENKRPDS
+3310 K
-3318 FSVTYSID
+3318 
-3326 GGRPVIKDI
+3326 
-3335 SNAPGGVK
+3335 

>member
-1 MHQSPVRFTYRLLSY
+1 MHQPPVRFTYRLLSY

-162 RPVMNA
+162 KPVMNA

-264 GVGVNLGNLYAREGD
+264 GVGVNLGNLYARDGD
-279 IILNSAGKLVLKN
+279 ITLDASGRLTVNN
-292 SLAGGNTTVTG
+292 SLATGAVTAKG
-303 TDVSLSGD
+303 QGVTLTGD
-311 NKAGGNLS
+311 HKAGGNLS
-319 VTGTTGLTL
+319 VSSRSDIVLSNGTL
-328 NQSRLV
+328 NS
-334 TDKNLV
+334 DKD
-340 LSSSGQIVQNG
+340 LS
-351 GELTAG
+351 LTAG
-357 QNAMLSAQH
+357 GRITQQNEKLTAGRDVTLAAKNITQDTASQI
-366 LNQTSGT
+366 
-373 VNAAENVTLTTTD
+373 NAARDIVTVASDTLTTQGQITAGRNLTASA
-386 DTTLKG
+386 TTLTQDGILLAKG
-392 RSIAGKTLTVSSGS
+392 HAGLDAGTLNNSGAVQGASLTLGSTTLSNSGS
-406 LNNGGTLVAGRD
+406 LLSGGPLTVNTRDFTQSGR
-418 ATVKTGTFSNTGTVQ
+418 TGAKG
-433 GNGLKVTAADLTST
+433 KVDITASGKLTST
-447 GSIKSGSTL
+447 GS
-456 DISARNATL
+456 
-465 SGDAG
+465 
-470 AKDSARVTV
+470 
-479 SGTLEN
+479 
-485 RGRLVSD
+485 LVSD
-492 DVLTLSATQINNS
+492 DVLVLKAQDVTQN
-505 GTLSGAKELVAS
+505 GVLSGGKGLTVS
-517 ADTLTTTEK
+517 AQALSSGKK
-526 SVTNS
+526 SVTHS
-531 DGNLMLNSASSTL
+531 DAAMTLNVTTVALDGENSAGDTLLVQADKLSTA
-544 AGETSAGG
+544 AG
-552 TVSVKGN
+552 
-559 SLKTTTTAQTQGNS
+559 
-573 VSVDVQNAQLDG
+573 AQLQSGKNLSINARDARLAG
-585 TQAARDILTL
+585 TQAAQQTMAV

-625 VGSALNTQ
+625 VGFALNTQ
-633 SQTLTNSGLLQGKA
+633 SQTLTNSGLLQGEA

-687 GLMLNAV
+687 GLTLNTA

-735 GSNGRWLTADDLTL
+735 GRNGRWLTAGDLSL
-749 RGKILNTAGTTQ
+749 RGKTLHTAGTTQ

-770 RWANRGSV
+770 RWANSGSV

-797 IMSQGDTTLNTATM
+797 IMSQGDTTLNAATT

-822 LSLDGNSLDNS
+822 LSLDGNSLDNR
-833 GTVQGNHVTIRQN
+833 GTVQGDHVTIRQN

-852 TLTGIAALTLAAR
+852 TFTGIAALTLAAR
-865 MDMASPQPA
+865 MVSPQPA

-895 TSTGHWQGKQVL
+895 TSSGHWQGKRVL

-935 TAGSKVT
+935 AAGSKVT

-1268 NGMLTAG
+1268 NGTLTAG

-1282 AQRLFLNAPGSLQAG
+1282 AQRLFLNAPGSLQGG

-1362 QKDASGGA
+1362 QKDSSGTA
-1370 NTEIINTSG
+1370 NSEIINRSG
-1379 NIETHQGDIVVRTGH
+1379 NIETTRGDITMNTAH
-1394 LLNQR
+1394 LLNSWDAI
-1399 EGFSATTTTRT
+1399 SASHEVIPGSSHGVISPVPENNRWWGVVRHDGVEYLAVYWGKGATVPDEYRIRT
-1410 NPSSIQ
+1410 
-1416 GMGNALVDIPLSL
+1416 G
-1429 LPDGSYGYFTREV
+1429 
-1442 ENQHGTPCNGH
+1442 
-1453 GACNI
+1453 
-1458 TMDTLY
+1458 DTE
-1464 YYAPFA
+1464 
-1470 DSATQRFLSSQNIT
+1470 
-1484 TVTGADNPAGRIAS
+1484 TVTVSASGHAARISGGADMHVRAGRLD
-1498 GRNLSA
+1498 N
-1504 EAERLENRA
+1504 EA

-1518 NGDIALSGRELSNQS
+1518 GGSMTLSGDTLNNQGWQEGTTGKETVWRLASGSLPKAWFTEPWYKVYRQVSTDATEASGTSPAGQYRAVISAASDVSASFATDTGNTTVMPRAGGAGNTITVPSLNSLTPPTVSQGVSGEALLNESGTGITGPVWNDALPDTLKDIPGALSLS
-1533 WQTGTENE
+1533 G
-1541 YLVYRYDPKTFYGS
+1541 
-1555 YATGSLDKLPLL
+1555 A
-1567 SPEFENNTIRFSLD
+1567 
-1581 GREKD
+1581 
-1586 YMPGKTYYSVIQ
+1586 
-1598 AGGDVKTRFTS
+1598 
-1609 SINNGT
+1609 
-1615 TTAHAGSVSP
+1615 SVS
-1625 VVSAPVL
+1625 S
-1632 NTLSQQ
+1632 
-1638 TGGDCLTQT
+1638 
-1647 ALQQYEPVVVGSPQ
+1647 Y
-1661 WHDELAGALKNIAGG
+1661 
-1676 SPLTGQTGISDDWP
+1676 P
-1690 LPSGNNGYLVP
+1690 LPSGNNGYFVP

-1716 LDGLGQVDS
+1716 LDGLGKVDS
-1725 HLFAGLYELLGAK
+1725 SLFAGLYDLLRMQ
-1738 PGQAPRETAPSYTD
+1738 PGQAPRETDPTYTD

-1761 FLDRLGLKP
+1761 ILDRLGLKP
-1770 EKDYRFLGDAV
+1770 EKDYRFLGDAA

-1789 AVLSRTGS
+1789 VILNQTGS
-1797 RYINGLGSDTEQM
+1797 RYINGTGSDLAQM
-1810 RYLMDNAA
+1810 KYLMDSAA
-1818 RQQKGLGLE
+1818 AQQKALGLT
-1827 FGVALT
+1827 FGVSLT
-1833 AEQIAQLDGSI
+1833 AGQVAQLTRSI

-1895 INAQNGLSLDSTGY
+1895 INAQNDLLLDSTGS
-1909 IDNLNAGLISAGGS
+1909 IDNLNAGLINAGGA
-1923 LDLSAIGDIS
+1923 LNLKAIGDIG
-1933 NISSVISGKTVQ
+1933 NISSVISGKTVS
-1945 LESVSGNISNIT
+1945 LESATGNISNLT
-1957 RRQQWNAGSDSRYGG
+1957 RTEQWAMNNGYN
-1972 VHLSGTDTG
+1972 HFSGTDTG
-1981 PVATIKGTDSLSLD
+1981 PLAAVRATDSLFMGA
-1995 AGKNID
+1995 AGDIS
-2001 ITGAT
+2001 ITGAA
-2006 VSSGGTLGMSAGND
+2006 V
-2020 INIAANLISGSKSQ
+2020 
-2034 SGFWHTDDN
+2034 
-2043 SASST
+2043 
-2048 TSQGSN
+2048 
-2054 ISAGDN
+2054 SAGD
-2060 LTMAA
+2060 
-2065 GHNLDVTASSVS
+2065 SV
-2077 AGHSALLSAGNDL
+2077 LLSAGNDL
-2090 SLNAVRESKNSRNG
+2090 NMNAIQAGERRRYGGSGWYE
-2104 TSESHDSHAAV
+2104 THAVAP
-2115 STVTAGDNLLLVA
+2115 TVTAGNSLMLSA
-2128 GRDVASQAAGMAA
+2128 GRDVNSQAAGIMA
-2141 ENNVAIRAGRDVN
+2141 ENSMDIRAGRDVN
-2154 LVAESASAGDSY
+2154 MAAESTGAGDHDS
-2166 TSKKKKEI
+2166 TFSMK
-2174 NETVRQQGTEI
+2174 TVHDSVRQQGTDMT
-2185 ASGGD
+2185 SGGD
-2190 TTVTAGRDI
+2190 ITVTAGRDI
-2199 TAVASSVTATGNISV
+2199 TSVATAVTAKGDIRV
-2214 NAGRDV
+2214 NAGHDIV
-2220 ALTTATESDYHYLET
+2220 LGTATESDYHYSESGET
-2235 KKKSGGF
+2235 RNRL
-2242 LSKKTT
+2242 LSHQTT
-2248 HTISEDSA
+2248 RTITEDSVT
-2256 SREAGSLLSGNRVTV
+2256 REKGSLLSGNRVTV

-2279 EGSDVV
+2279 QGSDVV
-2285 ADQDVSLAAGNHVD
+2285 ADRDVSLAAGNHVD

-2313 ETKKSGLMGTGGIG
+2313 ETKKSGLTGTGGIG
-2327 FTIGSSKT
+2327 FTTGSSKT

-2427 SAQETKKSSDSRL
+2427 SAQETKESSDSRL
-2440 KTLQATKTALS
+2440 AALKGTQAVLS
-2451 GVQAGQAAAMASAT
+2451 GVQAGVNHGLQQQSA
-2465 GDPNAMGVSLSLTTQ
+2465 DPNNGIGVSISLNHQ
-2480 KSKSQ
+2480 QSKSETKY
-2485 QHSES
+2485 QH
-2490 DTVSGSTL
+2490 DIVSGSTL
-2498 NAGNNLSVVATGK
+2498 SAGNNVSVTATGK
-2511 NRGDNRGDI
+2511 NKDHNNSGDI
-2520 VIAGSQ
+2520 LITGSQ
-2526 LKAGG
+2526 IKSG
-2531 NTSLD
+2531 NDTSLNAQND
-2536 AANDVLL
+2536 ILLAA
-2543 SGAANTQK
+2543 AADTRQ
-2551 TTGRNSSSGG
+2551 TTGKNSSKGG
-2561 GVGVSIGAGKGAG
+2561 GVGVSFGGGTNGGGLSI
-2574 ISAFASVNAAKGSE
+2574 FASINGSKGSE
-2588 KGNGTEWTET
+2588 KGNGTTWTET
-2598 TIDSGKTVT
+2598 TLDAGKNVSLT
-2607 INSGR
+2607 SGR
-2612 DTVLNGAQVNG
+2612 DTTLSGAQVSG
-2623 NRIIADVGHDLLI
+2623 EKVTADVGNNLTI
-2636 SSQQDTSKYDSK
+2636 SSLQDSDRYDSR
-2648 QTSVAAGGSFTFGSM
+2648 QNSVAAGGSFTFGSM
-2663 TGSGYIAASRDK
+2663 SGSGYASISQDK
-2675 MKSRFDSV
+2675 IKSNYDSV
-2683 AEQTGMFAGDGG
+2683 REQSGIYAGKDG
-2695 FDITVGRHTQLDGA
+2695 FDVTVGNHTQLNGA
-2709 VIASTATPDK
+2709 VIASTATDDK
-2719 NHLDTGTLGFSDL
+2719 NSLSTGTLGWSDI
-2732 HNEADYKVSHS
+2732 HNQADYKASHT
-2743 GISLSGGGSFG
+2743 GISLSGGSGMSASQMVASNAIAGAANALTGMSGS
-2754 DKFQGN
+2754 
-2760 MPGGMISAGGHSGHA
+2760 SGHA
-2775 EGTTQAAVA
+2775 EGTTSSAIS
-2784 EGTITIRD
+2784 GRNLIIRD
-2792 RDNQKQNLANLSRD
+2792 KESQKQDIAGLSRD
-2806 PVHANDSISPIFDK
+2806 PENANGSIAPIFDR
-2820 EKEQRRLQTVGLISD
+2820 EKEQKRLQEAQVISQ
-2835 IGSQVADIAR
+2835 ISGQMSNIVM
-2845 TQGELNALKAAQDK
+2845 TYGETEAMKAARAK
-2859 YGPVPADATEE
+2859 YPGLSDA
-2870 QRQAYQ
+2870 Q
-2876 AKLRDTPEYKKE
+2876 LRETPEYRELMKG
-2888 QEKYGTG
+2888 YGTG
-2895 SEIQRG
+2895 SMPQMVV
-2901 IQAATAALQGLAGGN
+2901 QAITGVLGGLNAGNPGQALAGGLNPAVAQLIKQATGDNREAN
-2916 LAGALAGASAPELA
+2916 LMAHAVWGALAAQ
-2930 HLLKSTEKDPAVN
+2930 
-2943 AIAHAILGGA
+2943 LGGNN
-2953 VAAMQ
+2953 AAS
-2958 GNNVAAGAAGAA
+2958 GAAGAFS
-2970 TGELAARAIA
+2970 GELAARYIIDNYYGGRTDNLSEQERQQISMLATIASGIA
-2980 GMLYPGVKQSDLS
+2980 G
-2993 EEQKQT
+2993 
-2999 ISTLATVSAGLAGGL
+2999 GLAG
-3014 TGNSTASAAVGA
+3014 NSTSAAGMGA
-3026 QSGKN
+3026 MAGKN
-3031 AVENNFLTADQIDS
+3031 AAENNSLSGWENLPKGLTDTGK
-3045 FAAKAKGCEV
+3045 AATSWVKYAQDHNLSPEQVQAGLTDIV
-3055 RGDCK
+3055 RGDLPESAD
-3060 QIIKEMEELSLKQ
+3060 IIKAILENNPGSDTVMALLSAEDAKDYALALLTSIPAEKALSLVGKGLKVIDNKILISAAEKISTAKPGLQSAAPRDLNEQMFWKQ
-3073 QQEMI
+3073 VESNPSQGGKLPGMNNDPRFPISAGFQKME
-3078 AVCATN
+3078 ATHYLPDGSSISVHYQYNVNTGKAYDMKIVTPQRN
-3084 PAACKEKFG
+3084 PLQPG
-3093 DIPAKGML
+3093 PSL
-3101 VREAI
+3101 
-3106 DRVLGTD
+3106 TD
-3113 VPSAMK
+3113 
-3119 NDMSSLLA
+3119 
-3127 QQIEAEGVVTSTEF
+3127 G
-3141 ASQLQNRYGID
+3141 
-3152 KQQAEI
+3152 
-3158 LAVAALGAV
+3158 
-3167 TGGMGKSGTSTV
+3167 
-3179 TKNIVVV
+3179 
-3186 NSGKKGAWNQAMNK
+3186 GKK
-3200 PEPNTIYKVDGN
+3200 
-3212 KTFQT
+3212 
-3217 DALGRTSSVEGILVA
+3217 
-3232 SKSDRNTYQQCKA
+3232 
-3245 GKCGSSGDE
+3245 
-3254 GGHLIASIFNG
+3254 
-3265 PGEKL
+3265 
-3270 NLVPMDGNLNKGV
+3270 
-3283 WKQMENTWANALKD
+3283 
-3297 GKQVNVKIEPVYT
+3297 
-3310 GENKRPDS
+3310 
-3318 FSVTYSID
+3318 
-3326 GGRPVIKDI
+3326 
-3335 SNAPGGVK
+3335 

>member
-1 MHQSPVRFTYRLLSY
+1 MHQPPVRFTYRLLSY

-114 VTGGNRS
+114 VTGGKRS

-162 RPVMNA
+162 KPVMNA

-687 GLMLNAV
+687 GLMLNAA

-702 IADTLNVRATT
+702 IADTLSVRATT

-735 GSNGRWLTADDLTL
+735 GSNGRWLTAGDLTL
-749 RGKILNTAGTTQ
+749 RGKTLHTAGTTQ

-770 RWANRGSV
+770 NWANSGSV

-797 IMSQGDTTLNTATM
+797 IMSQGDTTLNAATT

-865 MDMASPQPA
+865 MASPQPV

-895 TSTGHWQGKQVL
+895 TSSGHWQGKRVL

-992 NNHASGKLLSAGV
+992 NNQANGKLLSAGV

-1035 HLQGETLTLA
+1035 HLQGETLMLA
-1045 ASGGVNNRSGGVLM
+1045 AAGGVNNRSGGVLM

-1324 AGTLLNSALIYAGNN
+1324 AGILLNSALIYAGNN

-1362 QKDASGGA
+1362 QKDSSGTA
-1370 NTEIINTSG
+1370 NSEIINRSG
-1379 NIETHQGDIVVRTGH
+1379 NIETTRGDITMNTAH
-1394 LLNQR
+1394 LLNSWDAISASHEVIPGSSHGVISPVPENNR
-1399 EGFSATTTTRT
+1399 WWGVVRHDGVEYLAVYWGEGATVPDEYRIRT
-1410 NPSSIQ
+1410 
-1416 GMGNALVDIPLSL
+1416 G
-1429 LPDGSYGYFTREV
+1429 
-1442 ENQHGTPCNGH
+1442 
-1453 GACNI
+1453 
-1458 TMDTLY
+1458 DTE
-1464 YYAPFA
+1464 
-1470 DSATQRFLSSQNIT
+1470 
-1484 TVTGADNPAGRIAS
+1484 TVTVSASGHAARISGGADMHIRAGRLD
-1498 GRNLSA
+1498 N
-1504 EAERLENRA
+1504 EA

-1518 NGDIALSGRELSNQS
+1518 GGSMTLSGDTLNNQGWQEGTTGKETVWRLASGSLPKAWFTEPWYKVYRQVSTDATEASGTSPAGQYRAVISAASDVSASFATDTGNTTVMPRAGGAGNTITVPSLNSLTPPTVSQGVSGEALLNESGTGITGPVWNDALPDTLKDIPGALSLS
-1533 WQTGTENE
+1533 G
-1541 YLVYRYDPKTFYGS
+1541 
-1555 YATGSLDKLPLL
+1555 A
-1567 SPEFENNTIRFSLD
+1567 
-1581 GREKD
+1581 
-1586 YMPGKTYYSVIQ
+1586 
-1598 AGGDVKTRFTS
+1598 
-1609 SINNGT
+1609 
-1615 TTAHAGSVSP
+1615 SVS
-1625 VVSAPVL
+1625 S
-1632 NTLSQQ
+1632 
-1638 TGGDCLTQT
+1638 
-1647 ALQQYEPVVVGSPQ
+1647 Y
-1661 WHDELAGALKNIAGG
+1661 
-1676 SPLTGQTGISDDWP
+1676 P
-1690 LPSGNNGYLVP
+1690 LPSGNNGYFVP

-1716 LDGLGQVDS
+1716 LDGLGKVDS
-1725 HLFAGLYELLGAK
+1725 SLFAGLYDLLRMQ
-1738 PGQAPRETAPSYTD
+1738 PGQAPRETDPAYTD

-1761 FLDRLGLKP
+1761 ILDRLGLKP
-1770 EKDYRFLGDAV
+1770 EKDYRFLGDAA

-1789 AVLSRTGS
+1789 VILNQTGS
-1797 RYINGLGSDTEQM
+1797 RYINGTGSDLAQM
-1810 RYLMDNAA
+1810 KYLMDSAA
-1818 RQQKGLGLE
+1818 AQQKALGLT
-1827 FGVALT
+1827 FGVSLT
-1833 AEQIAQLDGSI
+1833 AGQVAQLTRSI

-1895 INAQNGLSLDSTGY
+1895 INAQNDLLLDSTGS
-1909 IDNLNAGLISAGGS
+1909 IDNLNAGLINAGGA
-1923 LDLSAIGDIS
+1923 LNLKAIGDIG
-1933 NISSVISGKTVQ
+1933 NISSVISGKTVS
-1945 LESVSGNISNIT
+1945 LESATGNISNLT
-1957 RRQQWNAGSDSRYGG
+1957 RTEQWAMNNGYN
-1972 VHLSGTDTG
+1972 HFSGTDTG
-1981 PVATIKGTDSLSLD
+1981 PLAAVRATDSLFMGA
-1995 AGKNID
+1995 AGDIS
-2001 ITGAT
+2001 ITGAA
-2006 VSSGGTLGMSAGND
+2006 V
-2020 INIAANLISGSKSQ
+2020 
-2034 SGFWHTDDN
+2034 
-2043 SASST
+2043 
-2048 TSQGSN
+2048 
-2054 ISAGDN
+2054 SAGD
-2060 LTMAA
+2060 
-2065 GHNLDVTASSVS
+2065 SV
-2077 AGHSALLSAGNDL
+2077 LLSAGNDL
-2090 SLNAVRESKNSRNG
+2090 NMNAIQAGERRRYGGSGWYE
-2104 TSESHDSHAAV
+2104 THAVAP
-2115 STVTAGDNLLLVA
+2115 TVTAGNSLMLSA
-2128 GRDVASQAAGMAA
+2128 GRDVNSQAAGIMA
-2141 ENNVAIRAGRDVN
+2141 ENSMDIRAGRDVN
-2154 LVAESASAGDSY
+2154 MAAESTGTGDHDS
-2166 TSKKKKEI
+2166 TFSMK
-2174 NETVRQQGTEI
+2174 TVHDSVRQQGTDMT
-2185 ASGGD
+2185 SGGD
-2190 TTVTAGRDI
+2190 ITVTAGRDI
-2199 TAVASSVTATGNISV
+2199 TSVATAVTAKGDIRV
-2214 NAGRDV
+2214 NAGHDIV
-2220 ALTTATESDYHYLET
+2220 LGTATESDYHYSESGET
-2235 KKKSGGF
+2235 RNRL
-2242 LSKKTT
+2242 LSHQTT
-2248 HTISEDSA
+2248 RTITEDSVT
-2256 SREAGSLLSGNRVTV
+2256 REKGSLLSGNRVTV
-2271 NAGDNLTV
+2271 DAGDNLTV

-2413 LSGTVGSAINNAVT
+2413 LSGAVGSAINNAAT
-2427 SAQETKKSSDSRL
+2427 MAREAKETSDSRL
-2440 KTLQATKTALS
+2440 AALKGTQAVLS
-2451 GVQAGQAAAMASAT
+2451 GVQAGVNHGLQQQSA
-2465 GDPNAMGVSLSLTTQ
+2465 DPNNGIGVSISLNHQ
-2480 KSKSQ
+2480 QSKSETKY
-2485 QHSES
+2485 QH
-2490 DTVSGSTL
+2490 DIVSGSTL
-2498 NAGNNLSVVATGK
+2498 SAGNNVSVTATGK
-2511 NRGDNRGDI
+2511 NKDHNNSGDI
-2520 VIAGSQ
+2520 LITGSQ
-2526 LKAGG
+2526 IKSG
-2531 NTSLD
+2531 NDTSLNAQND
-2536 AANDVLL
+2536 ILLAA
-2543 SGAANTQK
+2543 AADTRQ
-2551 TTGRNSSSGG
+2551 TTGKNSSKGG
-2561 GVGVSIGAGKGAG
+2561 GVGVSFGGGTNGGGLSIFAG
-2574 ISAFASVNAAKGSE
+2574 INGSEGRE
-2588 KGNGTEWTET
+2588 KGNGTTWTET
-2598 TIDSGKTVT
+2598 TVDAGKNVSLT
-2607 INSGR
+2607 SGR
-2612 DTVLNGAQVNG
+2612 DTTLSGAQVSG
-2623 NRIIADVGHDLLI
+2623 EKVTADVGNNLTI
-2636 SSQQDTSKYDSK
+2636 SSLQDSDRYDSR
-2648 QTSVAAGGSFTFGSM
+2648 QNSVAAGGSFTFGSM
-2663 TGSGYIAASRDK
+2663 SGSGYASISQDK
-2675 MKSRFDSV
+2675 IKSNYDSV
-2683 AEQTGMFAGDGG
+2683 REQSGIYAGKDG
-2695 FDITVGRHTQLDGA
+2695 FDVTVGNHTQLNGA
-2709 VIASTATPDK
+2709 VIASTATDDK
-2719 NHLDTGTLGFSDL
+2719 NSLSTGTLGWLDI
-2732 HNEADYKVSHS
+2732 HNQADYKASHT
-2743 GISLSGGGSFG
+2743 GISLSGGSGMSASQMVASNAIAGAANALTGMSGS
-2754 DKFQGN
+2754 
-2760 MPGGMISAGGHSGHA
+2760 SGHA
-2775 EGTTQAAVA
+2775 EGTTSSAIS
-2784 EGTITIRD
+2784 GGNLIIRD
-2792 RDNQKQNLANLSRD
+2792 NESQKQDIAGLSRD
-2806 PVHANDSISPIFDK
+2806 PENANGSIAPIFDR
-2820 EKEQRRLQTVGLISD
+2820 EKEQKRLQEAQVISQ
-2835 IGSQVADIAR
+2835 ISGQMSNIVM
-2845 TQGELNALKAAQDK
+2845 TYGETEAMKAARK
-2859 YGPVPADATEE
+2859 EHPGMSDA
-2870 QRQAYQ
+2870 Q
-2876 AKLRDTPEYKKE
+2876 LRETPEYREVMKG
-2888 QEKYGTG
+2888 YGTG
-2895 SEIQRG
+2895 STPQMVV
-2901 IQAATAALQGLAGGN
+2901 QAITGVLGGLNAGNPGQILAGGLNPAVAQLIKQATGDNREAN
-2916 LAGALAGASAPELA
+2916 LMAHAVWGALAAQ
-2930 HLLKSTEKDPAVN
+2930 
-2943 AIAHAILGGA
+2943 LGGNN
-2953 VAAMQ
+2953 AAS
-2958 GNNVAAGAAGAA
+2958 GAAGAFS
-2970 TGELAARAIA
+2970 GELAARYIIDNYY
-2980 GMLYPGVKQSDLS
+2980 GGRTDNLS
-2993 EEQKQT
+2993 EQERQQ
-2999 ISTLATVSAGLAGGL
+2999 ISMLATIASGIAGGL
-3014 TGNSTASAAVGA
+3014 AGNSTASAGMGA
-3026 QSGKN
+3026 MAGKN
-3031 AVENNFLTADQIDS
+3031 AVENNSLAHVLAAAEANKAGTAEKWQEEQQ
-3045 FAAKAKGCEV
+3045 AA
-3055 RGDCK
+3055 
-3060 QIIKEMEELSLKQ
+3060 I
-3073 QQEMI
+3073 
-3078 AVCATN
+3078 
-3084 PAACKEKFG
+3084 
-3093 DIPAKGML
+3093 
-3101 VREAI
+3101 REACSG
-3106 DRVLGTD
+3106 GTP
-3113 VPSAMK
+3113 VSC
-3119 NDMSSLLA
+3119 
-3127 QQIEAEGVVTSTEF
+3127 ET
-3141 ASQLQNRYGID
+3141 
-3152 KQQAEI
+3152 
-3158 LAVAALGAV
+3158 AVAAMGSAMVWPLLPGAAATTSLIGAGANAGIGLLINGEVNPNDVILGYWTGVFTAGTRLWGTMGV
-3167 TGGMGKSGTSTV
+3167 NAASGATSSYLKGDDPLKGGAMGGMSSGLGYGAGKVLQGQLDKFINPNWKNWEWVDVGMGISKPMPLDPLPGVIGNMGGSASTEYINDRIGKS
-3179 TKNIVVV
+3179 
-3186 NSGKKGAWNQAMNK
+3186 
-3200 PEPNTIYKVDGN
+3200 
-3212 KTFQT
+3212 
-3217 DALGRTSSVEGILVA
+3217 L
-3232 SKSDRNTYQQCKA
+3232 SDK
-3245 GKCGSSGDE
+3245 SGD
-3254 GGHLIASIFNG
+3254 
-3265 PGEKL
+3265 K
-3270 NLVPMDGNLNKGV
+3270 K
-3283 WKQMENTWANALKD
+3283 
-3297 GKQVNVKIEPVYT
+3297 
-3310 GENKRPDS
+3310 
-3318 FSVTYSID
+3318 
-3326 GGRPVIKDI
+3326 
-3335 SNAPGGVK
+3335 